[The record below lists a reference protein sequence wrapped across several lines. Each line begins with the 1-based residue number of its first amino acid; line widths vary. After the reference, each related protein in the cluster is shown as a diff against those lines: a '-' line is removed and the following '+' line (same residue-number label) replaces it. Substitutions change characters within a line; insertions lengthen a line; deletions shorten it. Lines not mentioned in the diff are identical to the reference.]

1 MAASGGNIEWST
13 TVKPILTAL
22 YGPFFDKNDAVEIIQ
37 AIIKSESEFQ
47 NHEDI
52 YDLFYTCFACLSAHF
67 ISMNA
72 NNLPNDQLSTAR
84 DAFRVILRQ
93 ILKKLSEA
101 GLSCDD
107 TNTTAAPNVSV
118 KQLLL
123 PIVGLCGIDGGGYP
137 QSDLVIL
144 TSLLKNAKL
153 PAHVSVPASQTTPT
167 EKQPPSNAQRR
178 SDALLEQLTA
188 PLRNPVASMTSS
200 QVAPATA
207 VLSPGSKDSLESA
220 KDGNASQQASIDMKK
235 WVASTCSSLLM
246 ELRAGSVVL
255 KVCSSLPCL
264 QRYLNRWQTAK
275 ETAVAPQFNS
285 DASLL
290 HFLVNEVHVCRLA
303 LSLPCLEPFTPE
315 RIMTLSDVS
324 IAGLLCAT
332 AQASLHPKDE
342 EYEQQTATLVE
353 SALSLYN
360 TVGETFKQSTRAG
373 GYVYQNHLMIGGWVL
388 LCGLHHA
395 LAGAPCPSTTP
406 GKSPAKTPSRPYNL
420 TKMQQGLGV
429 VWVAL
434 GGRCLAWVGALL
446 SDARLEAL
454 SCGEAV
460 VTTPAPLH
468 ILAQHTAHQREL
480 RLASAAPLHQLLVAL
495 GVVCYRKATN
505 LKRAVVQKQHQDA
518 DPDRS
523 DSTVY
528 FQDMI
533 LCSEDSET
541 DDVDSEPLFG
551 LWFEST
557 LVAPDA
563 TDNSGLVRASG
574 NNDNNDNADA
584 PQRPHQA
591 IVPDK
596 AEPYSYITLATE
608 VFTLLT
614 EEIIS
619 EGSERLGQH
628 SLQLHDAHQALL
640 AALAKDL
647 DRETARTDT
656 GTISAC
662 FGARLGALYAA
673 FSSALVRYL
682 HNLSGAPAFA
692 SLQPALH
699 QQLISAGSERTNMT
713 PLQVGPRVVKLLGGM
728 VLSKQAAERENS
740 ILAMWHKIVNTLQE
754 CALQAQPSQD
764 HDYEDLNVEHA
775 QLLVYLFHSLTLMQK
790 KSVLL
795 MTSNAIIKVVET
807 LAISDRKRAMNLA
820 PHQLM
825 LTTRLMLLLE
835 YLMRHLYDAPQ
846 TLLQQI
852 EWNLV
857 IAPGLAQPSTEA
869 NANGN
874 KTTTNGQPKSRIYC
888 EVPYIEQAYRRL
900 SQDESSMRPKFYAL
914 TSADINNQENP
925 KFDGLACNFVLGTPH
940 KLKYPL
946 LLDALLALLNS
957 ACICDNSQYH
967 GSPAALAAAHYCYQ
981 TAWRL
986 VISMPPATPH
996 MDKLQA
1002 GTAADLPS
1010 PLPLHAVVWAPRA
1023 DNKKVFNPWLKDALV
1038 KQGMYTQ
1045 YAENLLAG
1053 VSASCDNIKYTAWLA
1068 SETIKHLKQN
1078 VTANGLPSLLDVIS
1092 CDSAL
1097 VRFKVCLADSATPSE
1112 AHQFMPDL
1120 LDLLETILDCCRLS
1134 AGLELEGLME
1144 SSNNPSEAAVS
1155 KARLQVC
1162 GTSGPVG
1169 NAAGSTPPP
1178 ALGAWL
1184 RAHLPSNA
1192 AAALDRLSSPPPLAC
1207 INLAFYAAHII
1218 PSESAVLNLVSSH
1231 CELITAN
1238 TKYSLGPSLMM
1249 LAYSAA
1255 KLLEVGASKLADN
1268 PELMKK
1274 TFDLV
1279 IPALTDGRLEFM
1291 SEPLAATLNTLVPQ
1305 VQKAEQ
1311 LIHEHILKTTYGV
1324 LVEHLQPSTEKT
1336 LRHMVKYWE
1345 KILDRPAGRLAYE
1358 KVFAEN
1364 SGYSLGKILL
1374 SAPNARNPYAE
1385 RVIKLFIKIF
1395 TGCENELNGNLCVSV
1410 CKFIGV
1416 ADQQRLS
1423 TLLAHICLGAPATST
1438 NGTTGTAN
1446 GTPTETELP
1455 TPTSSAPEASGNPAS
1470 LAVENLSSQEVL
1482 DKLEEGQVDGTLA
1495 PQIESAC
1502 VLLSYLADALHA
1514 INTTQPHTWRSVSPT
1529 WESPSDLGFDLDY
1542 TDEQQDDDDTSAD
1555 DSDEDA
1561 MLQYKLCTFTV
1572 TQREFMNQHW
1582 YHCHTCKM
1590 VDGVGVCTVC
1600 ARVCHR
1606 GHDVSYAKFGNFF
1619 CCRQYL
1625 SSYSGWGTCM
1635 ERVRRLLEALA
1646 GPVRAACERAA
1657 PTGAHGRAQRAL
1669 AQLHLG
1675 EKKFTHTDNL
1685 MLPTLGSQE
1694 GAFENVRMSY
1704 TGETGQTIRQLMS
1717 AHKLRR
1723 VAMCCLASPQ
1733 GRRQHLAVSHE
1744 KGKITVLQLSALLKQ
1759 ADSSKHKLT
1768 LTRLSSAPI
1777 PFMVLSL
1784 SGNPWNEDLLAV
1796 CGLKECHVL
1805 TFNSGGAVADHLV
1818 LNTGLEGNNYVI
1830 KAIWLPGSQTQLA
1843 LVTSDF
1849 VKIYD
1854 LSKDLNNPM
1863 HHFLVPSGK
1872 VRDVTFVNQDGV
1884 MHMLCMSSAGHIYWQ
1899 PMSEESRATLGT
1911 FYVTNTLEV
1920 LHPEIQDVAGLV
1932 GGGGVSIYYSHTL
1945 KMLFFSYA
1953 QGKSFLA
1960 PLNTVEESLKG
1971 TAMITLSTT
1980 STQKEGGGRGG
1991 GKQGGVQSL
2000 CQWAEVPGHPG
2011 LVTAVMQASNN
2022 PVVLMLT
2029 PTNIF
2034 VQEIK
2039 VVPAKA
2045 KITDMVAVRHW
2056 CGGGGEQKSTLILLC
2071 EDGSLRMYA
2080 ASSDHTGYWL
2090 SPAIQPTHAPRRR
2103 PRLLTHHSKGKAQQV
2118 VTKSNANG
2126 APQFP
2131 IDFFEHCVAM
2141 NDIEFGGND
2150 LLQVYNTAQ
2159 IKHRLNT
2166 TGLYVVSTKMSGFA
2180 MEVMNS
2186 DPNMVICGIRVL
2198 LGSQD
2203 VARTPSYVEVYGRII
2218 QTIVVRNRWF
2228 DIPLTREESLQS
2240 DKKLSINFGP
2250 SQDPDGVTMV
2260 DSVKVYGKNKEQFGW
2275 PEDNEDPSACPSSS
2289 KVAQEG
2295 EGAGGA
2301 WKPSPLERLACAALE
2316 ALELGAGASAAGV
2329 HAAAEPARRLLCA
2342 PAPPHLHARAQC
2354 LLRAL
2359 HHTHYHQYKDQAI
2372 LKYVCTSL
2380 RELRDTADPHNI
2392 DPEAYFR
2399 LVLLARGVA
2408 VARPNHL
2415 VKYSAPTPQRP
2426 ANGDWS
2432 VLWKGDNQ
2440 DQEKEKEPHLCALL
2454 TSVLWRLAACRT
2466 STAQPPG
2473 ILSYGL
2479 RHPEHTMHALADTVH
2494 AFQLHAEPECV
2505 EFGNQIYLSLLL
2517 AEDQSI
2523 SFGAKAALMRVL
2535 RPRVKRRR
2543 VYIPSPPNTP
2553 GTGAGSSVTTAQ
2565 PTSSI
2570 TEAVVS
2576 ESDLSANRD
2585 EHQENQFMDV
2595 DDSLE
2600 PMVLLA
2606 PDGGLEALL
2615 DIPPDADDE
2624 TMVELAI
2631 ALSLQEQPRRA
2642 PPAPSAPPPP
2652 APGFSD
2658 ATASP
2663 PGSDDEGS
2671 TAATDGSTLRTSPA
2685 EPPGSAGSESGGSGA
2700 DSIGGVSGR
2709 SSAYGEMV
2717 SAPSAGTMP
2726 ASNIIAAPVA
2736 IAAGPSTSSSQ
2747 PVASTSR
2754 TMEAESETR
2763 KLHALRLSLLSAAL
2777 DALPSLRY
2785 LPGVRAIPFVQVVL
2799 MLAGDLDSSVE
2810 GDRTVLDRLL
2820 ELLVSELDI
2829 QSEENPEERTD
2840 RRELQLAIMR
2850 LELLVSELD
2859 MHGDETPPP
2868 IHERTNR
2875 RELQLV
2881 IMRLLSVLM
2890 ARWKTSATGGPVPR
2904 AEVTGGA
2911 CAAHVSRLAAAAL
2924 VRAGAP
2930 AHCFR
2935 VLSAL
2940 LPYWK
2945 EKTSS
2950 SGAATTG
2957 QTLLKPQPPQPLP
2970 DMQPFFVKEY
2980 VKSHALDVFDNYP
2993 QLLMEMA
3000 LRLPCQIHKHCD
3012 PAHFDQRWRTL
3023 LCEYMMNQQTPLSS
3037 SIRKQVRKLLLLL
3050 CGTRERYRQ
3059 LRDVHALD
3067 THLNAARALL
3077 ATDPAYDKLVQLM
3090 DHLKACAEIVSA
3102 RTGNWQHTCA
3112 TERREALAWLVT
3124 VARRVHPHVAPTVL
3138 QLLQAALCA
3147 PPHHQRPAENKQ
3159 NTADWPDR
3167 ERSAENDAFTTDGS
3181 KFQEQRVGPLVQQIL
3196 KQVSQDELRMFV
3208 KAFLLETNS
3217 TAVRWQAH
3225 ALLLAI
3231 YNNSGQ
3237 TDQSSLVSLLWGIWP
3252 TLPQYGRKAA
3262 QFVDLLG
3269 YFTLKTPNIDTE
3281 KYVGS
3286 AVELLRNQNQLLS
3299 SHGNAALYAAL
3310 GSYVELDGYYL
3321 ESEPCLVCNNPEV
3334 PMATIK
3340 LPTIKID
3347 SKFTTTTQIVK
3358 LVNSHMISRINLRIS
3373 DIKRSK
3379 MVRTINFYYNNRTVQ
3394 AVQELKNR
3402 PGMWHKAKRV
3412 QLQSGQS
3419 EVRVDFPLPIVAC
3432 NLMMEYADF
3441 YENQQ
3446 ATGESLQCPRCSQS
3460 VPANPGV
3467 CANCGENVFQ
3477 CHKCRAINYDE
3488 KDPFLCHACG
3498 FCKYAKF
3505 DYTLTARPC
3514 CAVDTIE
3521 NDEERKKMVQTIGAL
3536 LDKADR
3542 VYRQLTSNKP
3552 VLERSERN
3560 LRDNHNVFSLTSLII
3575 DLENQSQMAIP
3586 ILEQSTLIRAESPTY
3601 TPKTNS
3607 PPQITIPLDN
3617 QGLGQSAIVNPESPT
3632 YTPNSDSLPPLVHV
3646 SNPLQPKTQVTHH
3659 SSSSALPVQNSLGN
3673 VYIESTSMLRHID
3686 DNIPNLESVVRINST
3701 STDDAMRLA
3710 TITRKTAPP
3719 LNLER
3724 ERRMEELC
3732 WYFLYPDGK
3741 NGFGEERD
3749 NPCTPLDYFQNRIMS
3764 ADKRFNRNDYL
3775 FYALSV
3781 VEYFR
3786 AKSSVSVSCRMRQ
3799 GHGQQTPQG
3808 LVDNMH
3814 LTMRNVRGSASY
3826 WQKCCSELIAM
3837 VRTLGPPTWFL
3848 TFSCNDLNWPEM
3860 IKALLI
3866 ADGRDINDAECLTFP
3881 ERLELVQKHPVV
3893 IARQFTIRVNALMRL
3908 LKHNHDCLEGPIED
3922 YWYRVEFQNRG
3933 SPHLHMLVWCNNV
3946 PEFSTPQGIEV
3957 IEKVVSCSLSPND
3970 PVLRKLVED
3979 LQIHKH
3985 TQTCKKN
3992 RQDNGCRFGFPKP
4005 ASDNTVCLGPDEA
4018 LANNGRFCLLKRTSD
4033 ESMVNNYNVIL
4044 LGIWKANID
4053 IQPCGSYSAVAY
4065 YVAKYASKCEPHD
4078 AGEVIR
4084 DAISKAKRQGGD
4096 VWKQL
4101 FAVSMTILNQ
4111 RLVSAPECAY
4121 RLCHLPLKMSSR
4133 KTVFVNSC
4141 RPEERFRLLRF
4152 DSDETGI
4159 YYKIFD
4165 RYILRP
4171 TELENLSLAEFAIRY
4186 ETVSSTTWSED
4197 NGDVELRDE
4206 EMIPIRY
4213 ITLQDNS
4220 RMRVRNRPAVLR
4232 TRYYTVNSDKEAYY
4246 YSLIVCHIPFR
4257 NEEELLAENETAEN
4271 CFMRRQGDLRPLQ
4284 GNISAEEFS
4293 YAERMIQQAVAQVT
4307 ALNAARENDGGDV
4320 PTVCVGEQIVNEDFC
4335 EDVGEQTVMSDE
4347 LFLRSIRGLNIQQK
4361 DLFQSISAGIEKDL
4375 EGLESQL
4382 LLFITGGAGSG
4393 KTFLLKLIVEHIKRC
4408 YAPTVDDLLKPKFV
4422 EVGSLTGVAARQ
4434 VFGKTLHSIFLLPIE
4449 KRNTMTY
4456 KQITGQ
4462 RLENERRKW
4471 RYVNW
4476 LIIDEISMV
4485 SYEHL
4490 RMIHLRLQEF
4500 KNNQK
4505 LFGGVNVLVFGD
4517 IFQLPPVKGHW
4528 CFIQPPWLSA
4538 EVNLWHQFSFCELT
4552 INMRQRNDADFIDLL
4567 NNLRVGE
4574 LTTAQL
4580 QLLCERRHVPL
4591 DGEFADGVAVRIF
4604 PTIRQVDFYNDRMSD
4619 ENSKLHKT
4627 YVVNAVDESREV
4639 ATYGRRPP
4647 ENVIPKDVNNCGG
4660 LLSSIKISVE
4670 SRIMLRRNIDV
4681 SQGLVN
4687 GAMGIIK
4694 KIKWPALRR
4703 DQLEEGELPEAV
4715 YIKFDDDSIGLRLKD
4730 SDGCIPIPP
4739 VCTTFQ
4745 AVKGYGDVERRMLP
4759 LILSWASL
4767 LHKISE
4773 HRLEGRTGDENSNA
4787 SNTSFSGAQINRVIQ
4802 TLAHKYCVDSKGHF
4816 EDLSKIIQKVLAC
4829 RKELVAF
4836 DRSQSELTKGDT
4848 LPVYAGLLQNYDG
4861 DVTKGG
4867 GCYGCALACAEHCLT
4882 LLRALASQAEHRT
4895 RLCRFGL
4902 VQELVQHNLHR
4913 GTPQCQEEVRAL
4925 ICLVTRDNLP
4935 ATEHLCNLLSQ
4946 RITLSLMGHA
4956 ASQDHNNSVRPLV
4969 LLLGSLVKVQDSV
4982 ECWESRLR
4990 CIVKLWV
4997 WCCPQL
5003 TEVAGITPAA
5013 NTILKAEALAGIP
5026 GINSSSPNFLN
5037 CHTAHQFALQQ
5048 VALPCLRYMQQLM
5061 APLAPPAQPPAP
5073 AQPAPADADQA
5084 KDAAKHQF
5092 ALQQV
5097 ALPCLR
5103 YMQQLMAPL
5112 APPAQP
5118 PAPAQPAPADADQA
5132 KDAAKHQ
5139 FALQQVALPCLRYM
5153 QQLMAPLAPP
5163 AQPPAPAQPAP
5174 ADADQ
5179 AKDAAKEPVST
5190 TTSATGTAAA
5200 STSGNVVVD
5209 LAAWLAGKVP
5219 HSQWRRLSSARVD
5232 RPPVAATMLRDLH
5245 LASKYLAKWRE
5256 RTMLSHG
5263 MRPLALEDGGWLRP
5277 VMFDPSSRIARD
5289 TACQMVKSLCD
5300 SYERTKA
5307 VLILLTSFLPEV
5319 GSAGEASEQFLQLY
5333 QTLASEAPWK
5343 QFLALRGVLQQ
5354 IADLMTK
5361 EIEQLHRLEE
5371 TTLTSDLAQGY
5382 ALKRLTELL
5391 AMFLEESGARRTY
5404 KGRLVGAVLGGY
5416 LSLRRLVVQ
5425 RTRLTDDTQEK
5436 LLELLEEMTTG
5447 TEAETAEFMAV
5458 CIETVQ
5464 KYPLHDYRTPVFIF
5478 ERLCSIIYPEENDV
5492 GEFFLTLE
5500 KDPQQEDFLQGRML
5514 GNPYSSLEPGMGP
5527 LMRDV
5532 KNKICTDCELVAL
5545 LEDDNGMELLV
5556 CNKIMSLDLPVKDVY
5571 KKNKIC
5577 TDCELVALLED
5588 DNGMELLVCNKIMSL
5603 DLPVKDVYKKVW
5615 CTSGEGVDAM
5625 RVVYRMR
5632 GLLGDATEEFVERL
5646 TQANAEAVDDE
5657 QLYRMANVLADCGGI
5672 EVMLQRLAA
5681 IQRVGAARAL
5691 CSTLL
5696 RLVSLCTRVR
5706 RCVRV
5711 LTRAET
5717 RALPVLLHAL
5727 HLAAIEEKD
5736 MARAQL
5742 VYQLLEIME
5751 RILSVAASESLES
5764 FLQFSLTFGGPEY
5777 VQALLNCTECPGIRN
5792 NSVALGHL
5800 TRVLAALVY
5809 GNDLKMAMLVEHFK
5823 PVLDFDRLDSEQ
5835 WTEEEFRMELFC
5847 VFCANIERNSIGG
5860 TLKDY
5865 LISLG
5870 VVRDALEYIVKHA
5883 PCVKPTLVCT
5893 DSDELKEFIS
5903 RPALK
5908 YILRFLTGLAADH
5921 EPTQML
5927 VCEKVIPIVHR
5938 LEQVSSGEHVGSLA
5952 ENLLEALRSQ
5962 PQCAAKVQ
5970 QVRDFTRQEKKRLA
5984 MAVRERQ
5991 LGALGMRSN
6000 ERGQVTA
6007 QCSLTQQVADLA
6019 EENGAVCCI
6028 CREGYKYQPTK
6039 VLGIYT
6045 FTKRCPVE
6053 EYEVRAR
6060 KTLGYTTVSHY
6071 NIVHVE
6077 CHMAAVRLARARDEW
6092 ESAAL
6097 QNASTRCNG
6106 LLPLWGPHVP
6116 ESAFASCLARHT
6128 TYLQECTGHRDI
6140 GHTCTLHDLKLLLLR
6155 FARGRTFHDDTGGGG
6170 PLSNMQLVP
6179 ALIHMALYVINTSRV
6194 AARELSALEAAL
6206 AWAPARLLESA
6217 HDAEGPLYFATL
6229 MLMLYPHAKWRS
6241 VKLDMLKRLLVI
6253 GHVRGAAPGGP
6264 AIRALP
6270 ADLRAV
6276 AAWADYKPYALF
6288 VAIIDQLY
6296 TVMFKNVSATTVDQW
6311 PIKLAEYIRHNDEA
6325 NGKAA
6330 ERIVTTLTDELL
6342 PCASFAEFC
6351 DAAGF
6356 LEDIPDP
6363 DAFLQALIDEQP

>member
-37 AIIKSESEFQ
+37 AILKSETEFQ

-52 YDLFYTCFACLSAHF
+52 YDLFYTCFACLSSHF
-67 ISMNA
+67 ISVNA
-72 NNLPNDQLSTAR
+72 ANLPTDQLNTAR
-84 DAFRVILRQ
+84 DAFRVVLRQ

-101 GLSCDD
+101 GLNCDD
-107 TNTTAAPNVSV
+107 TATTAAPNISI

-123 PIVGLCGIDGGGYP
+123 PIVGLCGIEGGGYP
-137 QSDLVIL
+137 QADLVIL
-144 TSLLKNAKL
+144 TSLLKSAKL
-153 PAHVSVPASQTTPT
+153 PAHVNVPDSQTTKSSVIPSPITSLASQATTT

-178 SDALLEQLTA
+178 SDALLEQLTT
-188 PLRNPVASMTSS
+188 PLRNPVGS
-200 QVAPATA
+200 VATPQAPSATA

-220 KDGNASQQASIDMKK
+220 KDGNNTQHALIDMKK

-246 ELRAGSVVL
+246 ELRAGSVLLNV
-255 KVCSSLPCL
+255 SASLPCL
-264 QRYLNRWQTAK
+264 QRYLNRWQSAK
-275 ETAVAPQFNS
+275 ETAMAPQFNSDASLGSLLMELRPGSVLLNVSASLPCLQRYLNRWQSAKETAMAPQFNS

-303 LSLPCLEPFTPE
+303 LSLPCLEPLTSD
-315 RIMTLSDVS
+315 RIATLSDVS
-324 IAGLLCAT
+324 AAWLLCAT

-342 EYEQQTATLVE
+342 ESEQQTATLVE

-360 TVGETFKQSTRAG
+360 SVGEIFKQSTRAG

-395 LAGAPCPSTTP
+395 LAGAPCPTTAP
-406 GKSPAKTPSRPYNL
+406 GKSPAKVPSRPYNL

-434 GGRCLAWVGALL
+434 GGKCLSWVGALL

-454 SCGEAV
+454 SSGDGSQA
-460 VTTPAPLH
+460 TPAPLH

-541 DDVDSEPLFG
+541 DDDSEPLFG

-557 LVAPDA
+557 LVAPDI
-563 TDNSGLVRASG
+563 TDNSGLVRAAAS
-574 NNDNNDNADA
+574 DSQDASDA
-584 PQRPHQA
+584 PTRTHQA

-619 EGSERLGQH
+619 EGAERLGSG
-628 SLQLHDAHQALL
+628 SLQLHEAHQALL

-656 GTISAC
+656 GTISSC
-662 FGARLGALYAA
+662 FGARLGGLYGS
-673 FSSALVRYL
+673 FSASLVRYL
-682 HNLSGAPAFA
+682 HNLTGAPAFA

-699 QQLISAGSERTNMT
+699 QQLVAVGSDRTNMT

-728 VLSKQAAERENS
+728 VLSKAAAERENS

-754 CALQAQPSQD
+754 CALQPLPSQD

-807 LAISDRKRAMNLA
+807 LSISDRRRATNLA

-857 IAPGLAQPSTEA
+857 IAPGLAQPS
-869 NANGN
+869 NDPN
-874 KTTTNGQPKSRIYC
+874 TNGARVMTENGQMKARIYC
-888 EVPYIEQAYRRL
+888 EVPYIEQAYREL

-914 TSADINNQENP
+914 TNAEINNQENP

-957 ACICDNSQYH
+957 SCVCDNPLYQTA
-967 GSPAALAAAHYCYQ
+967 PAALAAAHYCFQ

-1002 GTAADLPS
+1002 GTTADLPS
-1010 PLPLHAVVWAPRA
+1010 PLPLHAVIWAPRA

-1053 VSASCDNIKYTAWLA
+1053 VSASCDNMKYTAWLA
-1068 SETIKHLKQN
+1068 SESIKHLK
-1078 VTANGLPSLLDVIS
+1078 ANITTSGLPSLLDVIS

-1097 VRFKVCLADSATPSE
+1097 VRLKMCLADTTAATD
-1112 AHQFMPDL
+1112 AAQFMPDL
-1120 LDLLETILDCCRLS
+1120 LDLMDTMIECCRVS
-1134 AGLELEGLME
+1134 ASADLEGAPE
-1144 SSNNPSEAAVS
+1144 SSSQAFSPVWHAILKVCGGWGGWSEAD
-1155 KARLQVC
+1155 
-1162 GTSGPVG
+1162 GGGPPL
-1169 NAAGSTPPP
+1169 S
-1178 ALGAWL
+1178 AWL
-1184 RAHLPSNA
+1184 RADFSRQA
-1192 AAALDRLSSPPPLAC
+1192 ATALDHMSSPPPLAC
-1207 INLAFYAAHII
+1207 INLAFYASHII

-1231 CELITAN
+1231 CELISAN
-1238 TKYSLGPSLMM
+1238 SKYSIGPSLMM

-1255 KLLEVGASKLADN
+1255 KLLEVGAGRLAES
-1268 PELMKK
+1268 PELTQK
-1274 TFDLV
+1274 TLDLI
-1279 IPALTDGRLEFM
+1279 IPALTDGRLHFM
-1291 SEPLAATLNTLVPQ
+1291 TGPLSVTLNTLVPVAQ
-1305 VQKAEQ
+1305 RAQQ
-1311 LIHEHILKTTYGV
+1311 LIHEHVLKVTYSV
-1324 LVEHLQPSTEKT
+1324 LVEHLQPANERT
-1336 LRHMVKYWE
+1336 LRHIVKYWE
-1345 KILDRPAGRLAYE
+1345 KVLDRPYGRLAYE
-1358 KVFAEN
+1358 NVFAEN
-1364 SGYSLGKILL
+1364 TPFFLGKVLL
-1374 SAPNARNPYAE
+1374 SAPNCRKFVSAD
-1385 RVIKLFIKIF
+1385 RVIKLFVKIF
-1395 TGCENELNGNLCVSV
+1395 NGCESNELNSALCISV

-1416 ADQQRLS
+1416 ADQMSLS
-1423 TLLAHICLGAPATST
+1423 SLLSYICLRAPIFIPV
-1438 NGTTGTAN
+1438 ND
-1446 GTPTETELP
+1446 TPTETELP
-1455 TPTSSAPEASGNPAS
+1455 TPTSSAPEAGGNPAS
-1470 LAVENLSSQEVL
+1470 LALRNALRSVFRTDSSATQRNDTPAQRNDPDLPVFDTPSPAPRAQSDTAQQSESCSWSDGSKESAAAAPAVAPPTDNSPSPLSDATDNNAALLSALCKHIVQHCSEEVSERVLSTLIVVCGESACSPLLLREMCRLADAHSGADHRQLFPAAVAWLATCVETLSNHEVL
-1482 DKLEEGQVDGTLA
+1482 EKLEEGQVDGNLA
-1495 PQIESAC
+1495 PAIESAC
-1502 VLLSYLADALHA
+1502 VLLSYLTDALHA

-1619 CCRQYL
+1619 CDCGAKPDSSCQALVKRSVALGGARGAGSGAGAEEAAPAPSLRRRPSSPAPAALLAPPRRPVLATNIQGGARGAGSGAGAEEAAPAPSLRRRPSSPAPAALLAPPRRPVLATNIQGCRSYL
-1625 SSYSGWGTCM
+1625 VNYGGWGICL
-1635 ERVRRLLEALA
+1635 ERVKRLLEALC

-1675 EKKFTHTDNL
+1675 EKKFTHTDSL

-1704 TGETGQTIRQLMS
+1704 TGENGQTIRQLMS
-1717 AHKLRR
+1717 THKLRR

-1777 PFMVLSL
+1777 PFTVLSL

-1818 LNTGLEGNNYVI
+1818 LNTALEGNNYVI

-1849 VKIYD
+1849 VKIFD

-1872 VRDVTFVNQDGV
+1872 VRDVTFVNQDGI

-1960 PLNTVEESLKG
+1960 PLNTVEDSVKG
-1971 TAMITLSTT
+1971 TAMITLSALA
-1980 STQKEGGGRGG
+1980 TQKEGGGRG

-2029 PTNIF
+2029 PNNIY

-2080 ASSDHTGYWL
+2080 ASGEHTGYWL
-2090 SPAIQPTHAPRRR
+2090 APAIQPTHAPRRR
-2103 PRLLTHHSKGKAQQV
+2103 PRLLTHHAKGKAQQAT
-2118 VTKSNANG
+2118 TKSNSNG
-2126 APQFP
+2126 TPQFP

-2141 NDIEFGGND
+2141 TDIEFGGND

-2166 TGLYVVSTKMSGFA
+2166 TGLYVVSTKMSGFT
-2180 MEVMNS
+2180 MEVVNS

-2203 VARTPSYVEVYGRII
+2203 VARTPSYVEIYGRTV

-2228 DIPLTREESLQS
+2228 DIPLTREESLNS
-2240 DKKLSINFGP
+2240 DKKLTINFGP

-2275 PEDNEDPSACPSSS
+2275 PEENEDPSACPSSS
-2289 KVAQEG
+2289 KVATEAEG
-2295 EGAGGA
+2295 SNGA
-2301 WKPSPLERLACAALE
+2301 WKPSSLERLACAALE
-2316 ALELGAGASAAGV
+2316 ALELGAGANSNPANPPVVMVDGGGEAAKN
-2329 HAAAEPARRLLCA
+2329 LLCA
-2342 PAPPHLHARAQC
+2342 PASAHLHARVQC

-2359 HHTHYHQYKDQAI
+2359 HHNYYHQYKDQAI

-2380 RELRDTADPHNI
+2380 KELRDTADARNI

-2408 VARPNHL
+2408 VARPHNL
-2415 VKYSAPTPQRP
+2415 VTFTAPAPPRP

-2432 VLWKGDNQ
+2432 IFWRLDQLQQQQQ
-2440 DQEKEKEPHLCALL
+2440 DEREPHLCALL
-2454 TSVLWRLAACRT
+2454 TTVLWRLAGCKSGAG
-2466 STAQPPG
+2466 PPG
-2473 ILSYGL
+2473 ILQYGL
-2479 RHPEHTMHALADTVH
+2479 RHAEHTLHALADTVH
-2494 AFQLHAEPECV
+2494 AFQLHADPECV

-2553 GTGAGSSVTTAQ
+2553 GAGSSVTTAQ

-2576 ESDLSANRD
+2576 ETDFSTNRD
-2585 EHQENQFMDV
+2585 EQQENQFMEV

-2631 ALSLQEQPRRA
+2631 ALSLQEQPRRTA
-2642 PPAPSAPPPP
+2642 PAPTAPPPP
-2652 APGFSD
+2652 APAFGD
-2658 ATASP
+2658 ATHSP
-2663 PGSDDEGS
+2663 AGSDDEGS

-2685 EPPGSAGSESGGSGA
+2685 EAPGSAGSESN

-2709 SSAYGEMV
+2709 SSAYGEM
-2717 SAPSAGTMP
+2717 SAPPTGSMP
-2726 ASNIIAAPVA
+2726 ASNVIAAPVA
-2736 IAAGPSTSSSQ
+2736 ITAGPSTSSSQ

-2754 TMEAESETR
+2754 ASEAENETR

-2777 DALPSLRY
+2777 DALPTLRT

-2810 GDRTVLDRLL
+2810 GDRAVLERLL
-2820 ELLVSELDI
+2820 ELLVAELDI
-2829 QSEENPEERTD
+2829 QNDDATPAEERTD

-2859 MHGDETPPP
+2859 MQGEETTPPV
-2868 IHERTNR
+2868 HERTNR

-2890 ARWKTSATGGPVPR
+2890 ARWKTSATGGPATR

-2930 AHCFR
+2930 HHCYR

-2950 SGAATTG
+2950 TGTTPTG
-2957 QTLLKPQPPQPLP
+2957 QQLLKPLPPQPLP

-3012 PAHFDQRWRTL
+3012 PAHFDARWRTL
-3023 LCEYMMNQQTPLSS
+3023 LCEYMMNQQTPL
-3037 SIRKQVRKLLLLL
+3037 RKQVRKLLLLL

-3077 ATDPAYDKLVQLM
+3077 TTDPAYDKLVQLM
-3090 DHLKACAEIVSA
+3090 EHLKHALDTHLNAARALLTTDPAYDKLVQLMEHLKACAEIVSA

-3112 TERREALAWLVT
+3112 VERREALAWLVT

-3147 PPHHQRPAENKQ
+3147 PPHHQRQEPKPSSDVPE
-3159 NTADWPDR
+3159 R
-3167 ERSAENDAFTTDGS
+3167 ERSADSDAYVSDGS
-3181 KFQEQRVGPLVQQIL
+3181 KFQEQRVPALVQQIL

-3231 YNNSGQ
+3231 YNNSSQ
-3237 TDQSSLVSLLWGIWP
+3237 PEQATLVSLLWGIWP

-3286 AVELLRNQNQLLS
+3286 AVELLRNQNLLLS

-3310 GSYVELDGYYL
+3310 GAYVELDGYYL
-3321 ESEPCLVCNNPEV
+3321 ESEPCLVCNNPEL

-3358 LVNSHMISRINLRIS
+3358 LVNSHMISRISLRIG
-3373 DIKRSK
+3373 DIKRNK

-3394 AVQELKNR
+3394 AVQELKNK

-3542 VYRQLTSNKP
+3542 VYRQLTANKP
-3552 VLERSERN
+3552 VLE
-3560 LRDNHNVFSLTSLII
+3560 
-3575 DLENQSQMAIP
+3575 
-3586 ILEQSTLIRAESPTY
+3586 
-3601 TPKTNS
+3601 
-3607 PPQITIPLDN
+3607 
-3617 QGLGQSAIVNPESPT
+3617 
-3632 YTPNSDSLPPLVHV
+3632 
-3646 SNPLQPKTQVTHH
+3646 
-3659 SSSSALPVQNSLGN
+3659 
-3673 VYIESTSMLRHID
+3673 
-3686 DNIPNLESVVRINST
+3686 
-3701 STDDAMRLA
+3701 
-3710 TITRKTAPP
+3710 
-3719 LNLER
+3719 
-3724 ERRMEELC
+3724 
-3732 WYFLYPDGK
+3732 
-3741 NGFGEERD
+3741 
-3749 NPCTPLDYFQNRIMS
+3749 
-3764 ADKRFNRNDYL
+3764 
-3775 FYALSV
+3775 
-3781 VEYFR
+3781 
-3786 AKSSVSVSCRMRQ
+3786 
-3799 GHGQQTPQG
+3799 
-3808 LVDNMH
+3808 
-3814 LTMRNVRGSASY
+3814 
-3826 WQKCCSELIAM
+3826 
-3837 VRTLGPPTWFL
+3837 
-3848 TFSCNDLNWPEM
+3848 
-3860 IKALLI
+3860 
-3866 ADGRDINDAECLTFP
+3866 
-3881 ERLELVQKHPVV
+3881 
-3893 IARQFTIRVNALMRL
+3893 
-3908 LKHNHDCLEGPIED
+3908 
-3922 YWYRVEFQNRG
+3922 
-3933 SPHLHMLVWCNNV
+3933 
-3946 PEFSTPQGIEV
+3946 
-3957 IEKVVSCSLSPND
+3957 
-3970 PVLRKLVED
+3970 
-3979 LQIHKH
+3979 
-3985 TQTCKKN
+3985 
-3992 RQDNGCRFGFPKP
+3992 
-4005 ASDNTVCLGPDEA
+4005 
-4018 LANNGRFCLLKRTSD
+4018 
-4033 ESMVNNYNVIL
+4033 
-4044 LGIWKANID
+4044 
-4053 IQPCGSYSAVAY
+4053 
-4065 YVAKYASKCEPHD
+4065 
-4078 AGEVIR
+4078 
-4084 DAISKAKRQGGD
+4084 
-4096 VWKQL
+4096 
-4101 FAVSMTILNQ
+4101 
-4111 RLVSAPECAY
+4111 
-4121 RLCHLPLKMSSR
+4121 
-4133 KTVFVNSC
+4133 
-4141 RPEERFRLLRF
+4141 
-4152 DSDETGI
+4152 
-4159 YYKIFD
+4159 
-4165 RYILRP
+4165 
-4171 TELENLSLAEFAIRY
+4171 
-4186 ETVSSTTWSED
+4186 
-4197 NGDVELRDE
+4197 
-4206 EMIPIRY
+4206 
-4213 ITLQDNS
+4213 
-4220 RMRVRNRPAVLR
+4220 
-4232 TRYYTVNSDKEAYY
+4232 
-4246 YSLIVCHIPFR
+4246 
-4257 NEEELLAENETAEN
+4257 
-4271 CFMRRQGDLRPLQ
+4271 
-4284 GNISAEEFS
+4284 
-4293 YAERMIQQAVAQVT
+4293 
-4307 ALNAARENDGGDV
+4307 
-4320 PTVCVGEQIVNEDFC
+4320 
-4335 EDVGEQTVMSDE
+4335 
-4347 LFLRSIRGLNIQQK
+4347 
-4361 DLFQSISAGIEKDL
+4361 
-4375 EGLESQL
+4375 
-4382 LLFITGGAGSG
+4382 
-4393 KTFLLKLIVEHIKRC
+4393 
-4408 YAPTVDDLLKPKFV
+4408 
-4422 EVGSLTGVAARQ
+4422 
-4434 VFGKTLHSIFLLPIE
+4434 
-4449 KRNTMTY
+4449 
-4456 KQITGQ
+4456 
-4462 RLENERRKW
+4462 
-4471 RYVNW
+4471 
-4476 LIIDEISMV
+4476 
-4485 SYEHL
+4485 
-4490 RMIHLRLQEF
+4490 
-4500 KNNQK
+4500 
-4505 LFGGVNVLVFGD
+4505 
-4517 IFQLPPVKGHW
+4517 
-4528 CFIQPPWLSA
+4528 
-4538 EVNLWHQFSFCELT
+4538 
-4552 INMRQRNDADFIDLL
+4552 
-4567 NNLRVGE
+4567 
-4574 LTTAQL
+4574 
-4580 QLLCERRHVPL
+4580 
-4591 DGEFADGVAVRIF
+4591 
-4604 PTIRQVDFYNDRMSD
+4604 
-4619 ENSKLHKT
+4619 
-4627 YVVNAVDESREV
+4627 
-4639 ATYGRRPP
+4639 
-4647 ENVIPKDVNNCGG
+4647 
-4660 LLSSIKISVE
+4660 
-4670 SRIMLRRNIDV
+4670 
-4681 SQGLVN
+4681 
-4687 GAMGIIK
+4687 
-4694 KIKWPALRR
+4694 
-4703 DQLEEGELPEAV
+4703 
-4715 YIKFDDDSIGLRLKD
+4715 
-4730 SDGCIPIPP
+4730 
-4739 VCTTFQ
+4739 
-4745 AVKGYGDVERRMLP
+4745 
-4759 LILSWASL
+4759 SL

-4773 HRLEGRTGDENSNA
+4773 HRLEGRSGDENSNA

-4829 RKELVAF
+4829 RKELVSF
-4836 DRSQSELTKGDT
+4836 DRSQSEQLKGDT
-4848 LPVYAGLLQNYDG
+4848 LPVYAGLVQNYDG
-4861 DVTKGG
+4861 DLAKESGG
-4867 GCYGCALACAEHCLT
+4867 GCYGCSLACAEQCLT

-4935 ATEHLCNLLSQ
+4935 ATEQLCNLLTQ

-4982 ECWESRLR
+4982 ECWEARLR

-4997 WCCPQL
+4997 WCCPHL
-5003 TEVAGITPAA
+5003 TEVAGIAPAA
-5013 NTILKAEALAGIP
+5013 NAILKSDVLAGLP
-5026 GINSSSPNFLN
+5026 GINTSSPNS
-5037 CHTAHQFALQQ
+5037 HQFALQQ
-5048 VALPCLRYMQQLM
+5048 VGLPCMRYMHQLM
-5061 APLAPPAQPPAP
+5061 APPPAAAAAAADAAEPPKEEQPDVVKGFNLLELARNMKLSKKSPPPPAP
-5073 AQPAPADADQA
+5073 TGMLPA
-5084 KDAAKHQF
+5084 
-5092 ALQQV
+5092 
-5097 ALPCLR
+5097 
-5103 YMQQLMAPL
+5103 
-5112 APPAQP
+5112 
-5118 PAPAQPAPADADQA
+5118 
-5132 KDAAKHQ
+5132 
-5139 FALQQVALPCLRYM
+5139 
-5153 QQLMAPLAPP
+5153 
-5163 AQPPAPAQPAP
+5163 
-5174 ADADQ
+5174 
-5179 AKDAAKEPVST
+5179 
-5190 TTSATGTAAA
+5190 
-5200 STSGNVVVD
+5200 GNVVVD
-5209 LAAWLAGKVP
+5209 LAAWLAGRVP
-5219 HSQWRRLSSARVD
+5219 HRYWRRLGRSATA
-5232 RPPVAATMLRDLH
+5232 PPDTELPPRDAHLARKYLLRWRERGRAATTPPDTELPPRDAH
-5245 LASKYLAKWRE
+5245 LARKYLLRWRE
-5256 RTMLSHG
+5256 RTLLSHG
-5263 MRPLALEDGGWLRP
+5263 MRPLAMEDGGWLRP

-5289 TACQMVKSLCD
+5289 TACQMVRSLCD
-5300 SYERTKA
+5300 TYERTKA

-5333 QTLASEAPWK
+5333 QNLASEAPWK

-5391 AMFLEESGARRTY
+5391 AMFLEQSGARRTY

-5447 TEAETAEFMAV
+5447 TEAETAEFMSV

-5556 CNKIMSLDLPVKDVY
+5556 CNKIMSLDLPVK
-5571 KKNKIC
+5571 
-5577 TDCELVALLED
+5577 E
-5588 DNGMELLVCNKIMSL
+5588 
-5603 DLPVKDVYKKVW
+5603 VYKKVW

-5632 GLLGDATEEFVERL
+5632 GLLGDATEEFVETL
-5646 TQANAEAVDDE
+5646 SQTNAEAVDDE
-5657 QLYRMANVLADCGGI
+5657 QVYRMANVLADCGGL

-5681 IQRVGAARAL
+5681 IQRVGAARSL

-5696 RLVSLCTRVR
+5696 RLLSLCARVR

-5727 HLAAIEEKD
+5727 HLAADEEKD
-5736 MARAQL
+5736 MPRAHL

-5777 VQALLNCTECPGIRN
+5777 VQALLNCTECPGIRS

-5809 GNDLKMAMLVEHFK
+5809 GNDLKMAMLVDHFK

-5847 VFCANIERNSIGG
+5847 VLCANIERNSIGG

-5970 QVRDFTRQEKKRLA
+5970 EVRDFTRQEKKRLA

-6019 EENGAVCCI
+6019 EEAGAVCCI

-6179 ALIHMALYVINTSRV
+6179 ALVHMALYVINTSRV
-6194 AARELSALEAAL
+6194 ATREMSALEAAL
-6206 AWAPARLLESA
+6206 GWAPARLLEAA
-6217 HDAEGPLYFATL
+6217 HDAEGPLYYVTL
-6229 MLMLYPHAKWRS
+6229 ALALYPHAKWKSIR
-6241 VKLDMLKRLLVI
+6241 LAMLKSVLVI
-6253 GHVRGAAPGGP
+6253 AHARAVCPGGP
-6264 AIRALP
+6264 ALRALAPEQRP
-6270 ADLRAV
+6270 ARA
-6276 AAWADYKPYALF
+6276 WPDYKPYALF
-6288 VAIIDQLY
+6288 VAIVDLLY
-6296 TVMFKNVSATTVDQW
+6296 NVMFKNVHATTVEQW
-6311 PIKLAEYIRHNDEA
+6311 PVKLAEYIRHNDEA
-6325 NGKAA
+6325 NAKAA

-6356 LEDIPDP
+6356 LEEIPEP
-6363 DAFLQALIDEQP
+6363 DAFLQATLDEMP

>member
-153 PAHVSVPASQTTPT
+153 PAHVSVPESQTTKSSVIPSSITSLASQTTPT

-200 QVAPATA
+200 QAAPATA

-541 DDVDSEPLFG
+541 DDDSEPLFG

-1470 LAVENLSSQEVL
+1470 LALRNALRSVFRSESDAAQRNDSNAQRNDSDLPVFDAPSPAPRAQSDTAQQSANSESCSWSDGSKDSGGAATTAAATAEPTPAPLADAANDNAALLSALCKHVVQHCGDEVSERMLTTLIGVCGESACSPLLLREMCRLADAHAGGDHRQLFPAAVGWLSACVENLSSQEVL

-1555 DSDEDA
+1555 DSDEDV

-1619 CCRQYL
+1619 CDCGAKPDSSCQALVKRSVTLGGARGAGTEEAAPAPSLRRRPSSPAPPAILAPPRRPVLASNIQGCRQYL

-2576 ESDLSANRD
+2576 ESDLSATRD

-3023 LCEYMMNQQTPLSS
+3023 LCEYMMNQQTPL
-3037 SIRKQVRKLLLLL
+3037 RKQVRKLLLLL

-3552 VLERSERN
+3552 VLE
-3560 LRDNHNVFSLTSLII
+3560 
-3575 DLENQSQMAIP
+3575 
-3586 ILEQSTLIRAESPTY
+3586 
-3601 TPKTNS
+3601 
-3607 PPQITIPLDN
+3607 
-3617 QGLGQSAIVNPESPT
+3617 
-3632 YTPNSDSLPPLVHV
+3632 
-3646 SNPLQPKTQVTHH
+3646 
-3659 SSSSALPVQNSLGN
+3659 
-3673 VYIESTSMLRHID
+3673 
-3686 DNIPNLESVVRINST
+3686 
-3701 STDDAMRLA
+3701 
-3710 TITRKTAPP
+3710 
-3719 LNLER
+3719 
-3724 ERRMEELC
+3724 
-3732 WYFLYPDGK
+3732 
-3741 NGFGEERD
+3741 
-3749 NPCTPLDYFQNRIMS
+3749 
-3764 ADKRFNRNDYL
+3764 
-3775 FYALSV
+3775 
-3781 VEYFR
+3781 
-3786 AKSSVSVSCRMRQ
+3786 
-3799 GHGQQTPQG
+3799 
-3808 LVDNMH
+3808 
-3814 LTMRNVRGSASY
+3814 
-3826 WQKCCSELIAM
+3826 
-3837 VRTLGPPTWFL
+3837 
-3848 TFSCNDLNWPEM
+3848 
-3860 IKALLI
+3860 
-3866 ADGRDINDAECLTFP
+3866 
-3881 ERLELVQKHPVV
+3881 
-3893 IARQFTIRVNALMRL
+3893 
-3908 LKHNHDCLEGPIED
+3908 
-3922 YWYRVEFQNRG
+3922 
-3933 SPHLHMLVWCNNV
+3933 
-3946 PEFSTPQGIEV
+3946 
-3957 IEKVVSCSLSPND
+3957 
-3970 PVLRKLVED
+3970 
-3979 LQIHKH
+3979 
-3985 TQTCKKN
+3985 
-3992 RQDNGCRFGFPKP
+3992 
-4005 ASDNTVCLGPDEA
+4005 
-4018 LANNGRFCLLKRTSD
+4018 
-4033 ESMVNNYNVIL
+4033 
-4044 LGIWKANID
+4044 
-4053 IQPCGSYSAVAY
+4053 
-4065 YVAKYASKCEPHD
+4065 
-4078 AGEVIR
+4078 
-4084 DAISKAKRQGGD
+4084 
-4096 VWKQL
+4096 
-4101 FAVSMTILNQ
+4101 
-4111 RLVSAPECAY
+4111 
-4121 RLCHLPLKMSSR
+4121 
-4133 KTVFVNSC
+4133 
-4141 RPEERFRLLRF
+4141 
-4152 DSDETGI
+4152 
-4159 YYKIFD
+4159 
-4165 RYILRP
+4165 
-4171 TELENLSLAEFAIRY
+4171 
-4186 ETVSSTTWSED
+4186 
-4197 NGDVELRDE
+4197 
-4206 EMIPIRY
+4206 
-4213 ITLQDNS
+4213 
-4220 RMRVRNRPAVLR
+4220 
-4232 TRYYTVNSDKEAYY
+4232 
-4246 YSLIVCHIPFR
+4246 
-4257 NEEELLAENETAEN
+4257 
-4271 CFMRRQGDLRPLQ
+4271 
-4284 GNISAEEFS
+4284 
-4293 YAERMIQQAVAQVT
+4293 
-4307 ALNAARENDGGDV
+4307 
-4320 PTVCVGEQIVNEDFC
+4320 
-4335 EDVGEQTVMSDE
+4335 
-4347 LFLRSIRGLNIQQK
+4347 
-4361 DLFQSISAGIEKDL
+4361 
-4375 EGLESQL
+4375 
-4382 LLFITGGAGSG
+4382 
-4393 KTFLLKLIVEHIKRC
+4393 
-4408 YAPTVDDLLKPKFV
+4408 
-4422 EVGSLTGVAARQ
+4422 
-4434 VFGKTLHSIFLLPIE
+4434 
-4449 KRNTMTY
+4449 
-4456 KQITGQ
+4456 
-4462 RLENERRKW
+4462 
-4471 RYVNW
+4471 
-4476 LIIDEISMV
+4476 
-4485 SYEHL
+4485 
-4490 RMIHLRLQEF
+4490 
-4500 KNNQK
+4500 
-4505 LFGGVNVLVFGD
+4505 
-4517 IFQLPPVKGHW
+4517 
-4528 CFIQPPWLSA
+4528 
-4538 EVNLWHQFSFCELT
+4538 
-4552 INMRQRNDADFIDLL
+4552 
-4567 NNLRVGE
+4567 
-4574 LTTAQL
+4574 
-4580 QLLCERRHVPL
+4580 
-4591 DGEFADGVAVRIF
+4591 
-4604 PTIRQVDFYNDRMSD
+4604 
-4619 ENSKLHKT
+4619 
-4627 YVVNAVDESREV
+4627 
-4639 ATYGRRPP
+4639 
-4647 ENVIPKDVNNCGG
+4647 
-4660 LLSSIKISVE
+4660 
-4670 SRIMLRRNIDV
+4670 
-4681 SQGLVN
+4681 
-4687 GAMGIIK
+4687 
-4694 KIKWPALRR
+4694 
-4703 DQLEEGELPEAV
+4703 
-4715 YIKFDDDSIGLRLKD
+4715 
-4730 SDGCIPIPP
+4730 
-4739 VCTTFQ
+4739 
-4745 AVKGYGDVERRMLP
+4745 
-4759 LILSWASL
+4759 SL

-5026 GINSSSPNFLN
+5026 GINSSSPNS
-5037 CHTAHQFALQQ
+5037 
-5048 VALPCLRYMQQLM
+5048 
-5061 APLAPPAQPPAP
+5061 
-5073 AQPAPADADQA
+5073 
-5084 KDAAKHQF
+5084 
-5092 ALQQV
+5092 
-5097 ALPCLR
+5097 
-5103 YMQQLMAPL
+5103 
-5112 APPAQP
+5112 
-5118 PAPAQPAPADADQA
+5118 
-5132 KDAAKHQ
+5132 HQ

-5532 KNKICTDCELVAL
+5532 
-5545 LEDDNGMELLV
+5545 
-5556 CNKIMSLDLPVKDVY
+5556 
-5571 KKNKIC
+5571 KNKIC

-6194 AARELSALEAAL
+6194 AAREVSALEAAL

-6363 DAFLQALIDEQP
+6363 DAFLQVLIDEQP

>member
-22 YGPFFDKNDAVEIIQ
+22 YGPFFDKNDVVENIQ

-67 ISMNA
+67 ISINA
-72 NNLPNDQLSTAR
+72 NNLPSDQLSTAR
-84 DAFRVILRQ
+84 DAFRIILRQ

-101 GLSCDD
+101 GLSYDD
-107 TNTTAAPNVSV
+107 TSATTAPSISV

-153 PAHVSVPASQTTPT
+153 PAHVNAPETQTTKSSVIASPIT
-167 EKQPPSNAQRR
+167 SLSTQSATSEKQPPSNAQRR

-188 PLRNPVASMTSS
+188 PLRNPVTSMMTS
-200 QVAPATA
+200 QAQPVPT
-207 VLSPGSKDSLESA
+207 VLSPVSKDSIESN
-220 KDGNASQQASIDMKK
+220 KDGNATPQSAIDVKK
-235 WVASTCSSLLM
+235 WVSTTCASILM

-264 QRYLNRWQTAK
+264 QRYLNRWQAAK
-275 ETAVAPQFNS
+275 DSATAPQFNS

-303 LSLPCLEPFTPE
+303 LSLPCLEPFTSD
-315 RIMTLSDVS
+315 RIATLSDIS
-324 IAGLLCAT
+324 TAWLLCAT

-342 EYEQQTATLVE
+342 EMEQQTATLVE
-353 SALSLYN
+353 SALSLYS

-373 GYVYQNHLMIGGWVL
+373 GYIYQNHLMIGGWVL

-446 SDARLEAL
+446 ADARLEAL
-454 SCGEAV
+454 SVGRSVSSA
-460 VTTPAPLH
+460 PSAPLH
-468 ILAQHTAHQREL
+468 VLAQHTAHQREL
-480 RLASAAPLHQLLVAL
+480 RLAAAAPLHQLLVAL

-533 LCSEDSET
+533 LCSEDEET
-541 DDVDSEPLFG
+541 DDDSEPLFG

-557 LVAPDA
+557 LVAPEASDGG
-563 TDNSGLVRASG
+563 TRAPNEANPS
-574 NNDNNDNADA
+574 DA
-584 PQRPHQA
+584 PARHNHP

-596 AEPYSYITLATE
+596 SEPYSYITLATE

-614 EEIIS
+614 DEIIS
-619 EGSERLGQH
+619 EGSDRLGQTA
-628 SLQLHDAHQALL
+628 LQLHDAHQALL

-656 GTISAC
+656 GTISSC
-662 FGARLGALYAA
+662 FGARLGALYGA

-682 HNLSGAPAFA
+682 HNLTGAPAFA
-692 SLQPALH
+692 ALQPALQ
-699 QQLISAGSERTNMT
+699 QQLLCAGSERTNMM

-728 VLSKQAAERENS
+728 VLSKSAAERENS

-754 CALQAQPSQD
+754 CALLSQPSQD

-807 LAISDRKRAMNLA
+807 LAISDRKRAMTLA

-857 IAPGLAQPSTEA
+857 IAPGLAQPTSESAT
-869 NANGN
+869 NGA
-874 KTTTNGQPKSRIYC
+874 KTTTDNGQLKARIYC
-888 EVPYIEQAYRRL
+888 EVPFIEQAYRRL
-900 SQDESSMRPKFYAL
+900 SQDETSMRPKFYAL
-914 TSADINNQENP
+914 TNAEINNQENP

-957 ACICDNSQYH
+957 ACVCDNPQYAS
-967 GSPAALAAAHYCYQ
+967 SPTALAAAHYCFQ

-1002 GTAADLPS
+1002 GTSADLPS
-1010 PLPLHAVVWAPRA
+1010 PLPLHAVIWAPRA

-1053 VSASCDNIKYTAWLA
+1053 VSTSCDNIKYTAWLA

-1078 VTANGLPSLLDVIS
+1078 ITASGLPSLLDVIS
-1092 CDSAL
+1092 CDSVL
-1097 VRFKVCLADSATPSE
+1097 VRLKVCLADTTSATE

-1134 AGLELEGLME
+1134 ASAELEPLME
-1144 SSNNPSEAAVS
+1144 VSSNASEAGVVR
-1155 KARLQVC
+1155 ARLQVC
-1162 GTSGPVG
+1162 GGG
-1169 NAAGSTPPP
+1169 ARAAGGAAGGAAGAPSL
-1178 ALGAWL
+1178 AAWL
-1184 RAHLPSNA
+1184 RAHLPA
-1192 AAALDRLSSPPPLAC
+1192 PALAALDRLASPPPLAC
-1207 INLAFYAAHII
+1207 MNLAFYASDII
-1218 PSESAVLNLVSSH
+1218 PSESAVLTLVTSH
-1231 CELITAN
+1231 CELISAN
-1238 TKYSLGPSLMM
+1238 PKYSIGPSLMM

-1268 PELMKK
+1268 PDLTKK
-1274 TFDLV
+1274 TLDLIV
-1279 IPALTDGRLEFM
+1279 PALTDERLEFM
-1291 SEPLAATLNTLVPQ
+1291 SEPLTATLNTLVPQ
-1305 VQKAEQ
+1305 PQKSEQ
-1311 LIHEHILKTTYGV
+1311 LIHEHILRTTYMV
-1324 LVEHLQPSTEKT
+1324 LVDHLQPSTEKT
-1336 LRHMVKYWE
+1336 LRHMVRYWE
-1345 KILDRPAGRLAYE
+1345 KILERQPGRQAYE
-1358 KVFAEN
+1358 SVFTDN
-1364 SGYSLGKILL
+1364 SIYSLGKILL
-1374 SAPNARNPYAE
+1374 SAPNARNAYSE

-1395 TGCENELNGNLCVSV
+1395 TGCEATEFGSALCISA

-1416 ADQQRLS
+1416 ADQQKLS
-1423 TLLAHICLGAPATST
+1423 SLLSHICLGSPATA
-1438 NGTTGTAN
+1438 TGSPITAN

-1455 TPTSSAPEASGNPAS
+1455 TPTSSAPDAGGNPAS
-1470 LAVENLSSQEVL
+1470 LALRNALRSVFRVDSDSTQRNDSAQRTDSELPVFDAPSPAPRAQSETAQQSGNSESCSWSDGSKESAATTGAVALTAEPAPPPLGDVANDNATLLTLLCKHVVLHCTADVSERMLVALIGVCGEIPCSPLLLREMCRLADAHGGKNHKQLLSAALHWLAACVDNLSSPEVL
-1482 DKLEEGQVDGTLA
+1482 EKLEEGQVDGTLA

-1502 VLLSYLADALHA
+1502 VLLSYLSDALHA
-1514 INTTQPHTWRSVSPT
+1514 INTAQSHTWRSVSPT
-1529 WESPSDLGFDLDY
+1529 WESPSDLGFELDY

-1582 YHCHTCKM
+1582 YHCHSCKM

-1619 CCRQYL
+1619 CDCGAKPDSSCQALVKRSVTLGGGRAGAGGAESPPPAPSLRRLASSPTPPAVLAQPRRPQLAANIQGCRSYL
-1625 SSYSGWGTCM
+1625 QSYSGWGACL
-1635 ERVRRLLEALA
+1635 ERVRRLLEALC
-1646 GPVRAACERAA
+1646 GPVRAACSRAA

-1675 EKKFTHTDNL
+1675 EKKFTHTDTL
-1685 MLPTLGSQE
+1685 MLATLGSQE

-1704 TGETGQTIRQLMS
+1704 TGENGQTIRQLMS
-1717 AHKLRR
+1717 THKLRR

-1777 PFMVLSL
+1777 PFTVLSL
-1784 SGNPWNEDLLAV
+1784 SGNPWNEELLCV

-1818 LNTGLEGNNYVI
+1818 LNTGLEANNYVI

-1849 VKIYD
+1849 VKIFD

-1872 VRDVTFVNQDGV
+1872 VRDVTFVNQDNV
-1884 MHMLCMSSAGHIYWQ
+1884 THMLCMSSAGHIYWQ
-1899 PMSEESRATLGT
+1899 PMSEESRAALGT

-1960 PLNTVEESLKG
+1960 PLNTVEESVKG
-1971 TAMITLSTT
+1971 TAMITLS
-1980 STQKEGGGRGG
+1980 SSAPAKEGGR
-1991 GKQGGVQSL
+1991 GKQGVQSL
-2000 CQWAEVPGHPG
+2000 CQWAEVAGHPG

-2029 PTNIF
+2029 PNNIC

-2039 VVPAKA
+2039 VLPAKA

-2080 ASSDHTGYWL
+2080 ANPELTGYWL

-2103 PRLLTHHSKGKAQQV
+2103 PRTLAHASRNKQQAATKA
-2118 VTKSNANG
+2118 NANG

-2141 NDIEFGGND
+2141 TDIEFGGND

-2166 TGLYVVSTKMSGFA
+2166 TGLYVVSTKMSGFS
-2180 MEVMNS
+2180 MEVINS

-2198 LGSQD
+2198 LGTQD
-2203 VARTPSYVEVYGRII
+2203 VARTPSYVEVYGRSV
-2218 QTIVVRNRWF
+2218 QTNVVRNRWF

-2240 DKKLSINFGP
+2240 DKKLVINFGP
-2250 SQDPDGVTMV
+2250 SQDPDGVTTV

-2275 PEDNEDPSACPSSS
+2275 PEENEDPSACPSSS
-2289 KVAQEG
+2289 KVAQES
-2295 EGAGGA
+2295 EANSGA
-2301 WKPSPLERLACAALE
+2301 WKPSSLERLACAALE
-2316 ALELGAGASAAGV
+2316 ALELGAGALPATGAAAAGSAGSSSGIGEGGAE
-2329 HAAAEPARRLLCA
+2329 AARKLLCA
-2342 PAPPHLHARAQC
+2342 PAGAHLHARAQC

-2359 HHTHYHQYKDQAI
+2359 HHTHYHQFKDQAI

-2380 RELRDTADPHNI
+2380 QELRDTADARNI

-2408 VARPNHL
+2408 VARPQHL
-2415 VKYSAPTPQRP
+2415 VKYSAPTPERP
-2426 ANGDWS
+2426 PKGDWS
-2432 VLWKGDNQ
+2432 IFWKDVLP
-2440 DQEKEKEPHLCALL
+2440 QEGKEKESHLCALL
-2454 TSVLWRLAACRT
+2454 SGVLWRLAGCRG
-2466 STAQPPG
+2466 AVPPG
-2473 ILSYGL
+2473 VLQHGL
-2479 RHPEHTMHALADTVH
+2479 RHADHTLHALADIVH
-2494 AFQLHAEPECV
+2494 AFQMHADADCV
-2505 EFGNQIYLSLLL
+2505 DFGNQIYLSLLL

-2553 GTGAGSSVTTAQ
+2553 GAGSSVTTAQ

-2576 ESDLSANRD
+2576 ESELGANRD
-2585 EHQENQFMDV
+2585 EQQDNQFMEV

-2606 PDGGLEALL
+2606 PEGGLEALL

-2717 SAPSAGTMP
+2717 GAPSAGTMP
-2726 ASNIIAAPVA
+2726 LSNAAPVA
-2736 IAAGPSTSSSQ
+2736 NAAGPSTSSSQ

-2754 TMEAESETR
+2754 AVEAESETR

-2777 DALPSLRY
+2777 DALPSLRS

-2799 MLAGDLDSSVE
+2799 MLASDLDSSVE
-2810 GDRTVLDRLL
+2810 ADRAILDRLL

-2829 QSEENPEERTD
+2829 QVEETQSTEERTD
-2840 RRELQLAIMR
+2840 KRELQLAIMR

-2859 MHGDETPPP
+2859 SGEETTPP

-2890 ARWKTSATGGPVPR
+2890 ARWKTSGSSSGSGATSSR
-2904 AEVTGGA
+2904 AEVSGSA

-2930 AHCFR
+2930 QHCYR
-2935 VLSAL
+2935 VLAAL

-2945 EKTSS
+2945 EKTNNTS
-2950 SGAATTG
+2950 ATTPG
-2957 QTLLKPQPPQPLP
+2957 QQLLKPQPPQPLP

-3012 PAHFDQRWRTL
+3012 PSHFDARWRTL
-3023 LCEYMMNQQTPLSS
+3023 LCEYMMNQQTPL
-3037 SIRKQVRKLLLLL
+3037 RKQVRKLLLLL

-3059 LRDVHALD
+3059 LRDIHALD
-3067 THLNAARALL
+3067 THLNAARALMT
-3077 ATDPAYDKLVQLM
+3077 TDPAYDKLVQLM

-3112 TERREALAWLVT
+3112 VERASALPWLVS

-3138 QLLQAALCA
+3138 QLLQCALCA
-3147 PPHHQRPAENKQ
+3147 PQPPPPASKQ
-3159 NTADWPDR
+3159 SASEWPPER
-3167 ERSAENDAFTTDGS
+3167 ERSADSDAFVSDGS
-3181 KFQEQRVGPLVQQIL
+3181 KFQEQRVPVLVQQIL
-3196 KQVSQDELRMFV
+3196 KQVSQDELKMFV

-3231 YNNSGQ
+3231 YNNSSQ
-3237 TDQSSLVSLLWGIWP
+3237 PEQASLVSLLWGIWP

-3281 KYVGS
+3281 KFIGS
-3286 AVELLRNQNQLLS
+3286 AVDLLRNQNQLLS

-3310 GSYVELDGYYL
+3310 GAYVELDGYYL

-3358 LVNSHMISRINLRIS
+3358 LVNSHMISRISLRIG

-3394 AVQELKNR
+3394 AVQELKNK
-3402 PGMWHKAKRV
+3402 PSMWHKAKRV

-3467 CANCGENVFQ
+3467 CGNCGENVFQ

-3542 VYRQLTSNKP
+3542 VYRQLVANKP
-3552 VLERSERN
+3552 V
-3560 LRDNHNVFSLTSLII
+3560 
-3575 DLENQSQMAIP
+3575 
-3586 ILEQSTLIRAESPTY
+3586 
-3601 TPKTNS
+3601 
-3607 PPQITIPLDN
+3607 
-3617 QGLGQSAIVNPESPT
+3617 
-3632 YTPNSDSLPPLVHV
+3632 
-3646 SNPLQPKTQVTHH
+3646 
-3659 SSSSALPVQNSLGN
+3659 
-3673 VYIESTSMLRHID
+3673 
-3686 DNIPNLESVVRINST
+3686 
-3701 STDDAMRLA
+3701 
-3710 TITRKTAPP
+3710 
-3719 LNLER
+3719 
-3724 ERRMEELC
+3724 ME
-3732 WYFLYPDGK
+3732 
-3741 NGFGEERD
+3741 
-3749 NPCTPLDYFQNRIMS
+3749 T
-3764 ADKRFNRNDYL
+3764 
-3775 FYALSV
+3775 
-3781 VEYFR
+3781 
-3786 AKSSVSVSCRMRQ
+3786 
-3799 GHGQQTPQG
+3799 
-3808 LVDNMH
+3808 
-3814 LTMRNVRGSASY
+3814 
-3826 WQKCCSELIAM
+3826 
-3837 VRTLGPPTWFL
+3837 
-3848 TFSCNDLNWPEM
+3848 
-3860 IKALLI
+3860 
-3866 ADGRDINDAECLTFP
+3866 
-3881 ERLELVQKHPVV
+3881 
-3893 IARQFTIRVNALMRL
+3893 
-3908 LKHNHDCLEGPIED
+3908 
-3922 YWYRVEFQNRG
+3922 
-3933 SPHLHMLVWCNNV
+3933 
-3946 PEFSTPQGIEV
+3946 
-3957 IEKVVSCSLSPND
+3957 
-3970 PVLRKLVED
+3970 
-3979 LQIHKH
+3979 
-3985 TQTCKKN
+3985 
-3992 RQDNGCRFGFPKP
+3992 
-4005 ASDNTVCLGPDEA
+4005 
-4018 LANNGRFCLLKRTSD
+4018 
-4033 ESMVNNYNVIL
+4033 
-4044 LGIWKANID
+4044 
-4053 IQPCGSYSAVAY
+4053 
-4065 YVAKYASKCEPHD
+4065 
-4078 AGEVIR
+4078 
-4084 DAISKAKRQGGD
+4084 
-4096 VWKQL
+4096 
-4101 FAVSMTILNQ
+4101 
-4111 RLVSAPECAY
+4111 
-4121 RLCHLPLKMSSR
+4121 
-4133 KTVFVNSC
+4133 
-4141 RPEERFRLLRF
+4141 
-4152 DSDETGI
+4152 
-4159 YYKIFD
+4159 
-4165 RYILRP
+4165 
-4171 TELENLSLAEFAIRY
+4171 
-4186 ETVSSTTWSED
+4186 
-4197 NGDVELRDE
+4197 
-4206 EMIPIRY
+4206 
-4213 ITLQDNS
+4213 
-4220 RMRVRNRPAVLR
+4220 
-4232 TRYYTVNSDKEAYY
+4232 
-4246 YSLIVCHIPFR
+4246 
-4257 NEEELLAENETAEN
+4257 
-4271 CFMRRQGDLRPLQ
+4271 
-4284 GNISAEEFS
+4284 
-4293 YAERMIQQAVAQVT
+4293 
-4307 ALNAARENDGGDV
+4307 
-4320 PTVCVGEQIVNEDFC
+4320 
-4335 EDVGEQTVMSDE
+4335 
-4347 LFLRSIRGLNIQQK
+4347 
-4361 DLFQSISAGIEKDL
+4361 
-4375 EGLESQL
+4375 
-4382 LLFITGGAGSG
+4382 
-4393 KTFLLKLIVEHIKRC
+4393 
-4408 YAPTVDDLLKPKFV
+4408 
-4422 EVGSLTGVAARQ
+4422 
-4434 VFGKTLHSIFLLPIE
+4434 
-4449 KRNTMTY
+4449 
-4456 KQITGQ
+4456 
-4462 RLENERRKW
+4462 
-4471 RYVNW
+4471 
-4476 LIIDEISMV
+4476 
-4485 SYEHL
+4485 
-4490 RMIHLRLQEF
+4490 
-4500 KNNQK
+4500 
-4505 LFGGVNVLVFGD
+4505 
-4517 IFQLPPVKGHW
+4517 
-4528 CFIQPPWLSA
+4528 
-4538 EVNLWHQFSFCELT
+4538 
-4552 INMRQRNDADFIDLL
+4552 
-4567 NNLRVGE
+4567 
-4574 LTTAQL
+4574 
-4580 QLLCERRHVPL
+4580 
-4591 DGEFADGVAVRIF
+4591 
-4604 PTIRQVDFYNDRMSD
+4604 
-4619 ENSKLHKT
+4619 
-4627 YVVNAVDESREV
+4627 
-4639 ATYGRRPP
+4639 
-4647 ENVIPKDVNNCGG
+4647 
-4660 LLSSIKISVE
+4660 
-4670 SRIMLRRNIDV
+4670 
-4681 SQGLVN
+4681 
-4687 GAMGIIK
+4687 
-4694 KIKWPALRR
+4694 
-4703 DQLEEGELPEAV
+4703 
-4715 YIKFDDDSIGLRLKD
+4715 
-4730 SDGCIPIPP
+4730 
-4739 VCTTFQ
+4739 
-4745 AVKGYGDVERRMLP
+4745 
-4759 LILSWASL
+4759 L

-4829 RKELVAF
+4829 RKELVTY
-4836 DRSQSELTKGDT
+4836 DRSQSEQLKGDT
-4848 LPVYAGLLQNYDG
+4848 LPVYAGLVQNYDG
-4861 DVTKGG
+4861 DFTKESGG
-4867 GCYGCALACAEHCLT
+4867 GCYGCSLACAEQCLT
-4882 LLRALASQAEHRT
+4882 LLRALASQPEHRT

-4902 VQELVQHNLHR
+4902 VHELVQHNLHR

-4935 ATEHLCNLLSQ
+4935 ATEQLCNLLSQ

-4969 LLLGSLVKVQDSV
+4969 LLLGSLVRVQDST
-4982 ECWESRLR
+4982 ECWEARLR

-5003 TEVAGITPAA
+5003 TEVAGIPPAA
-5013 NTILKAEALAGIP
+5013 QTILNADALAGIP
-5026 GINSSSPNFLN
+5026 GINTSSPNS
-5037 CHTAHQFALQQ
+5037 HQFALQQ
-5048 VALPCLRYMQQLM
+5048 VALPCLRYMQDIMFPVTPVPSTTSSDSAEQNKGTK
-5061 APLAPPAQPPAP
+5061 Q
-5073 AQPAPADADQA
+5073 
-5084 KDAAKHQF
+5084 
-5092 ALQQV
+5092 
-5097 ALPCLR
+5097 
-5103 YMQQLMAPL
+5103 
-5112 APPAQP
+5112 
-5118 PAPAQPAPADADQA
+5118 
-5132 KDAAKHQ
+5132 
-5139 FALQQVALPCLRYM
+5139 
-5153 QQLMAPLAPP
+5153 
-5163 AQPPAPAQPAP
+5163 
-5174 ADADQ
+5174 
-5179 AKDAAKEPVST
+5179 EPVMTIITPSDISSST
-5190 TTSATGTAAA
+5190 
-5200 STSGNVVVD
+5200 GNVVVD

-5219 HSQWRRLSSARVD
+5219 HSQWRRLTASRE
-5232 RPPVAATMLRDLH
+5232 PPPGDSELPTRDFH
-5245 LASKYLAKWRE
+5245 LAQKYLGKWRE
-5256 RTMLSHG
+5256 KTLLSHG
-5263 MRPLALEDGGWLRP
+5263 MRTLSLEPGGWLRP
-5277 VMFDPSSRIARD
+5277 LLFDPSSRFARD
-5289 TACQMVKSLCD
+5289 TACQMLKCLCD
-5300 SYERTKA
+5300 CYEHTNA

-5319 GSAGEASEQFLQLY
+5319 CTAGEASEQFFVLY
-5333 QTLASEAPWK
+5333 QRLAAQAPWN
-5343 QFLALRGVLQQ
+5343 QLLALRGVLQQ

-5382 ALKRLTELL
+5382 ALKKLTELL
-5391 AMFLEESGARRTY
+5391 SLILEEDGARRAY
-5404 KGRLVGAVLGGY
+5404 KTRLVGAVLGGY
-5416 LSLRRLVVQ
+5416 LALRRLVVQ

-5458 CIETVQ
+5458 CIETVK

-5556 CNKIMSLDLPVKDVY
+5556 CNKIMSLDLPVK
-5571 KKNKIC
+5571 
-5577 TDCELVALLED
+5577 E
-5588 DNGMELLVCNKIMSL
+5588 
-5603 DLPVKDVYKKVW
+5603 VYKKVW

-5632 GLLGDATEEFVERL
+5632 GLLGDATEEFVETL
-5646 TQANAEAVDDE
+5646 SQTNAEAVDDE
-5657 QLYRMANVLADCGGI
+5657 QVYRMANVLADCGGI
-5672 EVMLQRLAA
+5672 ETMLERLAA
-5681 IQRVGAARAL
+5681 IQRVGVARSL

-5696 RLVSLCTRVR
+5696 RLLALCARVR

-5711 LTRAET
+5711 LTRADT

-5727 HLAAIEEKD
+5727 HLAAIEERG
-5736 MARAQL
+5736 MPQATL

-5847 VFCANIERNSIGG
+5847 VLCANIERNSIGG

-5970 QVRDFTRQEKKRLA
+5970 EVRDFTRQEKKRLA

-6007 QCSLTQQVADLA
+6007 QCSLTQQVAELA
-6019 EENGAVCCI
+6019 EEAGAVCCI
-6028 CREGYKYQPTK
+6028 CREGYKYQPSK

-6045 FTKRCPVE
+6045 YTKRCPVE
-6053 EYEVRAR
+6053 EFEVRAR

-6140 GHTCTLHDLKLLLLR
+6140 GHTCTVHDLKLLLLR

-6170 PLSNMQLVP
+6170 PLSNMQLAP

-6194 AARELSALEAAL
+6194 AAREVSALESSL
-6206 AWAPARLLESA
+6206 GWAPARLLESA
-6217 HDAEGPLYFATL
+6217 HDAEGALYFLTL
-6229 MLMLYPHAKWRS
+6229 SLLLYPHAKWRS
-6241 VKLDMLKRLLVI
+6241 VRVEHLKRLLLT
-6253 GHVRGAAPGGP
+6253 GHVRSVSPAGP
-6264 AIRALP
+6264 ALRSLP
-6270 ADLRAV
+6270 AEHRAPKP
-6276 AAWADYKPYALF
+6276 WPDYKPYAVF
-6288 VAIIDQLY
+6288 VAVVDQLY
-6296 TVMFKNVSATTVDQW
+6296 SVMFKNVTATTVDQW
-6311 PIKLAEYIRHNDEA
+6311 PVKLAEYIRHNDEA
-6325 NGKAA
+6325 NAKAA
-6330 ERIVTTLTDELL
+6330 EKIVTTLTDELL

-6356 LEDIPDP
+6356 LEDIPEP
-6363 DAFLQALIDEQP
+6363 DAFLQALLDEQP

>member
-47 NHEDI
+47 THDDAN
-52 YDLFYTCFACLSAHF
+52 DLFYTCFACLSAHF
-67 ISMNA
+67 ISINA
-72 NNLPNDQLSTAR
+72 NNLPADQLSTAR
-84 DAFRVILRQ
+84 DAFRIILGQ

-101 GLSCDD
+101 GLSYDD
-107 TNTTAAPNVSV
+107 STNTTAPNVSV

-123 PIVGLCGIDGGGYP
+123 PIVGLCGIDGGGLP

-144 TSLLKNAKL
+144 TSLLKSAKL
-153 PAHVSVPASQTTPT
+153 PAHVNASETQASKSSVIASPITSLASQTTST
-167 EKQPPSNAQRR
+167 EKQAPSNAQRR
-178 SDALLEQLTA
+178 SDALLEQLTM
-188 PLRNPVASMTSS
+188 PLRNPASS
-200 QVAPATA
+200 TA
-207 VLSPGSKDSLESA
+207 QAQPVPGLMSPGSKDSMESA
-220 KDGNASQQASIDMKK
+220 KEGNGSQQASVDMKK
-235 WVASTCSSLLM
+235 WVASTCASLLM

-264 QRYLNRWQTAK
+264 QRYLSRWQNAK
-275 ETAVAPQFNS
+275 ESAIAPQFNS
-285 DASLL
+285 DVTLL

-315 RIMTLSDVS
+315 RIAALSDV
-324 IAGLLCAT
+324 ATAWLLCCAT

-342 EYEQQTATLVE
+342 ESEQQTATLVE

-373 GYVYQNHLMIGGWVL
+373 GYVYQNHLMIGAWVL

-395 LAGAPCPSTTP
+395 LAGAPGAAAPH
-406 GKSPAKTPSRPYNL
+406 SPAKPPSRPYNL
-420 TKMQQGLGV
+420 TKMQQGLSV

-434 GGRCLAWVGALL
+434 GGRCLAWTGALL
-446 SDARLEAL
+446 SDARMEAM
-454 SCGEAV
+454 STSNI
-460 VTTPAPLH
+460 TTPSSAIPAPLQ
-468 ILAQHTAHQREL
+468 ILAHHTAHQREL

-495 GVVCYRKATN
+495 GVVCYRKATH
-505 LKRAVVQKQHQDA
+505 LKRAVQKQHPDA

-523 DSTVY
+523 DNTVY

-541 DDVDSEPLFG
+541 DDDSEPLFG

-563 TDNSGLVRASG
+563 LDSGLTRPG
-574 NNDNNDNADA
+574 INDNNDANDANA
-584 PQRPHQA
+584 RPHQA

-608 VFTLLT
+608 VFNLLT
-614 EEIIS
+614 EEIIN
-619 EGSERLGQH
+619 EDSERLGP
-628 SLQLHDAHQALL
+628 SALLLHEAHTALL

-656 GTISAC
+656 GTISSC
-662 FGARLGALYAA
+662 FGARLGALYAS

-692 SLQPALH
+692 SLQPALQ
-699 QQLISAGSERTNMT
+699 QQLLASGSERNNTSSYSS

-728 VLSKQAAERENS
+728 VLSKAPADRENS
-740 ILAMWHKIVNTLQE
+740 ILVMWHKIVNTLQE
-754 CALQAQPSQD
+754 CALQSVPSQD

-795 MTSNAIIKVVET
+795 LTANAIIKVVDSLGMT
-807 LAISDRKRAMNLA
+807 DRKRATNLL

-835 YLMRHLYDAPQ
+835 YLMKHLYDAPQ

-857 IAPGLAQPSTEA
+857 IAPGLAQPSPDPSST
-869 NANGN
+869 GV
-874 KTTTNGQPKSRIYC
+874 KTTTDNGQLKSRIYC
-888 EVPYIEQAYRRL
+888 EVPTIEAAYRRL
-900 SQDESSMRPKFYAL
+900 SQDETSMRPKFYAL
-914 TSADINNQENP
+914 TNAEVNNQENP
-925 KFDGLACNFVLGTPH
+925 KLDGLACNFVLGTPH

-946 LLDALLALLNS
+946 LLDALLSLLNS
-957 ACICDNSQYH
+957 ACVCDNPQY
-967 GSPAALAAAHYCYQ
+967 SSSAAALSAAHYCLQ

-1002 GTAADLPS
+1002 GIAAELPS
-1010 PLPLHAVVWAPRA
+1010 PLPLHALIWAPRA

-1045 YAENLLAG
+1045 YAETLLAG

-1078 VTANGLPSLLDVIS
+1078 INPNRLPSLIDVIS

-1097 VRFKVCLADSATPSE
+1097 VRLKLCLSDSSSASE

-1120 LDLLETILDCCRLS
+1120 LELLETILDCCRLS
-1134 AGLELEGLME
+1134 ASMELDMEG
-1144 SSNNPSEAAVS
+1144 SPSTSDGVVATVQ
-1155 KARLQVC
+1155 LQVC
-1162 GTSGPVG
+1162 STMGPVL
-1169 NAAGSTPPP
+1169 AVSSEDAPPV
-1178 ALGAWL
+1178 LGTWL
-1184 RAHLPSNA
+1184 KAELPDNVATVISVF
-1192 AAALDRLSSPPPLAC
+1192 SPPPLAC
-1207 INLAFYAAHII
+1207 IDQSLCANHII
-1218 PSESAVLNLVSSH
+1218 PSESVVLSLINSH
-1231 CELITAN
+1231 SDLISTMRR
-1238 TKYSLGPSLMM
+1238 YCIGPSLMM
-1249 LAYSAA
+1249 LAYSAS
-1255 KLLEVGASKLADN
+1255 KLLEVGSSKLADS
-1268 PELMKK
+1268 PTLTKR
-1274 TFDLV
+1274 TLDLIV
-1279 IPALTDGRLEFM
+1279 PALTDGRLEFLVD
-1291 SEPLAATLNTLVPQ
+1291 PLSDTIAALVPQ
-1305 VQKAEQ
+1305 SNKAEQ
-1311 LIHEHILKTTYGV
+1311 LIHEHILKTTYTV
-1324 LVEHLQPSTEKT
+1324 LIDHLQPSTQRT
-1336 LRHMVKYWE
+1336 LRQMVKYWE

-1358 KVFAEN
+1358 TVFADN
-1364 SGYSLGKILL
+1364 SGYTLGKILL
-1374 SAPNARNPYAE
+1374 SAPNSRSPYAE

-1395 TGCENELNGNLCVSV
+1395 TGCENSELNSALCVSV

-1416 ADQQRLS
+1416 ADQQKLRN
-1423 TLLAHICLGAPATST
+1423 LLAHICLVTPATSI
-1438 NGTTGTAN
+1438 NGNVATAN
-1446 GTPTETELP
+1446 ASPTEAELP
-1455 TPTSSAPEASGNPAS
+1455 TPTSSAPEAGGKAATLALLRSAMQSVFRADQEARNDNANRSEQDIPVFSTPLPAPRAQSENAQQSANSSRETCSWSDVSKESGAAPPAAVDNVNTAAS
-1470 LAVENLSSQEVL
+1470 ASNDNANLLTLLCKHIVQHGGEKVCERMVGALISVSGDTCTPLLLRELCRLADANAGSDHRHLFPAALTWLSTCVENLSSADVL
-1482 DKLEEGQVDGTLA
+1482 EKLEEGQLDSNLTS
-1495 PQIESAC
+1495 QIESAC

-1514 INTTQPHTWRSVSPT
+1514 IGTAQPHTWRSVSPT
-1529 WESPSDLGFDLDY
+1529 WESPSDLGFDFEY

-1561 MLQYKLCTFTV
+1561 MLQYRLCTFTV

-1619 CCRQYL
+1619 CDCGAKPDSSCQALVKRSVTLGGARATGGSEETPPAPSIRRRPSSPTPPALLAPPRRPVLAHNIQGCRSFLL
-1625 SSYSGWGTCM
+1625 SYNNWGPCL
-1635 ERVRRLLEALA
+1635 ERVRRLLAALA
-1646 GPVRAACERAA
+1646 GPVRAACERGAA
-1657 PTGAHGRAQRAL
+1657 VGAHGRAQRAL

-1675 EKKFTHTDNL
+1675 EKRFTHTDSL

-1704 TGETGQTIRQLMS
+1704 TGENGQTIRQLMS

-1777 PFMVLSL
+1777 PFTVLSL

-1818 LNTGLEGNNYVI
+1818 LNAALEANNYVI

-1849 VKIYD
+1849 VKIFD

-1863 HHFLVPSGK
+1863 HYFLVPSGK
-1872 VRDVTFVNQDGV
+1872 VRDVTFVNQEDV

-1899 PMSEESRATLGT
+1899 PMTEESRATLGT

-1932 GGGGVSIYYSHTL
+1932 GSGGVSIYYSHTL

-1960 PLNTVEESLKG
+1960 PLSTVEDSVKG
-1971 TAMITLSTT
+1971 TAMITLS
-1980 STQKEGGGRGG
+1980 STAAQKEGGR
-1991 GKQGGVQSL
+1991 GKQGVQSL

-2029 PTNIF
+2029 PNNIH

-2080 ASSDHTGYWL
+2080 ASPEQTGYWL
-2090 SPAIQPTHAPRRR
+2090 SPAIQPVHAPRRR
-2103 PRLLTHHSKGKAQQV
+2103 PRLLTHHSKGKAQQAV
-2118 VTKSNANG
+2118 IKSSNG
-2126 APQFP
+2126 TPQFA

-2141 NDIEFGGND
+2141 SDIEFGGND

-2166 TGLYVVSTKMSGFA
+2166 TGLYVVSTKMSGFS
-2180 MEVMNS
+2180 MEISNS
-2186 DPNMVICGIRVL
+2186 DPNMVICGIRLL

-2203 VARTPSYVEVYGRII
+2203 IARTPAYVEIYGRTI

-2240 DKKLSINFGP
+2240 DKKLVINFGP

-2275 PEDNEDPSACPSSS
+2275 PEENEDPSACASSS
-2289 KVAQEG
+2289 KVAQESDSSS
-2295 EGAGGA
+2295 GA
-2301 WKPSPLERLACAALE
+2301 WKPSSLERLACSALE
-2316 ALELGAGASAAGV
+2316 ALELGANAPSNTGAAAGAEAGTE
-2329 HAAAEPARRLLCA
+2329 AARKLLCA
-2342 PAPPHLHARAQC
+2342 PASAHLHARAQC
-2354 LLRAL
+2354 LLRAVYQ
-2359 HHTHYHQYKDQAI
+2359 TQYHQFKDQAI

-2380 RELRDTADPHNI
+2380 RELRDTADARNI

-2408 VARPNHL
+2408 VARPQHL
-2415 VKYSAPTPQRP
+2415 VKFSATTPSKP

-2440 DQEKEKEPHLCALL
+2440 DEPDKEPHLCALL
-2454 TSVLWRLAACRT
+2454 VSVLWKLAGCRNQ
-2466 STAQPPG
+2466 TAGPPG

-2479 RHPEHTMHALADTVH
+2479 RHVEHTLHALADTIH
-2494 AFQLHAEPECV
+2494 AFQLNSDSDCI

-2523 SFGAKAALMRVL
+2523 SFGAKTALMRVL

-2553 GTGAGSSVTTAQ
+2553 GAGSSVTTAQ
-2565 PTSSI
+2565 PASSV
-2570 TEAVVS
+2570 TETAVS

-2585 EHQENQFMDV
+2585 EQQDNQYMDV
-2595 DDSLE
+2595 DESLE

-2606 PDGGLEALL
+2606 PDGGFDALL
-2615 DIPPDADDE
+2615 DIPADADDE

-2631 ALSLQEQPRRA
+2631 ALSLQEQGRRA
-2642 PPAPSAPPPP
+2642 PHAPAPAPPAQAAQPAQAPAQAPAHSSHSAP
-2652 APGFSD
+2652 AYSD

-2663 PGSDDEGS
+2663 NGSDDEGS

-2685 EPPGSAGSESGGSGA
+2685 EAGGSAASDSGGSA
-2700 DSIGGVSGR
+2700 AESIGGVSGR
-2709 SSAYGEMV
+2709 SSAYGEM
-2717 SAPSAGTMP
+2717 SAPTGTSCTTAMEVTSA
-2726 ASNIIAAPVA
+2726 V
-2736 IAAGPSTSSSQ
+2736 AAGPSGSSQ

-2754 TMEAESETR
+2754 TVEVENEAR
-2763 KLHALRLSLLSAAL
+2763 KLHALRLTLLSAAL
-2777 DALPSLRY
+2777 DALPSLRT

-2810 GDRTVLDRLL
+2810 GDRAVLERLL
-2820 ELLVSELDI
+2820 EVLVAELDI
-2829 QSEENPEERTD
+2829 QPEEGTSGESAERQ
-2840 RRELQLAIMR
+2840 LQLAIMR
-2850 LELLVSELD
+2850 LEHLASELD
-2859 MHGDETPPP
+2859 VY
-2868 IHERTNR
+2868 ERTNR

-2890 ARWKTSATGGPVPR
+2890 ARWKTCGSGAGSSGNSVARGEATG
-2904 AEVTGGA
+2904 AA

-2930 AHCFR
+2930 KHCYN
-2935 VLSAL
+2935 VLAAL

-2945 EKTSS
+2945 EKTAST
-2950 SGAATTG
+2950 GTTTTG
-2957 QTLLKPQPPQPLP
+2957 QQLLKPQPPQPLP

-2993 QLLMEMA
+2993 QLVMEMA

-3012 PAHFDQRWRTL
+3012 PKHFDGRWRTL
-3023 LCEYMMNQQTPLSS
+3023 LCEYMMNQQTPL
-3037 SIRKQVRKLLLLL
+3037 RKQVRKLLLLL

-3077 ATDPAYDKLVQLM
+3077 GTDPAYDKLVRLM

-3102 RTGNWQHTCA
+3102 RTGNWQHTCCS
-3112 TERREALAWLVT
+3112 ERRETLGWLVKS
-3124 VARRVHPHVAPTVL
+3124 ARRLHPHVAPTVL

-3147 PPHHQRPAENKQ
+3147 PSPTPPAPAPASAAPAAPAAQRPAVQDKTSSE
-3159 NTADWPDR
+3159 WPER
-3167 ERSAENDAFTTDGS
+3167 ERSAESDAFVSDGS
-3181 KFQEQRVGPLVQQIL
+3181 KFQEQRVPQLVQQIL
-3196 KQVSQDELRMFV
+3196 KQVSQEELNLFV

-3231 YNNSGQ
+3231 YNNCSQ
-3237 TDQSSLVSLLWGIWP
+3237 AEQASLVSLLWGLWP

-3281 KYVGS
+3281 NYIGS
-3286 AVELLRNQNQLLS
+3286 AVELLRNQNKLLS

-3310 GSYVELDGYYL
+3310 GAYVELDGYYL
-3321 ESEPCLVCNNPEV
+3321 ESDPCLVCNNPEV

-3358 LVNSHMISRINLRIS
+3358 LVNSHMISRISLRIG

-3394 AVQELKNR
+3394 AVQELKNK

-3542 VYRQLTSNKP
+3542 VYRQLIANKP
-3552 VLERSERN
+3552 VLE
-3560 LRDNHNVFSLTSLII
+3560 SL
-3575 DLENQSQMAIP
+3575 
-3586 ILEQSTLIRAESPTY
+3586 
-3601 TPKTNS
+3601 
-3607 PPQITIPLDN
+3607 
-3617 QGLGQSAIVNPESPT
+3617 V
-3632 YTPNSDSLPPLVHV
+3632 
-3646 SNPLQPKTQVTHH
+3646 
-3659 SSSSALPVQNSLGN
+3659 
-3673 VYIESTSMLRHID
+3673 
-3686 DNIPNLESVVRINST
+3686 
-3701 STDDAMRLA
+3701 
-3710 TITRKTAPP
+3710 
-3719 LNLER
+3719 
-3724 ERRMEELC
+3724 
-3732 WYFLYPDGK
+3732 
-3741 NGFGEERD
+3741 
-3749 NPCTPLDYFQNRIMS
+3749 
-3764 ADKRFNRNDYL
+3764 
-3775 FYALSV
+3775 
-3781 VEYFR
+3781 
-3786 AKSSVSVSCRMRQ
+3786 
-3799 GHGQQTPQG
+3799 
-3808 LVDNMH
+3808 
-3814 LTMRNVRGSASY
+3814 
-3826 WQKCCSELIAM
+3826 
-3837 VRTLGPPTWFL
+3837 
-3848 TFSCNDLNWPEM
+3848 
-3860 IKALLI
+3860 
-3866 ADGRDINDAECLTFP
+3866 
-3881 ERLELVQKHPVV
+3881 
-3893 IARQFTIRVNALMRL
+3893 
-3908 LKHNHDCLEGPIED
+3908 
-3922 YWYRVEFQNRG
+3922 
-3933 SPHLHMLVWCNNV
+3933 
-3946 PEFSTPQGIEV
+3946 
-3957 IEKVVSCSLSPND
+3957 
-3970 PVLRKLVED
+3970 
-3979 LQIHKH
+3979 
-3985 TQTCKKN
+3985 
-3992 RQDNGCRFGFPKP
+3992 
-4005 ASDNTVCLGPDEA
+4005 
-4018 LANNGRFCLLKRTSD
+4018 
-4033 ESMVNNYNVIL
+4033 
-4044 LGIWKANID
+4044 
-4053 IQPCGSYSAVAY
+4053 
-4065 YVAKYASKCEPHD
+4065 
-4078 AGEVIR
+4078 
-4084 DAISKAKRQGGD
+4084 
-4096 VWKQL
+4096 
-4101 FAVSMTILNQ
+4101 
-4111 RLVSAPECAY
+4111 
-4121 RLCHLPLKMSSR
+4121 
-4133 KTVFVNSC
+4133 
-4141 RPEERFRLLRF
+4141 
-4152 DSDETGI
+4152 
-4159 YYKIFD
+4159 
-4165 RYILRP
+4165 
-4171 TELENLSLAEFAIRY
+4171 
-4186 ETVSSTTWSED
+4186 
-4197 NGDVELRDE
+4197 
-4206 EMIPIRY
+4206 
-4213 ITLQDNS
+4213 
-4220 RMRVRNRPAVLR
+4220 
-4232 TRYYTVNSDKEAYY
+4232 
-4246 YSLIVCHIPFR
+4246 
-4257 NEEELLAENETAEN
+4257 
-4271 CFMRRQGDLRPLQ
+4271 
-4284 GNISAEEFS
+4284 
-4293 YAERMIQQAVAQVT
+4293 
-4307 ALNAARENDGGDV
+4307 
-4320 PTVCVGEQIVNEDFC
+4320 
-4335 EDVGEQTVMSDE
+4335 
-4347 LFLRSIRGLNIQQK
+4347 
-4361 DLFQSISAGIEKDL
+4361 
-4375 EGLESQL
+4375 
-4382 LLFITGGAGSG
+4382 
-4393 KTFLLKLIVEHIKRC
+4393 
-4408 YAPTVDDLLKPKFV
+4408 
-4422 EVGSLTGVAARQ
+4422 
-4434 VFGKTLHSIFLLPIE
+4434 
-4449 KRNTMTY
+4449 
-4456 KQITGQ
+4456 
-4462 RLENERRKW
+4462 
-4471 RYVNW
+4471 
-4476 LIIDEISMV
+4476 
-4485 SYEHL
+4485 
-4490 RMIHLRLQEF
+4490 
-4500 KNNQK
+4500 
-4505 LFGGVNVLVFGD
+4505 
-4517 IFQLPPVKGHW
+4517 
-4528 CFIQPPWLSA
+4528 
-4538 EVNLWHQFSFCELT
+4538 
-4552 INMRQRNDADFIDLL
+4552 
-4567 NNLRVGE
+4567 
-4574 LTTAQL
+4574 
-4580 QLLCERRHVPL
+4580 
-4591 DGEFADGVAVRIF
+4591 
-4604 PTIRQVDFYNDRMSD
+4604 
-4619 ENSKLHKT
+4619 
-4627 YVVNAVDESREV
+4627 
-4639 ATYGRRPP
+4639 
-4647 ENVIPKDVNNCGG
+4647 
-4660 LLSSIKISVE
+4660 
-4670 SRIMLRRNIDV
+4670 
-4681 SQGLVN
+4681 
-4687 GAMGIIK
+4687 
-4694 KIKWPALRR
+4694 
-4703 DQLEEGELPEAV
+4703 
-4715 YIKFDDDSIGLRLKD
+4715 
-4730 SDGCIPIPP
+4730 
-4739 VCTTFQ
+4739 
-4745 AVKGYGDVERRMLP
+4745 
-4759 LILSWASL
+4759 
-4767 LHKISE
+4767 HKISE
-4773 HRLEGRTGDENSNA
+4773 HRVEGRPDENSNGA
-4787 SNTSFSGAQINRVIQ
+4787 GGAFGGAQINRVIQ
-4802 TLAHKYCVDSKGHF
+4802 TLAHKYCVESKGHF

-4829 RKELVAF
+4829 RKELVAY
-4836 DRSQSELTKGDT
+4836 DRSQSEQLKGDT

-4861 DVTKGG
+4861 DVTKESGG
-4867 GCYGCALACAEHCLT
+4867 ACYGCSLACAEQCLT
-4882 LLRALASQAEHRT
+4882 LLRALASQREHRA

-4902 VQELVQHNLHR
+4902 VHELVHHNLHR
-4913 GTPQCQEEVRAL
+4913 GTPQCQEEVRSL
-4925 ICLVTRDNLP
+4925 ICLVTSDNLP
-4935 ATEHLCNLLSQ
+4935 ETEHLCNLLSQ

-4982 ECWESRLR
+4982 ECWEVRLR
-4990 CIVKLWV
+4990 CTVKLWV

-5003 TEVAGITPAA
+5003 TEVVGIPPAA
-5013 NTILKAEALAGIP
+5013 QTILKPEALAGIP
-5026 GINSSSPNFLN
+5026 GINTSSPNS
-5037 CHTAHQFALQQ
+5037 HQFALQQ
-5048 VALPCLRYMQQLM
+5048 VALPCLRYMQELM
-5061 APLAPPAQPPAP
+5061 APDAAEEPEAPAPDPVPYPAAEEQPKDAKQETPPPTPPAP
-5073 AQPAPADADQA
+5073 TV
-5084 KDAAKHQF
+5084 
-5092 ALQQV
+5092 LQ
-5097 ALPCLR
+5097 
-5103 YMQQLMAPL
+5103 
-5112 APPAQP
+5112 
-5118 PAPAQPAPADADQA
+5118 
-5132 KDAAKHQ
+5132 
-5139 FALQQVALPCLRYM
+5139 
-5153 QQLMAPLAPP
+5153 
-5163 AQPPAPAQPAP
+5163 
-5174 ADADQ
+5174 
-5179 AKDAAKEPVST
+5179 ST
-5190 TTSATGTAAA
+5190 T
-5200 STSGNVVVD
+5200 GNMVVD
-5209 LAAWLAGKVP
+5209 LSAWLASKVP
-5219 HSQWRRLSSARVD
+5219 HKQWKKLASKSVI
-5232 RPPVAATMLRDLH
+5232 PPADTTLPPRDLH
-5245 LASKYLAKWRE
+5245 LAHKYLGKWKE
-5256 RTMLSHG
+5256 KMLLSNG
-5263 MRPLALEDGGWLRP
+5263 MRLLGLDEGGWLRP
-5277 VMFDPSSRIARD
+5277 VMFDPSSRIARH

-5319 GSAGEASEQFLQLY
+5319 GAAGEASEQFLELY
-5333 QTLASEAPWK
+5333 EQLASKAPWK

-5361 EIEQLHRLEE
+5361 EIDQLHHLEE

-5382 ALKRLTELL
+5382 AMKRLTELL
-5391 AMFLEESGARRTY
+5391 AMFLEDVPGARRAY

-5447 TEAETAEFMAV
+5447 TETETAEFMAV

-5571 KKNKIC
+5571 KK
-5577 TDCELVALLED
+5577 
-5588 DNGMELLVCNKIMSL
+5588 
-5603 DLPVKDVYKKVW
+5603 VW

-5632 GLLGDATEEFVERL
+5632 GLLGDATEEFVETL
-5646 TQANAEAVDDE
+5646 SQTNAEAVDDE
-5657 QLYRMANVLADCGGI
+5657 QVYRMANVLADCGGL

-5681 IQRVGAARAL
+5681 IGRVGCARAL
-5691 CSTLL
+5691 AGTLL
-5696 RLVSLCTRVR
+5696 RLLSLCARVR

-5711 LTRAET
+5711 LTQPSA

-5727 HLAAIEEKD
+5727 SLAAADEKE
-5736 MARAQL
+5736 MQRAPL

-5751 RILSVAASESLES
+5751 RILSVASSESLES
-5764 FLQFSLTFGGPEY
+5764 FLQFSLTFGGPEH

-5809 GNDLKMAMLVEHFK
+5809 GNDLKMAMLVDHFK

-5847 VFCANIERNSIGG
+5847 VLCANIERNSIGG

-6019 EENGAVCCI
+6019 EEAGAVCCI

-6053 EYEVRAR
+6053 EFEVRAR

-6140 GHTCTLHDLKLLLLR
+6140 GHSCTVHDLKLLLLR
-6155 FARGRTFHDDTGGGG
+6155 FARERTFHDDTGGGG

-6179 ALIHMALYVINTSRV
+6179 ALAHMALYVINTTRV
-6194 AARELSALEAAL
+6194 AAREVTALEASL
-6206 AWAPARLLESA
+6206 AWLAPRVLESA
-6217 HDAEGPLYFATL
+6217 HDAEGPLYFLTL
-6229 MLMLYPHAKWRS
+6229 MLLLYPPAKWRT
-6241 VKLDMLKRLLVI
+6241 VRKDALERMLVI
-6253 GHVRGAAPGGP
+6253 AHVRAVAPAGP

-6270 ADLRAV
+6270 DEHRAPRP
-6276 AAWADYKPYALF
+6276 WADYKPYAVF
-6288 VAIIDQLY
+6288 VALIDQLY
-6296 TVMFKNVSATTVDQW
+6296 SVMFKNVVTTQTAQITVEQW
-6311 PIKLAEYIRHNDEA
+6311 PIKLAGYIRYNDEA
-6325 NGKAA
+6325 NAKAA
-6330 ERIVTTLTDELL
+6330 ERIVVTLVEELL
-6342 PCASFAEFC
+6342 PCTSFAEFC

-6356 LEDIPDP
+6356 DEIREP
-6363 DAFLQALIDEQP
+6363 DAFLQNIFQELP

>member
-37 AIIKSESEFQ
+37 AIIKSENEFQ
-47 NHEDI
+47 NHEDT

-67 ISMNA
+67 ISINA
-72 NNLPNDQLSTAR
+72 NNLPADQLSTAQ
-84 DAFRVILRQ
+84 DAFRVILQQ

-101 GLSCDD
+101 GLSQDD
-107 TNTTAAPNVSV
+107 TSNTAAPNVSV

-137 QSDLVIL
+137 PSDLVIL

-153 PAHVSVPASQTTPT
+153 PAHVNVTENQTTKSSVIPSPITSLASQTSSS
-167 EKQPPSNAQRR
+167 EKQQPTTAQRR
-178 SDALLEQLTA
+178 SDALLEQLTV
-188 PLRNPVASMTSS
+188 PLRSQMSSMASSPAQPVGIMT
-200 QVAPATA
+200 
-207 VLSPGSKDSLESA
+207 PGSKDSVESS
-220 KDGNASQQASIDMKK
+220 KDGNSQQASIDMKK
-235 WVASTCSSLLM
+235 WVASTCASLLM

-275 ETAVAPQFNS
+275 ESNLAPQFNS

-303 LSLPCLEPFTPE
+303 LSLPCLEPFTSD
-315 RIMTLSDVS
+315 RIATLSDVS
-324 IAGLLCAT
+324 TAWLLCAT
-332 AQASLHPKDE
+332 AQATLHQKDE
-342 EYEQQTATLVE
+342 ESEQQTAMLVE

-373 GYVYQNHLMIGGWVL
+373 GYVYQNHLMIGAWVL
-388 LCGLHHA
+388 VCGLHHA
-395 LAGAPCPSTTP
+395 LGGAPAPTPP
-406 GKSPAKTPSRPYNL
+406 GKSPAKTASRPYNL

-434 GGRCLAWVGALL
+434 GGRCLAWAGALL
-446 SDARLEAL
+446 ADARLEAL
-454 SCGEAV
+454 SA
-460 VTTPAPLH
+460 PSDSAPSRAPLD
-468 ILAQHTAHQREL
+468 ILSHHTAHHREL
-480 RLASAAPLHQLLVAL
+480 RIASAAPLHQLLVAL

-505 LKRAVVQKQHQDA
+505 LKRAVVQKNQDA

-523 DSTVY
+523 DSTVF

-541 DDVDSEPLFG
+541 DDDSEPLLG
-551 LWFEST
+551 LWFEAT

-563 TDNSGLVRASG
+563 
-574 NNDNNDNADA
+574 NDNGLTRLGAAESNEKPDNTRS
-584 PQRPHQA
+584 QQG

-596 AEPYSYITLATE
+596 AEPYSYISLATE

-619 EGSERLGQH
+619 GGAERLGGAA
-628 SLQLHDAHQALL
+628 LQLHDAHHALL
-640 AALAKDL
+640 AALARDL

-656 GTISAC
+656 GTISPC
-662 FGARLGALYAA
+662 FGARLGALYTA

-682 HNLSGAPAFA
+682 HNLSGSPAFA
-692 SLQPALH
+692 ALQPSLQ
-699 QQLISAGSERTNMT
+699 QQLVSTERANMT
-713 PLQVGPRVVKLLGGM
+713 PLQVGPRVVKLSGGI
-728 VLSKQAAERENS
+728 VLARAAADRENS
-740 ILAMWHKIVNTLQE
+740 ILVMWHKLVNTLQE
-754 CALQAQPSQD
+754 CALQQQPPHD
-764 HDYEDLNVEHA
+764 HDYEGDALDHDLNVEHA
-775 QLLVYLFHSLTLMQK
+775 QMMVYLFHSLTLMQK

-795 MTSNAIIKVVET
+795 MTANAIIKVVET
-807 LAISDRKRAMNLA
+807 LGINDRKRAMNLA

-835 YLMRHLYDAPQ
+835 YLMKHLYDAPQ

-857 IAPGLAQPSTEA
+857 IAPGLAQPSFDASASEV
-869 NANGN
+869 
-874 KTTTNGQPKSRIYC
+874 KTTADNGQMKSRIYC
-888 EVPYIEQAYRRL
+888 EVPFIEQTYRRL
-900 SQDESSMRPKFYAL
+900 SQDETSMRPKFYAL
-914 TSADINNQENP
+914 TNAKINNQENP

-946 LLDALLALLNS
+946 LVDALLALLNS
-957 ACICDNSQYH
+957 ACVCDNPNNRTSL
-967 GSPAALAAAHYCYQ
+967 PALAAAHYCFQ

-1002 GTAADLPS
+1002 GTAAELPS
-1010 PLPLHAVVWAPRA
+1010 PLPLHALIWAPRA

-1078 VTANGLPSLLDVIS
+1078 LLSSGLPSLIDVIS

-1097 VRFKVCLADSATPSE
+1097 MRLKVCLVDASTASE
-1112 AHQFMPDL
+1112 AHPFVPHL
-1120 LDLLETILDCCRLS
+1120 LDLLETILECCRLS
-1134 AGLELEGLME
+1134 ATMELDSLEEGILTE
-1144 SSNNPSEAAVS
+1144 SESAVS
-1155 KARLQVC
+1155 SVRFQVC
-1162 GTSGPVG
+1162 GNSPAV
-1169 NAAGSTPPP
+1169 AAVCGMGASPPE
-1178 ALGAWL
+1178 LGAWL
-1184 RAHLPSNA
+1184 RAQLPANVATMLDTYSTPPSLA
-1192 AAALDRLSSPPPLAC
+1192 AANFSS
-1207 INLAFYAAHII
+1207 HII
-1218 PSESAVLNLVSSH
+1218 PSESAVLNLVSFH
-1231 CELITAN
+1231 CELMSGN
-1238 TKYSLGPSLMM
+1238 PKYSIGTSLMM
-1249 LAYSAA
+1249 FAYSAA
-1255 KLLEVGASKLADN
+1255 KLLEVGSSKIADSVELTRKTLA
-1268 PELMKK
+1268 
-1274 TFDLV
+1274 LV
-1279 IPALTDGRLEFM
+1279 IPALTDGRLEFLA
-1291 SEPLAATLNTLVPQ
+1291 EPLAATLNAIVPQ
-1305 VQKAEQ
+1305 AVKAEEI
-1311 LIHEHILKTTYGV
+1311 IHEHILRTTYPV
-1324 LVEHLQPSTEKT
+1324 LCDHLMPFTEKT
-1336 LRHMVKYWE
+1336 LRHIVKYWE
-1345 KILDRPAGRLAYE
+1345 KILDRQAGRAAYE
-1358 KVFAEN
+1358 SVFVEDTEFV
-1364 SGYSLGKILL
+1364 LGKILL
-1374 SAPNARNPYAE
+1374 SAPNARNPYTE

-1395 TGCENELNGNLCVSV
+1395 AGCETTEMSRGLCVGV

-1416 ADQQRLS
+1416 ADQQKLIS
-1423 TLLAHICLGAPATST
+1423 LLGHICTYGPAAAAI
-1438 NGTTGTAN
+1438 GTAN
-1446 GTPTETELP
+1446 ATPTETELP
-1455 TPTSSAPEASGNPAS
+1455 TPTSSAPDAGVNPAS
-1470 LAVENLSSQEVL
+1470 LAMFNAIRRVLFRSESESPQRPENGARNEQDLPVFDTPSPAPRAQSETVQQAGNSETCSWSDGSKESGPAASAAPPAPEPSSPVTDGAANNAALLTALCKHIVLHCREDVSERMLQALITVTGEGTCHPLLLQEMCRLADSHSGTLHKLLFPAALTWLGTCVKNLSSPEVL
-1482 DKLEEGQVDGTLA
+1482 EKLEEGSVDNNNLG

-1502 VLLSYLADALHA
+1502 TLLAYLGDALHA
-1514 INTTQPHTWRSVSPT
+1514 IGVVQPHTWRSVSPT
-1529 WESPSDLGFDLDY
+1529 WESPSDLGFDFEY

-1619 CCRQYL
+1619 CDCGAKPDSSCQALVKRSVTLGAGRTAGTSEEAPPAPSLRRRPSSPTPPAFLAPPRRPVLAHNIQGCRTFL
-1625 SSYSGWGTCM
+1625 MSYDKWEWCLK
-1635 ERVRRLLEALA
+1635 RVRKLVCALA
-1646 GPVRAACERAA
+1646 GPVRAACERSAA
-1657 PTGAHGRAQRAL
+1657 VGAHGRAQRAL

-1675 EKKFTHTDNL
+1675 EKRFSHTDSL
-1685 MLPTLGSQE
+1685 MMPTLGSQE

-1704 TGETGQTIRQLMS
+1704 TGENGQTIRQLMS

-1777 PFMVLSL
+1777 PFTVLTL
-1784 SGNPWNEDLLAV
+1784 SGNAANEDLLAV

-1805 TFNSGGAVADHLV
+1805 TFNSGGAVSEHFV
-1818 LNTGLEGNNYVI
+1818 LSTGLEANNYII
-1830 KAIWLPGSQTQLA
+1830 KAIWLPGSQTQMA

-1849 VKIYD
+1849 IKIYD
-1854 LSKDLNNPM
+1854 LSKDLSNPL

-1872 VRDVTFVNQDGV
+1872 VRDVTFVNQEGV

-1932 GGGGVSIYYSHTL
+1932 GGGGVSIYFSHTL

-1960 PLNTVEESLKG
+1960 PLNTVEESVKG
-1971 TAMITLSTT
+1971 TAMITVYGGGGGP
-1980 STQKEGGGRGG
+1980 KEGGRGKTG
-1991 GKQGGVQSL
+1991 AQSL
-2000 CQWAEVPGHPG
+2000 VQWAEVPGHPG
-2011 LVTAVMQASNN
+2011 LVTALMQASNN

-2039 VVPAKA
+2039 ACGTVVPAKA

-2056 CGGGGEQKSTLILLC
+2056 CGGGEQKSTLILLC

-2080 ASSDHTGYWL
+2080 ASPVRTGYWL
-2090 SPAIQPTHAPRRR
+2090 SPAVQPVYPPRRR
-2103 PRLLTHHSKGKAQQV
+2103 ARLARPAPHLAAHAHAHPPRKQHQAAA
-2118 VTKSNANG
+2118 KSSTNG
-2126 APQFP
+2126 GPQFP

-2141 NDIEFGGND
+2141 SDIEFGGND

-2180 MEVMNS
+2180 MDLINS

-2203 VARTPSYVEVYGRII
+2203 VARTPTYVEIHGRAIP
-2218 QTIVVRNRWF
+2218 TMVVRNRWF

-2240 DKKLSINFGP
+2240 DKKLVVTFGP

-2275 PEDNEDPSACPSSS
+2275 PEENEDPSACPSSS
-2289 KVAQEG
+2289 KVAQES
-2295 EGAGGA
+2295 EGVSGGLN
-2301 WKPSPLERLACAALE
+2301 KPSSVERLACSALE
-2316 ALELGAGASAAGV
+2316 ALELGAGAPACTGATAGAE
-2329 HAAAEPARRLLCA
+2329 AAADAARTLLCV
-2342 PAPPHLHARAQC
+2342 PATPLLHARAQC
-2354 LLRAL
+2354 LLRAVYQNY
-2359 HHTHYHQYKDQAI
+2359 YHQFKDQAI
-2372 LKYVCTSL
+2372 LRYVCASL
-2380 RELRDTADPHNI
+2380 RELRDTADVRCI
-2392 DPEAYFR
+2392 DPEGYFR
-2399 LVLLARGVA
+2399 LLLLARSLA
-2408 VARPNHL
+2408 VARPQNL
-2415 VKYSAPTPQRP
+2415 VKYTAPTPRRP

-2432 VLWKGDNQ
+2432 VYWKPEYQ
-2440 DQEKEKEPHLCALL
+2440 DDPEREPHVCALL
-2454 TSVLWRLAACRT
+2454 LSVLWKLAACKNQ
-2466 STAQPPG
+2466 AHGPPG
-2473 ILSYGL
+2473 VLSYGL
-2479 RHPEHTMHALADTVH
+2479 RHAEPTLHALADTIH
-2494 AFQLHAEPECV
+2494 AFQLNADPECI

-2553 GTGAGSSVTTAQ
+2553 GAGATTITSAAQ
-2565 PTSSI
+2565 PV
-2570 TEAVVS
+2570 TETAVS

-2585 EHQENQFMDV
+2585 EQQEPQYMDV

-2615 DIPPDADDE
+2615 DIPADADDE

-2642 PPAPSAPPPP
+2642 PAHGALAHTPTAPPPP

-2658 ATASP
+2658 ANASP
-2663 PGSDDEGS
+2663 NGSDDEGS

-2685 EPPGSAGSESGGSGA
+2685 EAAGSAGSESGGSGA

-2709 SSAYGEMV
+2709 SSAYGEMPPAHV
-2717 SAPSAGTMP
+2717 SALPH
-2726 ASNIIAAPVA
+2726 ASVLAAPVSVT
-2736 IAAGPSTSSSQ
+2736 AGPSTSSSQ

-2754 TMEAESETR
+2754 AVEAENETR

-2777 DALPSLRY
+2777 DAMPTLRN
-2785 LPGVRAIPFVQVVL
+2785 LSGVRAIPFVQVLL

-2810 GDRTVLDRLL
+2810 GDRAVLDRLL
-2820 ELLVSELDI
+2820 EVLVGELDI
-2829 QSEENPEERTD
+2829 QGEETSTEERGE
-2840 RRELQLAIMR
+2840 RRDFQLAIMR
-2850 LELLVSELD
+2850 LEMLVSELD
-2859 MHGDETPPP
+2859 SNGEEHATP

-2890 ARWKTSATGGPVPR
+2890 ARWKTCGASEGGAAR
-2904 AEVTGGA
+2904 EQVTGAA

-2930 AHCFR
+2930 RHCYA
-2935 VLSAL
+2935 VLAAL

-2945 EKTSS
+2945 EKTAST
-2950 SGAATTG
+2950 GTATPT
-2957 QTLLKPQPPQPLP
+2957 QQLLKPQPPQPLP

-3012 PAHFDQRWRTL
+3012 PAHFDTRWRTL
-3023 LCEYMMNQQTPLSS
+3023 LCEYMMNQQTPL
-3037 SIRKQVRKLLLLL
+3037 RKQVRKLLLLL

-3067 THLNAARALL
+3067 THLTAARALL
-3077 ATDPAYDKLVQLM
+3077 ATDPAYDKLVRLM
-3090 DHLKACAEIVSA
+3090 EHLKACAEIVGA
-3102 RTGNWQHTCA
+3102 RTGNWQHTCC
-3112 TERREALAWLVT
+3112 TERRETLGWLVS

-3147 PPHHQRPAENKQ
+3147 PPPAHAHKQENK
-3159 NTADWPDR
+3159 TSADWPER
-3167 ERSAENDAFTTDGS
+3167 ERSADSDAFVSDGS
-3181 KFQEQRVGPLVQQIL
+3181 KFQEQRVPQLVQQIL
-3196 KQVSQDELRMFV
+3196 KQVSQDELKLFV

-3231 YNNSGQ
+3231 YNNSPQ
-3237 TDQSSLVSLLWGIWP
+3237 SDQASLVSLLWGIWP

-3269 YFTLKTPNIDTE
+3269 YFTLKTPNIDSE
-3281 KYVGS
+3281 NYISS
-3286 AVELLRNQNQLLS
+3286 AVDLLRNQNRLLS
-3299 SHGNAALYAAL
+3299 SHGNSALYAAL
-3310 GSYVELDGYYL
+3310 GAYVELDGHYL

-3358 LVNSHMISRINLRIS
+3358 LVNSHMISRISLRIG

-3394 AVQELKNR
+3394 AVQELKNK

-3412 QLQSGQS
+3412 QLQSGQT

-3432 NLMMEYADF
+3432 NLMMEYAEF

-3505 DYTLTARPC
+3505 DYTLIARPC
-3514 CAVDTIE
+3514 CAVDVIE

-3542 VYRQLTSNKP
+3542 VYRQLIANK
-3552 VLERSERN
+3552 
-3560 LRDNHNVFSLTSLII
+3560 
-3575 DLENQSQMAIP
+3575 P
-3586 ILEQSTLIRAESPTY
+3586 ILE
-3601 TPKTNS
+3601 
-3607 PPQITIPLDN
+3607 
-3617 QGLGQSAIVNPESPT
+3617 
-3632 YTPNSDSLPPLVHV
+3632 SLV
-3646 SNPLQPKTQVTHH
+3646 
-3659 SSSSALPVQNSLGN
+3659 
-3673 VYIESTSMLRHID
+3673 
-3686 DNIPNLESVVRINST
+3686 
-3701 STDDAMRLA
+3701 
-3710 TITRKTAPP
+3710 
-3719 LNLER
+3719 
-3724 ERRMEELC
+3724 
-3732 WYFLYPDGK
+3732 
-3741 NGFGEERD
+3741 
-3749 NPCTPLDYFQNRIMS
+3749 
-3764 ADKRFNRNDYL
+3764 
-3775 FYALSV
+3775 
-3781 VEYFR
+3781 
-3786 AKSSVSVSCRMRQ
+3786 
-3799 GHGQQTPQG
+3799 
-3808 LVDNMH
+3808 
-3814 LTMRNVRGSASY
+3814 
-3826 WQKCCSELIAM
+3826 
-3837 VRTLGPPTWFL
+3837 
-3848 TFSCNDLNWPEM
+3848 
-3860 IKALLI
+3860 
-3866 ADGRDINDAECLTFP
+3866 
-3881 ERLELVQKHPVV
+3881 
-3893 IARQFTIRVNALMRL
+3893 
-3908 LKHNHDCLEGPIED
+3908 
-3922 YWYRVEFQNRG
+3922 
-3933 SPHLHMLVWCNNV
+3933 
-3946 PEFSTPQGIEV
+3946 
-3957 IEKVVSCSLSPND
+3957 
-3970 PVLRKLVED
+3970 
-3979 LQIHKH
+3979 
-3985 TQTCKKN
+3985 
-3992 RQDNGCRFGFPKP
+3992 
-4005 ASDNTVCLGPDEA
+4005 
-4018 LANNGRFCLLKRTSD
+4018 
-4033 ESMVNNYNVIL
+4033 
-4044 LGIWKANID
+4044 
-4053 IQPCGSYSAVAY
+4053 
-4065 YVAKYASKCEPHD
+4065 
-4078 AGEVIR
+4078 
-4084 DAISKAKRQGGD
+4084 
-4096 VWKQL
+4096 
-4101 FAVSMTILNQ
+4101 
-4111 RLVSAPECAY
+4111 
-4121 RLCHLPLKMSSR
+4121 
-4133 KTVFVNSC
+4133 
-4141 RPEERFRLLRF
+4141 
-4152 DSDETGI
+4152 
-4159 YYKIFD
+4159 
-4165 RYILRP
+4165 
-4171 TELENLSLAEFAIRY
+4171 
-4186 ETVSSTTWSED
+4186 
-4197 NGDVELRDE
+4197 
-4206 EMIPIRY
+4206 
-4213 ITLQDNS
+4213 
-4220 RMRVRNRPAVLR
+4220 
-4232 TRYYTVNSDKEAYY
+4232 
-4246 YSLIVCHIPFR
+4246 
-4257 NEEELLAENETAEN
+4257 
-4271 CFMRRQGDLRPLQ
+4271 
-4284 GNISAEEFS
+4284 
-4293 YAERMIQQAVAQVT
+4293 
-4307 ALNAARENDGGDV
+4307 
-4320 PTVCVGEQIVNEDFC
+4320 
-4335 EDVGEQTVMSDE
+4335 
-4347 LFLRSIRGLNIQQK
+4347 
-4361 DLFQSISAGIEKDL
+4361 
-4375 EGLESQL
+4375 
-4382 LLFITGGAGSG
+4382 
-4393 KTFLLKLIVEHIKRC
+4393 
-4408 YAPTVDDLLKPKFV
+4408 
-4422 EVGSLTGVAARQ
+4422 
-4434 VFGKTLHSIFLLPIE
+4434 
-4449 KRNTMTY
+4449 
-4456 KQITGQ
+4456 
-4462 RLENERRKW
+4462 
-4471 RYVNW
+4471 
-4476 LIIDEISMV
+4476 
-4485 SYEHL
+4485 
-4490 RMIHLRLQEF
+4490 
-4500 KNNQK
+4500 
-4505 LFGGVNVLVFGD
+4505 
-4517 IFQLPPVKGHW
+4517 
-4528 CFIQPPWLSA
+4528 
-4538 EVNLWHQFSFCELT
+4538 
-4552 INMRQRNDADFIDLL
+4552 
-4567 NNLRVGE
+4567 
-4574 LTTAQL
+4574 
-4580 QLLCERRHVPL
+4580 
-4591 DGEFADGVAVRIF
+4591 
-4604 PTIRQVDFYNDRMSD
+4604 
-4619 ENSKLHKT
+4619 
-4627 YVVNAVDESREV
+4627 
-4639 ATYGRRPP
+4639 
-4647 ENVIPKDVNNCGG
+4647 
-4660 LLSSIKISVE
+4660 
-4670 SRIMLRRNIDV
+4670 
-4681 SQGLVN
+4681 
-4687 GAMGIIK
+4687 
-4694 KIKWPALRR
+4694 
-4703 DQLEEGELPEAV
+4703 
-4715 YIKFDDDSIGLRLKD
+4715 
-4730 SDGCIPIPP
+4730 
-4739 VCTTFQ
+4739 
-4745 AVKGYGDVERRMLP
+4745 
-4759 LILSWASL
+4759 
-4767 LHKISE
+4767 HKISE
-4773 HRLEGRTGDENSNA
+4773 HRVDGRPDENSNT
-4787 SNTSFSGAQINRVIQ
+4787 TSAAFGGAQINRVIQ
-4802 TLAHKYCVDSKGHF
+4802 TLAHKYCVESKGHF

-4829 RKELVAF
+4829 RKELVAY
-4836 DRSQSELTKGDT
+4836 DKAQSEQQSGET
-4848 LPVYAGLLQNYDG
+4848 LPVYTMIMQNYDG
-4861 DVTKGG
+4861 DLTKESGG
-4867 GCYGCALACAEHCLT
+4867 SCYGCSLATAEHCLT
-4882 LLRALASQAEHRT
+4882 LLRALASQRAHRAT
-4895 RLCRFGL
+4895 LCDAGL
-4902 VQELVQHNLHR
+4902 VHELVHHNLHR
-4913 GTPQCQEEVRAL
+4913 GTPQSQEEVRAL

-4935 ATEHLCNLLSQ
+4935 ATEQLCKLLTQ

-4982 ECWESRLR
+4982 ECWEARLR

-4997 WCCPQL
+4997 WCCPQV
-5003 TEVAGITPAA
+5003 TEVAGIPPAA
-5013 NTILKAEALAGIP
+5013 NAILKDEALADIP
-5026 GINSSSPNFLN
+5026 GINTSSPNS
-5037 CHTAHQFALQQ
+5037 HQFALQQ
-5048 VALPCLRYMQQLM
+5048 VALPLLRYMQELM
-5061 APLAPPAQPPAP
+5061 APAPAAPPAVASTASTTSTASTDEQPKEAEESSEQPP
-5073 AQPAPADADQA
+5073 
-5084 KDAAKHQF
+5084 
-5092 ALQQV
+5092 V
-5097 ALPCLR
+5097 V
-5103 YMQQLMAPL
+5103 L
-5112 APPAQP
+5112 AEQ
-5118 PAPAQPAPADADQA
+5118 
-5132 KDAAKHQ
+5132 
-5139 FALQQVALPCLRYM
+5139 
-5153 QQLMAPLAPP
+5153 
-5163 AQPPAPAQPAP
+5163 
-5174 ADADQ
+5174 
-5179 AKDAAKEPVST
+5179 
-5190 TTSATGTAAA
+5190 
-5200 STSGNVVVD
+5200 SGHLVVE
-5209 LAAWLAGKVP
+5209 LAAWLAGRVP
-5219 HSQWRRLSSARVD
+5219 RSEWRCLAA
-5232 RPPVAATMLRDLH
+5232 RPPRPPAASALPPRDLH
-5245 LASKYLAKWRE
+5245 LAHKYVGKWRE
-5256 RTMLSHG
+5256 RVLLSHG
-5263 MRPLALEDGGWLRP
+5263 MRRVSLDEGGWLRP

-5319 GSAGEASEQFLQLY
+5319 GAVGEASEQFLQLY
-5333 QTLASEAPWK
+5333 QSLASEAPWK
-5343 QFLALRGVLQQ
+5343 QFLAMRGVLQQ

-5361 EIEQLHRLEE
+5361 EIDQLHRLEE

-5391 AMFLEESGARRTY
+5391 AMFLEEGGARRAY

-5447 TEAETAEFMAV
+5447 TETETADFMAV

-5571 KKNKIC
+5571 KK
-5577 TDCELVALLED
+5577 
-5588 DNGMELLVCNKIMSL
+5588 
-5603 DLPVKDVYKKVW
+5603 VW
-5615 CTSGEGVDAM
+5615 CTSGESVDAM

-5632 GLLGDATEEFVERL
+5632 GLLGDATEEFVETL
-5646 TQANAEAVDDE
+5646 SQTNAEAVDDE
-5657 QLYRMANVLADCGGI
+5657 QTYRMANVLADCGGL

-5681 IQRVGAARAL
+5681 IQRVGGARAL
-5691 CSTLL
+5691 VSTLL
-5696 RLVSLCTRVR
+5696 RLLSLCVRVR

-5711 LTRAET
+5711 LTRTNT

-5727 HLAAIEEKD
+5727 TLAAAEEKD
-5736 MARAQL
+5736 MPRADL

-5751 RILSVAASESLES
+5751 RILTVAASESLES
-5764 FLQFSLTFGGPEY
+5764 FLQFSLTFGGPEH
-5777 VQALLNCTECPGIRN
+5777 VQALLNCTELTAIRN

-5800 TRVLAALVY
+5800 MRVLAALVY
-5809 GNDLKMAMLVEHFK
+5809 GNDLKMAMLVDHFK
-5823 PVLDFDRLDSEQ
+5823 PVLDFDKLDSEQ
-5835 WTEEEFRMELFC
+5835 WSEEEFRMELFC
-5847 VFCANIERNSIGG
+5847 VLCANVERNSVGG

-5908 YILRFLTGLAADH
+5908 FILRFLTGLAADH

-6019 EENGAVCCI
+6019 EEAGAVCCI

-6053 EYEVRAR
+6053 EFELRAR

-6077 CHMAAVRLARARDEW
+6077 CHMAAVRLQRARDEW

-6106 LLPLWGPHVP
+6106 LLPLWGPNVP

-6140 GHTCTLHDLKLLLLR
+6140 GHQCTLHDLKLLLWR

-6179 ALIHMALYVINTSRV
+6179 ALVHMALYVINTTRV
-6194 AARELSALEAAL
+6194 AGRELASLEAFL
-6206 AWAPARLLESA
+6206 GWAPPKQLESA
-6217 HDAEGPLYFATL
+6217 HEAEGALYFITL
-6229 MLMLYPHAKWRS
+6229 MLMMFPHAKWKSNR
-6241 VKLDMLKRLLVI
+6241 VEMLKRLIVTS
-6253 GHVRGAAPGGP
+6253 HV
-6264 AIRALP
+6264 
-6270 ADLRAV
+6270 RAV
-6276 AAWADYKPYALF
+6276 AAGGPQLRALSSEQRALRQWTDYKPYALL
-6288 VAIIDQLY
+6288 VALVDQLY
-6296 TVMFKNVSATTVDQW
+6296 TVMFKAVPANNVEQW
-6311 PIKLAEYIRHNDEA
+6311 PVKLAEYIRVSDEA
-6325 NGKAA
+6325 NAKAA

-6342 PCASFAEFC
+6342 PCASFGEFC
-6351 DAAGF
+6351 DAAC
-6356 LEDIPDP
+6356 LLADIPDP
-6363 DAFLQALIDEQP
+6363 DAFLQQVINELP

>member
-47 NHEDI
+47 NHEDV

-67 ISMNA
+67 ISVNA
-72 NNLPNDQLSTAR
+72 NNLPIDQLSTAR
-84 DAFRVILRQ
+84 DAFRIILGQ

-101 GLSCDD
+101 GLSYDE
-107 TNTTAAPNVSV
+107 TSTTTAAPNVSI

-123 PIVGLCGIDGGGYP
+123 PIVGLCGVDGGGYP

-153 PAHVSVPASQTTPT
+153 PAHVNVSETQTTKSSVIPSPITSLTSQTASNN
-167 EKQPPSNAQRR
+167 EKQAPSTAQRR
-178 SDALLEQLTA
+178 SDALLEQLTM
-188 PLRNPVASMTSS
+188 PLRNPAASVPST
-200 QVAPATA
+200 QVQPSAA
-207 VLSPGSKDSLESA
+207 VMSPGSKDSLESSKEA
-220 KDGNASQQASIDMKK
+220 NANQQPSVDMKK
-235 WVASTCSSLLM
+235 WVASTCGSLLM
-246 ELRAGSVVL
+246 ELRAGFIML

-264 QRYLNRWQTAK
+264 QRYLNRWQMSK
-275 ETAVAPQFNS
+275 ESANSPQFNS

-290 HFLVNEVHVCRLA
+290 HFLVNEVNVCRLA
-303 LSLPCLEPFTPE
+303 LSLPCLEPFTPD
-315 RIMTLSDVS
+315 RIATLSDV
-324 IAGLLCAT
+324 ATAWLLCAT

-342 EYEQQTATLVE
+342 ESEQQTATLVE

-360 TVGETFKQSTRAG
+360 TVGDTFRQSTRAG
-373 GYVYQNHLMIGGWVL
+373 GYVYQNHLMIGAWVL

-395 LAGAPCPSTTP
+395 LAGAPCPTTAP

-434 GGRCLAWVGALL
+434 GGRCLAWTGALL
-446 SDARLEAL
+446 CDARLEAL
-454 SCGEAV
+454 GGPEGGTAG
-460 VTTPAPLH
+460 PAPLH
-468 ILAQHTAHQREL
+468 ILDHHSAHEREL
-480 RLASAAPLHQLLVAL
+480 RLAHAAPLHQLFVAL

-541 DDVDSEPLFG
+541 DDEDSEPLFG

-563 TDNSGLVRASG
+563 AEAAARPGADA
-574 NNDNNDNADA
+574 NDNVDVPA
-584 PQRPHQA
+584 RPHN

-596 AEPYSYITLATE
+596 SEPYSYITLATE
-608 VFTLLT
+608 VFTLLNA
-614 EEIIS
+614 EMMS
-619 EGSERLGQH
+619 EGAERLG
-628 SLQLHDAHQALL
+628 SGALQLHEAHQALL

-656 GTISAC
+656 GTISSC
-662 FGARLGALYAA
+662 FGTRLGGLYAS
-673 FSSALVRYL
+673 FSAALVRYL
-682 HNLSGAPAFA
+682 HNLSGAPTFA
-692 SLQPALH
+692 ALQPALH
-699 QQLISAGSERTNMT
+699 QQLAAAGAGAERANIT
-713 PLQVGPRVVKLLGGM
+713 PLQVGPRVVKLLGSM
-728 VLSKQAAERENS
+728 ILSKSAAERENS
-740 ILAMWHKIVNTLQE
+740 ILVMWHKIVNTLQE
-754 CALQAQPSQD
+754 CALQSQPSQD

-807 LAISDRKRAMNLA
+807 LAISDRKRAMSLA

-857 IAPGLAQPSTEA
+857 IAPGLAEPTAESST
-869 NANGN
+869 NGA
-874 KTTTNGQPKSRIYC
+874 KTTTDNGQIKSRIYC
-888 EVPYIEQAYRRL
+888 EVPYIEAAYRCY

-914 TSADINNQENP
+914 TSAEINNQENP

-946 LLDALLALLNS
+946 LLDALLALLNA
-957 ACICDNSQYH
+957 ACVCDNPQH
-967 GSPAALAAAHYCYQ
+967 RAAPAALAAAHYCFQ

-1002 GTAADLPS
+1002 GTKAELPS
-1010 PLPLHAVVWAPRA
+1010 PLPLHAVIWAPRA

-1078 VTANGLPSLLDVIS
+1078 ITSSGLPSLLDVIS
-1092 CDSAL
+1092 CDAAL
-1097 VRFKVCLADSATPSE
+1097 VRLKVCLADTTSAAE
-1112 AHQFMPDL
+1112 AHQFMPNL
-1120 LDLLETILDCCRLS
+1120 LDLLDTILDCCRLS
-1134 AGLELEGLME
+1134 AGAELENVL
-1144 SSNNPSEAAVS
+1144 EAANDSSERAVNA
-1155 KARLQVC
+1155 ARLAVC
-1162 GTSGPVG
+1162 CAGGPT
-1169 NAAGSTPPP
+1169 AATEGAPALCAWLRPHLPPATVAILERLATPPP
-1178 ALGAWL
+1178 LTCL
-1184 RAHLPSNA
+1184 
-1192 AAALDRLSSPPPLAC
+1192 
-1207 INLAFYAAHII
+1207 NLAFYASHII

-1231 CELITAN
+1231 CELISGSS
-1238 TKYSLGPSLMM
+1238 KYSIGTSLMM

-1255 KLLEVGASKLADN
+1255 KLLDFGAPKLADN
-1268 PELMKK
+1268 AALSKK
-1274 TFDLV
+1274 AIDLI
-1279 IPALTDGRLEFM
+1279 IPALADGRLEFLT
-1291 SEPLAATLNTLVPQ
+1291 EPLRATLNTLVPQ
-1305 VQKAEQ
+1305 TLTAEQ
-1311 LIHEHILKTTYGV
+1311 LRHEHFLKTTYTV
-1324 LVEHLQPSTEKT
+1324 LVEHLQSSTEKT
-1336 LRHMVKYWE
+1336 LRYMVKYWE
-1345 KILDRPAGRLAYE
+1345 KILERLAGRKAYE
-1358 KVFAEN
+1358 AVFSDDNE
-1364 SGYSLGKILL
+1364 YSLGKILL
-1374 SAPNARNPYAE
+1374 TAPNARSPYTE

-1395 TGCENELNGNLCVSV
+1395 TCCDKSELNPTLCVSV
-1410 CKFIGV
+1410 CKSIGM
-1416 ADQQRLS
+1416 ADQQKLANLLS
-1423 TLLAHICLGAPATST
+1423 HICLTTTGSSTS
-1438 NGTTGTAN
+1438 NGTSGTAN
-1446 GTPTETELP
+1446 GTPTEAELA
-1455 TPTSSAPEASGNPAS
+1455 TPTSSAPDGNPAS
-1470 LAVENLSSQEVL
+1470 LAFRNALRSVFRADSEPAQRSDTDLPVFDTPSPAPRAQSDTAQQSANSESCSWSDGSKDSAGAAVAEAAPAQLADAANDNATLLSALCKHIVTHCSEEVSERVLCALVSVCGEGCAPVLLRELCRLADAHAGADHRLLFPAAVGWLAACVDNLSSPDVL
-1482 DKLEEGQVDGTLA
+1482 EKLEEGQIEGAVA
-1495 PQIESAC
+1495 SQIESAC
-1502 VLLSYLADALHA
+1502 VLLSYLSDALHA
-1514 INTTQPHTWRSVSPT
+1514 INTSPPQAWRSVSPS
-1529 WESPSDLGFDLDY
+1529 WESPYDVGFDLEYPDDQN
-1542 TDEQQDDDDTSAD
+1542 DEEDTSAD

-1619 CCRQYL
+1619 CDCGAKPDSSCQALVKRSVTLGGRSDDSPPASSLRRLPSSPTPPAYLAPSRRPAIAANIQGCRSYL
-1625 SSYSGWGTCM
+1625 VSYGAWGACM
-1635 ERVRRLLEALA
+1635 ERVKKLLGVLA
-1646 GPVRAACERAA
+1646 GPVRAACERGAA
-1657 PTGAHGRAQRAL
+1657 VGAHGRAQRAL

-1675 EKKFTHTDNL
+1675 VKRFVHTDTL

-1694 GAFENVRMSY
+1694 GAFENVRMTY
-1704 TGETGQTIRQLMS
+1704 TGENGQTIRQLMS

-1723 VAMCCLASPQ
+1723 VAMCCLASPH

-1777 PFMVLSL
+1777 PFTVLSL
-1784 SGNPWNEDLLAV
+1784 SGNAWNEDLLAV

-1849 VKIYD
+1849 VKIFD

-1872 VRDVTFVNQDGV
+1872 VRDVTFVNQEDV

-1960 PLNTVEESLKG
+1960 PLNTVEESVKR

-1980 STQKEGGGRGG
+1980 ATQKEGGGRS
-1991 GKQGGVQSL
+1991 GKQSGVQSL

-2029 PTNIF
+2029 PTTIY

-2056 CGGGGEQKSTLILLC
+2056 CGGGGGGEQKSTLILLC

-2080 ASSDHTGYWL
+2080 ASAEHTGYWL

-2103 PRLLTHHSKGKAQQV
+2103 PRAIAHNKNKSQQA
-2118 VTKSNANG
+2118 TAKSNTNG
-2126 APQFP
+2126 GPQFP

-2141 NDIEFGGND
+2141 TDIEFGGND

-2159 IKHRLNT
+2159 IKNRLNT
-2166 TGLYVVSTKMSGFA
+2166 TSLYVVSTKMSGFS
-2180 MEVMNS
+2180 MEVINS

-2198 LGSQD
+2198 LGTQD
-2203 VARTPSYVEVYGRII
+2203 VARTPSYVEVYGR
-2218 QTIVVRNRWF
+2218 TISTVVVRNRWF

-2240 DKKLSINFGP
+2240 DKKLIINFGP

-2275 PEDNEDPSACPSSS
+2275 PEENEDASACPSTS
-2289 KVAQEG
+2289 KIAQEG
-2295 EGAGGA
+2295 DAMNGI
-2301 WKPSPLERLACAALE
+2301 WKPSSLERLACAALE
-2316 ALELGAGASAAGV
+2316 TLELAAGAPAV
-2329 HAAAEPARRLLCA
+2329 AAAAASSEAGAEAGAEAARKLLCA
-2342 PAPPHLHARAQC
+2342 PASAHLHARAQC
-2354 LLRAL
+2354 LLRAIYQSQ
-2359 HHTHYHQYKDQAI
+2359 YHQFKDQAI
-2372 LKYVCTSL
+2372 LKYVCTALSD
-2380 RELRDTADPHNI
+2380 LRDTADARNI

-2408 VARPNHL
+2408 VARPQHL
-2415 VKYSAPTPQRP
+2415 VKFTPSTPRKP
-2426 ANGDWS
+2426 ESGDWAA
-2432 VLWKGDNQ
+2432 LWKGDYTENKG
-2440 DQEKEKEPHLCALL
+2440 ESGTPHLCAMLC
-2454 TSVLWRLAACRT
+2454 SVLWRLASVRA
-2466 STAQPPG
+2466 PPG
-2473 ILSYGL
+2473 PGGVLAHGL
-2479 RHPEHTMHALADTVH
+2479 RHADHTLHALADILH
-2494 AFQLHAEPECV
+2494 AFQLHADNDAID
-2505 EFGNQIYLSLLL
+2505 FGNQIYLALLL
-2517 AEDQSI
+2517 AEDQII
-2523 SFGAKAALMRVL
+2523 SFGTKAALMRVL
-2535 RPRVKRRR
+2535 RPRIKRRR

-2553 GTGAGSSVTTAQ
+2553 GAGSSVTTA
-2565 PTSSI
+2565 PAASS
-2570 TEAVVS
+2570 TAEAAAS
-2576 ESDLSANRD
+2576 ESDVSTARD
-2585 EHQENQFMDV
+2585 DQQENQFMDV
-2595 DDSLE
+2595 DDALE

-2615 DIPPDADDE
+2615 DIPADADDE
-2624 TMVELAI
+2624 TMVQLAI

-2658 ATASP
+2658 VAASP
-2663 PGSDDEGS
+2663 TGSDDEGS

-2685 EPPGSAGSESGGSGA
+2685 EPPGSAGSAASAASASDSGGSGA

-2717 SAPSAGTMP
+2717 SVPTTGTM
-2726 ASNIIAAPVA
+2726 AANAIIAAPVA
-2736 IAAGPSTSSSQ
+2736 MPAGPSTSSAQ
-2747 PVASTSR
+2747 PVASSSR
-2754 TMEAESETR
+2754 TAEAESEAR
-2763 KLHALRLSLLSAAL
+2763 KLHALRLSLLTAAL
-2777 DALPSLRY
+2777 DTLPTLRT

-2799 MLAGDLDSSVE
+2799 MLAGDLDSTVE
-2810 GDRTVLDRLL
+2810 GDRVVLDRLL
-2820 ELLVSELDI
+2820 DLLVSELDI
-2829 QSEENPEERTD
+2829 QNEEVGERGE
-2840 RRELQLAIMR
+2840 RRELQLAINR
-2850 LELLVSELD
+2850 LEQLVSEL
-2859 MHGDETPPP
+2859 EAPENAPPV
-2868 IHERTNR
+2868 HERTNR

-2890 ARWKTSATGGPVPR
+2890 ARWKTCGAGAGASVGGSANAR
-2904 AEVTGGA
+2904 AEVTGA
-2911 CAAHVSRLAAAAL
+2911 AAAAHVSRLTAAAL

-2930 AHCFR
+2930 RHCYN
-2935 VLSAL
+2935 VLAAL

-2945 EKTSS
+2945 EKTT
-2950 SGAATTG
+2950 TTG
-2957 QTLLKPQPPQPLP
+2957 TATPGQQLLKPQPPQPLP

-3012 PAHFDQRWRTL
+3012 PANFDTRWRTL
-3023 LCEYMMNQQTPLSS
+3023 LCEYMMNPQTPL
-3037 SIRKQVRKLLLLL
+3037 RKQVRKLLLLL

-3077 ATDPAYDKLVQLM
+3077 AAPDPAYDKLVQLM

-3112 TERREALAWLVT
+3112 TERRSALPWLLT

-3138 QLLQAALCA
+3138 QLLQAALCLPTPA
-3147 PPHHQRPAENKQ
+3147 PAPTHSLTPPLPPHETKPS
-3159 NTADWPDR
+3159 ADWPER
-3167 ERSAENDAFTTDGS
+3167 ERSADSDAFVSDGS
-3181 KFQEQRVGPLVQQIL
+3181 KFQEQKVPILVQQII
-3196 KQVSQDELRMFV
+3196 KQVNHDELRMFV

-3231 YNNSGQ
+3231 YNNSPQ
-3237 TDQSSLVSLLWGIWP
+3237 TEQASIVSLLWALWP
-3252 TLPQYGRKAA
+3252 TLPQYGRKSA

-3269 YFTLKTPNIDTE
+3269 YFTLKTPNIETE
-3281 KYVGS
+3281 KYLRS
-3286 AVELLRNQNQLLS
+3286 AVELLRRQNELLS

-3310 GSYVELDGYYL
+3310 GTYVELDGYYL

-3334 PMATIK
+3334 PMVTIK
-3340 LPTIKID
+3340 LPTIKMD

-3358 LVNSHMISRINLRIS
+3358 LVNSHTISRIALRIS
-3373 DIKRSK
+3373 DIKRGK
-3379 MVRTINFYYNNRTVQ
+3379 MVRAINFYYNNRTVQ
-3394 AVQELKNR
+3394 AVQELKNK

-3505 DYTLTARPC
+3505 DYTLTAQPC

-3521 NDEERKKMVQTIGAL
+3521 SDEERKKMVQSIGAL

-3542 VYRQLTSNKP
+3542 VYRQLVANKP
-3552 VLERSERN
+3552 VLE
-3560 LRDNHNVFSLTSLII
+3560 
-3575 DLENQSQMAIP
+3575 
-3586 ILEQSTLIRAESPTY
+3586 
-3601 TPKTNS
+3601 
-3607 PPQITIPLDN
+3607 
-3617 QGLGQSAIVNPESPT
+3617 
-3632 YTPNSDSLPPLVHV
+3632 
-3646 SNPLQPKTQVTHH
+3646 
-3659 SSSSALPVQNSLGN
+3659 
-3673 VYIESTSMLRHID
+3673 
-3686 DNIPNLESVVRINST
+3686 
-3701 STDDAMRLA
+3701 
-3710 TITRKTAPP
+3710 
-3719 LNLER
+3719 
-3724 ERRMEELC
+3724 
-3732 WYFLYPDGK
+3732 
-3741 NGFGEERD
+3741 
-3749 NPCTPLDYFQNRIMS
+3749 
-3764 ADKRFNRNDYL
+3764 
-3775 FYALSV
+3775 
-3781 VEYFR
+3781 
-3786 AKSSVSVSCRMRQ
+3786 
-3799 GHGQQTPQG
+3799 
-3808 LVDNMH
+3808 
-3814 LTMRNVRGSASY
+3814 
-3826 WQKCCSELIAM
+3826 
-3837 VRTLGPPTWFL
+3837 
-3848 TFSCNDLNWPEM
+3848 
-3860 IKALLI
+3860 
-3866 ADGRDINDAECLTFP
+3866 
-3881 ERLELVQKHPVV
+3881 
-3893 IARQFTIRVNALMRL
+3893 
-3908 LKHNHDCLEGPIED
+3908 
-3922 YWYRVEFQNRG
+3922 
-3933 SPHLHMLVWCNNV
+3933 
-3946 PEFSTPQGIEV
+3946 
-3957 IEKVVSCSLSPND
+3957 
-3970 PVLRKLVED
+3970 
-3979 LQIHKH
+3979 
-3985 TQTCKKN
+3985 
-3992 RQDNGCRFGFPKP
+3992 
-4005 ASDNTVCLGPDEA
+4005 
-4018 LANNGRFCLLKRTSD
+4018 
-4033 ESMVNNYNVIL
+4033 
-4044 LGIWKANID
+4044 
-4053 IQPCGSYSAVAY
+4053 
-4065 YVAKYASKCEPHD
+4065 
-4078 AGEVIR
+4078 
-4084 DAISKAKRQGGD
+4084 
-4096 VWKQL
+4096 
-4101 FAVSMTILNQ
+4101 
-4111 RLVSAPECAY
+4111 
-4121 RLCHLPLKMSSR
+4121 
-4133 KTVFVNSC
+4133 
-4141 RPEERFRLLRF
+4141 
-4152 DSDETGI
+4152 
-4159 YYKIFD
+4159 
-4165 RYILRP
+4165 
-4171 TELENLSLAEFAIRY
+4171 
-4186 ETVSSTTWSED
+4186 
-4197 NGDVELRDE
+4197 
-4206 EMIPIRY
+4206 
-4213 ITLQDNS
+4213 
-4220 RMRVRNRPAVLR
+4220 
-4232 TRYYTVNSDKEAYY
+4232 
-4246 YSLIVCHIPFR
+4246 
-4257 NEEELLAENETAEN
+4257 
-4271 CFMRRQGDLRPLQ
+4271 
-4284 GNISAEEFS
+4284 
-4293 YAERMIQQAVAQVT
+4293 
-4307 ALNAARENDGGDV
+4307 
-4320 PTVCVGEQIVNEDFC
+4320 
-4335 EDVGEQTVMSDE
+4335 
-4347 LFLRSIRGLNIQQK
+4347 
-4361 DLFQSISAGIEKDL
+4361 
-4375 EGLESQL
+4375 
-4382 LLFITGGAGSG
+4382 
-4393 KTFLLKLIVEHIKRC
+4393 
-4408 YAPTVDDLLKPKFV
+4408 
-4422 EVGSLTGVAARQ
+4422 
-4434 VFGKTLHSIFLLPIE
+4434 
-4449 KRNTMTY
+4449 
-4456 KQITGQ
+4456 
-4462 RLENERRKW
+4462 
-4471 RYVNW
+4471 
-4476 LIIDEISMV
+4476 
-4485 SYEHL
+4485 
-4490 RMIHLRLQEF
+4490 
-4500 KNNQK
+4500 
-4505 LFGGVNVLVFGD
+4505 
-4517 IFQLPPVKGHW
+4517 
-4528 CFIQPPWLSA
+4528 
-4538 EVNLWHQFSFCELT
+4538 
-4552 INMRQRNDADFIDLL
+4552 
-4567 NNLRVGE
+4567 
-4574 LTTAQL
+4574 
-4580 QLLCERRHVPL
+4580 
-4591 DGEFADGVAVRIF
+4591 
-4604 PTIRQVDFYNDRMSD
+4604 
-4619 ENSKLHKT
+4619 
-4627 YVVNAVDESREV
+4627 
-4639 ATYGRRPP
+4639 
-4647 ENVIPKDVNNCGG
+4647 
-4660 LLSSIKISVE
+4660 
-4670 SRIMLRRNIDV
+4670 
-4681 SQGLVN
+4681 
-4687 GAMGIIK
+4687 
-4694 KIKWPALRR
+4694 
-4703 DQLEEGELPEAV
+4703 
-4715 YIKFDDDSIGLRLKD
+4715 
-4730 SDGCIPIPP
+4730 
-4739 VCTTFQ
+4739 
-4745 AVKGYGDVERRMLP
+4745 
-4759 LILSWASL
+4759 SL
-4767 LHKISE
+4767 LHRISE
-4773 HRLEGRTGDENSNA
+4773 HRLDRGADENSNA
-4787 SNTSFSGAQINRVIQ
+4787 ALSGVQINRVIQ
-4802 TLAHKYCVDSKGHF
+4802 TVAQKYCVESKGYF

-4829 RKELVAF
+4829 RKELVTY
-4836 DRSQSELTKGDT
+4836 DRSQSEQLKGET
-4848 LPVYAGLLQNYDG
+4848 LPVYAGLVQTYDG
-4861 DVTKGG
+4861 DMTKESGG
-4867 GCYGCALACAEHCLT
+4867 GCYGCSLASAEQCLT
-4882 LLRALASQAEHRT
+4882 LLRALASQPEHRE
-4895 RLCRFGL
+4895 RLCRFG
-4902 VQELVQHNLHR
+4902 VVHELVHHNLHR

-4935 ATEHLCNLLSQ
+4935 ATEQLCHLLSQ

-4982 ECWESRLR
+4982 DCWEARLR

-5003 TEVAGITPAA
+5003 TEVAGIAPAV
-5013 NTILKAEALAGIP
+5013 TSLLKTEAISGIP
-5026 GINSSSPNFLN
+5026 GISSASP
-5037 CHTAHQFALQQ
+5037 TSHQFALQQ
-5048 VALPCLRYMQQLM
+5048 VALPCLGYLQQLM
-5061 APLAPPAQPPAP
+5061 APAAPAAATAPTDEQNKETKPEPAPPAPE
-5073 AQPAPADADQA
+5073 
-5084 KDAAKHQF
+5084 AA
-5092 ALQQV
+5092 
-5097 ALPCLR
+5097 
-5103 YMQQLMAPL
+5103 APL
-5112 APPAQP
+5112 A
-5118 PAPAQPAPADADQA
+5118 
-5132 KDAAKHQ
+5132 
-5139 FALQQVALPCLRYM
+5139 
-5153 QQLMAPLAPP
+5153 
-5163 AQPPAPAQPAP
+5163 
-5174 ADADQ
+5174 
-5179 AKDAAKEPVST
+5179 
-5190 TTSATGTAAA
+5190 
-5200 STSGNVVVD
+5200 TSGGLVVD
-5209 LAAWLAGKVP
+5209 LAAWLAGRVAQR
-5219 HSQWRRLSSARVD
+5219 QWARLSARVAPL
-5232 RPPVAATMLRDLH
+5232 PPDVTLPLRDVH
-5245 LASKYLAKWRE
+5245 LARKYLAKWRD
-5256 RTMLSHG
+5256 RVLLSHG

-5289 TACQMVKSLCD
+5289 TACAMVKSLCD

-5319 GSAGEASEQFLQLY
+5319 GTAGEASEQFLQLY

-5391 AMFLEESGARRTY
+5391 SMFLEEGGGRRVY

-5571 KKNKIC
+5571 KK
-5577 TDCELVALLED
+5577 
-5588 DNGMELLVCNKIMSL
+5588 
-5603 DLPVKDVYKKVW
+5603 VW
-5615 CTSGEGVDAM
+5615 CTSGDGVDAM

-5632 GLLGDATEEFVERL
+5632 GLLGDATEEFVETL
-5646 TQANAEAVDDE
+5646 SQTNAEAVDDE
-5657 QLYRMANVLADCGGI
+5657 QLYRMANVLADCGGL

-5681 IQRVGAARAL
+5681 IQRVGGARAL

-5696 RLVSLCTRVR
+5696 RLLGLCARVR

-5711 LTRAET
+5711 LTRADT
-5717 RALPVLLHAL
+5717 RALPVLLRAL
-5727 HLAAIEEKD
+5727 QLAAEEEKD
-5736 MARAQL
+5736 MPRAHL

-5751 RILSVAASESLES
+5751 RILSVAASESLVS

-5777 VQALLNCTECPGIRN
+5777 VQALINCTECPGIRN

-5809 GNDLKMAMLVEHFK
+5809 GNDLKMAMLVDHFK

-5847 VFCANIERNSIGG
+5847 VLCANIERNSIGG

-6007 QCSLTQQVADLA
+6007 QCSLTQQLADLA
-6019 EENGAVCCI
+6019 EEAGAVCCI

-6053 EYEVRAR
+6053 EFEVRAR

-6140 GHTCTLHDLKLLLLR
+6140 GYTCTVHDLKLLLVR

-6179 ALIHMALYVINTSRV
+6179 ALLHMALYVINTTRA
-6194 AARELSALEAAL
+6194 AAREVGALEASL
-6206 AWAPARLLESA
+6206 AWAPARLLEAA
-6217 HDAEGPLYFATL
+6217 HDADGPLYYTTL
-6229 MLMLYPHAKWRS
+6229 MLLLYPHAKWQSLRVS
-6241 VKLDMLKRLLVI
+6241 ILKRLLVTA
-6253 GHVRGAAPGGP
+6253 HVRAVAPAGP
-6264 AIRALP
+6264 AMRALP
-6270 ADLRAV
+6270 PEHRAPKP
-6276 AAWADYKPYALF
+6276 WADYKPYAIF
-6288 VAIIDQLY
+6288 FAIIDLLY
-6296 TVMFKNVSATTVDQW
+6296 TVMFKNVSATTVEQW
-6311 PIKLAEYIRHNDEA
+6311 PVKLAEYIRHNDEA
-6325 NGKAA
+6325 NAKAA
-6330 ERIVTTLTDELL
+6330 ERIVSTLTDELL
-6342 PCASFAEFC
+6342 PSASFGELC
-6351 DAAGF
+6351 DAAG
-6356 LEDIPDP
+6356 LLRDVPDP
-6363 DAFLQALIDEQP
+6363 DAFLRTALEDLP

>member
-37 AIIKSESEFQ
+37 AIIKSENEFQ
-47 NHEDI
+47 NHEDT

-67 ISMNA
+67 ISINA
-72 NNLPNDQLSTAR
+72 NNLPADQLSTAQ
-84 DAFRVILRQ
+84 DAFRIILQQ

-101 GLSCDD
+101 GLSQDD
-107 TNTTAAPNVSV
+107 TSNTAAPNVSV

-137 QSDLVIL
+137 PSDLVIL

-153 PAHVSVPASQTTPT
+153 PAHVNVTENQTTKSSVIPSPITSLASQTSSS
-167 EKQPPSNAQRR
+167 EKQQPTTAQRR
-178 SDALLEQLTA
+178 SDALLEQLTI
-188 PLRNPVASMTSS
+188 PLRSQMSSMTS
-200 QVAPATA
+200 PAQPVGAMT
-207 VLSPGSKDSLESA
+207 PGSKDSVESA
-220 KDGNASQQASIDMKK
+220 KDGSSQQAVIDMKK
-235 WVASTCSSLLM
+235 WVASTCASLLM

-275 ETAVAPQFNS
+275 ESNLAPQFNS

-303 LSLPCLEPFTPE
+303 LSLPCLEPFTSD
-315 RIMTLSDVS
+315 RIATLSDVS
-324 IAGLLCAT
+324 TAWLLCAT
-332 AQASLHPKDE
+332 AQATLHQKDE
-342 EYEQQTATLVE
+342 ESEQQTATLVE

-373 GYVYQNHLMIGGWVL
+373 GYVYQNHLMIGAWVL
-388 LCGLHHA
+388 VCGLHHA
-395 LAGAPCPSTTP
+395 LGGAPGPTPP
-406 GKSPAKTPSRPYNL
+406 GKSPAKTASRPYNL

-434 GGRCLAWVGALL
+434 GGRCLAWAGALL
-446 SDARLEAL
+446 ADARLEAL
-454 SCGEAV
+454 SAPSDSAPA
-460 VTTPAPLH
+460 PAPLD
-468 ILAQHTAHQREL
+468 ILSHHTAHHREL
-480 RLASAAPLHQLLVAL
+480 RIASAAPLHQLLVAL

-505 LKRAVVQKQHQDA
+505 LKRAVVQKNQDA

-541 DDVDSEPLFG
+541 DDEDSEPLLG

-563 TDNSGLVRASG
+563 
-574 NNDNNDNADA
+574 NDNGFTRLGAAEISEKPDNTRS
-584 PQRPHQA
+584 QQG

-596 AEPYSYITLATE
+596 AEPYSYIALATE

-614 EEIIS
+614 EEMIS
-619 EGSERLGQH
+619 GGAERLGGAALH
-628 SLQLHDAHQALL
+628 LHDAHHALL
-640 AALAKDL
+640 AALARDL

-656 GTISAC
+656 GTISPC
-662 FGARLGALYAA
+662 FGARLGALYTA

-682 HNLSGAPAFA
+682 HNLSGSPAFA
-692 SLQPALH
+692 ALQPSLQ
-699 QQLISAGSERTNMT
+699 QQLLSTERANMT
-713 PLQVGPRVVKLLGGM
+713 PLQVGPRVIKLCGGM
-728 VLSKQAAERENS
+728 VLARAAADRENS
-740 ILAMWHKIVNTLQE
+740 VLVMWHKLVSTLQD
-754 CALQAQPSQD
+754 CALQPQPPHD
-764 HDYEDLNVEHA
+764 HDYEGDALDHDLNVEHA
-775 QLLVYLFHSLTLMQK
+775 QMMVYLFHSLTLMQK

-795 MTSNAIIKVVET
+795 MTANAIIKIVET
-807 LAISDRKRAMNLA
+807 LGINDRKRAMNLA

-835 YLMRHLYDAPQ
+835 YLMKHLYDAPQ

-857 IAPGLAQPSTEA
+857 IAPGLAQPSFDASTSEM
-869 NANGN
+869 
-874 KTTTNGQPKSRIYC
+874 KTTTDSGQMKTRIYC
-888 EVPYIEQAYRRL
+888 EVPFIEETYRRL
-900 SQDESSMRPKFYAL
+900 SQDETSMRPKFYAL
-914 TSADINNQENP
+914 TNAKINNQENP

-946 LLDALLALLNS
+946 LVDALLALLNS
-957 ACICDNSQYH
+957 ACVCDNPNNRS
-967 GSPAALAAAHYCYQ
+967 SLPALAAAHYCFQ

-1002 GTAADLPS
+1002 GTTADLPS
-1010 PLPLHAVVWAPRA
+1010 PLPLHALIWAPRA

-1045 YAENLLAG
+1045 YAENLLTG

-1078 VTANGLPSLLDVIS
+1078 LLSSGLPSLIDVIS

-1097 VRFKVCLADSATPSE
+1097 ARLKVCLVDASTASE
-1112 AHQFMPDL
+1112 AHPFVPHL
-1120 LDLLETILDCCRLS
+1120 LDLLETILECCRLS
-1134 AGLELEGLME
+1134 ATMELDNVE
-1144 SSNNPSEAAVS
+1144 EAAPTESESAVS
-1155 KARLQVC
+1155 SVLFQVC
-1162 GTSGPVG
+1162 GNSPAV
-1169 NAAGSTPPP
+1169 AAVCGMGASPPE
-1178 ALGAWL
+1178 LWAWL
-1184 RAHLPSNA
+1184 RAELPPNVA
-1192 AAALDRLSSPPPLAC
+1192 TLLDM
-1207 INLAFYAAHII
+1207 YAAPPSIAEANFSNHII
-1218 PSESAVLNLVSSH
+1218 PSESAVLHLVSFH
-1231 CELITAN
+1231 CVLMSGN
-1238 TKYSLGPSLMM
+1238 PKYSIGTSLMM
-1249 LAYSAA
+1249 FAYSAA
-1255 KLLEVGASKLADN
+1255 KLLEIGSSKIADSV
-1268 PELMKK
+1268 ELTRK
-1274 TFDLV
+1274 TLDLI
-1279 IPALTDGRLEFM
+1279 IPALTDGRLEFLA
-1291 SEPLAATLNTLVPQ
+1291 EPLAATLNAIVPQ
-1305 VQKAEQ
+1305 AVKAEEI
-1311 LIHEHILKTTYGV
+1311 IHEHILRTTYPV
-1324 LVEHLQPSTEKT
+1324 LCDHLMPTTEKT
-1336 LRHMVKYWE
+1336 LRHIVKYWE
-1345 KILDRPAGRLAYE
+1345 KILDRQAGRAAYE
-1358 KVFAEN
+1358 SVFVEDTDFV
-1364 SGYSLGKILL
+1364 LGKILL
-1374 SAPNARNPYAE
+1374 SAPNARNPYTE

-1395 TGCENELNGNLCVSV
+1395 SGCETTEMSRGLCVGV

-1416 ADQQRLS
+1416 ADQQKLIA
-1423 TLLAHICLGAPATST
+1423 LLGHICSYGPATSAI
-1438 NGTTGTAN
+1438 GTAN
-1446 GTPTETELP
+1446 ATPTETELP
-1455 TPTSSAPEASGNPAS
+1455 TPTSSAPDAAVNPAS
-1470 LAVENLSSQEVL
+1470 LAMFNAIRRVLFRSDSDSPQRPENGARNEQDLPVFDAPSPAPRAQSETVQPSGNSESCSWSDGSKESGPPANGAPPAPEASSPVIDGAANNAALLTALCKHIVLHCREDVSERMLQALITVTGEGTCHPLLLQEMCRLADSHSGTLHKLLFPAALTWLGACVKNLSSPEVL
-1482 DKLEEGQVDGTLA
+1482 EKLEEGSIENNNLG

-1502 VLLSYLADALHA
+1502 TLLAYLGDALHA
-1514 INTTQPHTWRSVSPT
+1514 IGVVQPHTWRSVSPT
-1529 WESPSDLGFDLDY
+1529 WESPSDLGFDFEY

-1619 CCRQYL
+1619 CDCGAKPDSSCQALVKRSVTLGAGRAAGASEETPPAPSLRRRPSSPTPPAFLAPPRRPLMAHNIQGCRTYL
-1625 SSYSGWGTCM
+1625 MSYDKWEWCLK
-1635 ERVRRLLEALA
+1635 RVRKLVCALA
-1646 GPVRAACERAA
+1646 GPVRAACERTAA
-1657 PTGAHGRAQRAL
+1657 VGAHGRAQRAL

-1675 EKKFTHTDNL
+1675 EKRFSHTDAL
-1685 MLPTLGSQE
+1685 MVPTLGPIIGSQE

-1704 TGETGQTIRQLMS
+1704 TGENGQTIRQLIS

-1759 ADSSKHKLT
+1759 ADSTKHKLT
-1768 LTRLSSAPI
+1768 LTRLSTAPI
-1777 PFMVLSL
+1777 PFTVITL
-1784 SGNPWNEDLLAV
+1784 SGNVANEDLLAV

-1805 TFNSGGAVADHLV
+1805 TFNSAGAISEHFV
-1818 LNTGLEGNNYVI
+1818 LTTGLEANNYII
-1830 KAIWLPGSQTQLA
+1830 KAIWLPGSQTQMA

-1849 VKIYD
+1849 IKIYD
-1854 LSKDLNNPM
+1854 LSKDLNNPL

-1872 VRDVTFVNQDGV
+1872 VRDVTFVNQEGV

-1960 PLNTVEESLKG
+1960 PLNSVEESVKG
-1971 TAMITLSTT
+1971 TAMITVYGGGGGP
-1980 STQKEGGGRGG
+1980 KEGGRGKSG
-1991 GKQGGVQSL
+1991 AQSL
-2000 CQWAEVPGHPG
+2000 VQWSEVHGHPG
-2011 LVTAVMQASNN
+2011 LITALMQASNN

-2029 PTNIF
+2029 PTNIY

-2039 VVPAKA
+2039 FFYATLKACGTVVPAKA

-2056 CGGGGEQKSTLILLC
+2056 CAGGEQKSTLILLC

-2080 ASSDHTGYWL
+2080 ANPARTGYWL
-2090 SPAIQPTHAPRRR
+2090 SPAVQPAYPPRRR
-2103 PRLLTHHSKGKAQQV
+2103 ARLARPAPHLAAHAHPPRKQHQAVAKT
-2118 VTKSNANG
+2118 TSNG
-2126 APQFP
+2126 GPQFP

-2141 NDIEFGGND
+2141 GDIEFGGND

-2166 TGLYVVSTKMSGFA
+2166 TGLYVVSTKMSGFT
-2180 MEVMNS
+2180 MDLINS

-2203 VARTPSYVEVYGRII
+2203 AARTPTYVEIHGRAIP
-2218 QTIVVRNRWF
+2218 TMVVRNRWF
-2228 DIPLTREESLQS
+2228 DIPLTREESLLS
-2240 DKKLSINFGP
+2240 DKKLVITFGP

-2275 PEDNEDPSACPSSS
+2275 PEENEDPSTCPSSS
-2289 KVAQEG
+2289 KVAQVSD
-2295 EGAGGA
+2295 GASDIN
-2301 WKPSPLERLACAALE
+2301 KPSSVERLACSALE
-2316 ALELGAGASAAGV
+2316 ALELGAGAPACTGATAGAE
-2329 HAAAEPARRLLCA
+2329 AAADAARTLLCV
-2342 PAPPHLHARAQC
+2342 PATPLLHARAQC
-2354 LLRAL
+2354 LLRAVYQNY
-2359 HHTHYHQYKDQAI
+2359 YHQFKDQAI
-2372 LKYVCTSL
+2372 LRYVCASL
-2380 RELRDTADPHNI
+2380 RELRDTADTRCV

-2399 LVLLARGVA
+2399 LVLLARSMA
-2408 VARPNHL
+2408 IARPQNL
-2415 VKYSAPTPQRP
+2415 VKYTAPTPRRP

-2432 VLWKGDNQ
+2432 VYWKPDY
-2440 DQEKEKEPHLCALL
+2440 QEDPEREPHVCALL
-2454 TSVLWRLAACRT
+2454 LSVLWKLAACKNQ
-2466 STAQPPG
+2466 AHGPPG
-2473 ILSYGL
+2473 VLSYGL
-2479 RHPEHTMHALADTVH
+2479 RHAESTLHALADTIH
-2494 AFQLHAEPECV
+2494 AFQLNADPECF

-2553 GTGAGSSVTTAQ
+2553 GAGVSTTTTAAQ
-2565 PTSSI
+2565 PASET
-2570 TEAVVS
+2570 AVS

-2585 EHQENQFMDV
+2585 EQQEPQYMDV

-2615 DIPPDADDE
+2615 DIPADADDE

-2642 PPAPSAPPPP
+2642 PAHGALAHTPTAPPPP

-2658 ATASP
+2658 ANASP
-2663 PGSDDEGS
+2663 NGSDDEGS

-2685 EPPGSAGSESGGSGA
+2685 EAAGSAGSESGGSGA

-2709 SSAYGEMV
+2709 SSAY
-2717 SAPSAGTMP
+2717 
-2726 ASNIIAAPVA
+2726 
-2736 IAAGPSTSSSQ
+2736 AGPSTSSSQ

-2754 TMEAESETR
+2754 AVEAENETR

-2777 DALPSLRY
+2777 DAMPSLRN
-2785 LPGVRAIPFVQVVL
+2785 LSGVRAIPFVQVLL

-2810 GDRTVLDRLL
+2810 GDRAVLDRLL
-2820 ELLVSELDI
+2820 EVLVGELDI
-2829 QSEENPEERTD
+2829 QGEETSAQEPGERRD
-2840 RRELQLAIMR
+2840 FQLAIMR
-2850 LELLVSELD
+2850 LEMLVSELD
-2859 MHGDETPPP
+2859 ANGEEQATP

-2890 ARWKTSATGGPVPR
+2890 ARWKTCGTSEGAAR
-2904 AEVTGGA
+2904 EQVTGAA

-2930 AHCFR
+2930 RHCYA
-2935 VLSAL
+2935 VLAAL

-2945 EKTSS
+2945 EKT
-2950 SGAATTG
+2950 ATTATTTPT
-2957 QTLLKPQPPQPLP
+2957 QQLLKPLPPSPLP

-2980 VKSHALDVFDNYP
+2980 VKGHAIDVFDNYP

-3012 PAHFDQRWRTL
+3012 PAHFDARWRTL
-3023 LCEYMMNQQTPLSS
+3023 LCEYMMNQQTPL
-3037 SIRKQVRKLLLLL
+3037 RKQVRKLLLLL

-3067 THLNAARALL
+3067 THLTAARALL
-3077 ATDPAYDKLVQLM
+3077 ATDPAYDKLVRLM
-3090 DHLKACAEIVSA
+3090 EHLKACAEIVGA
-3102 RTGNWQHTCA
+3102 RTGNWQHTCC
-3112 TERREALAWLVT
+3112 TERRETLGWLVS

-3147 PPHHQRPAENKQ
+3147 PPPAHAHKQ
-3159 NTADWPDR
+3159 DTKTPADWPER
-3167 ERSAENDAFTTDGS
+3167 ERSADSDAFVTDGS
-3181 KFQEQRVGPLVQQIL
+3181 KFQEQKVPQLVQQIL
-3196 KQVSQDELRMFV
+3196 KQVPQDELKLFV

-3231 YNNSGQ
+3231 YNNSPQ
-3237 TDQSSLVSLLWGIWP
+3237 ADQASLVSLLWGIWP

-3269 YFTLKTPNIDTE
+3269 YFTLKTPNIDSE
-3281 KYVGS
+3281 NYISS
-3286 AVELLRNQNQLLS
+3286 AVDLLRNQNRLLS
-3299 SHGNAALYAAL
+3299 SHGNSALYAAL
-3310 GSYVELDGYYL
+3310 GAYVELDGHYL

-3358 LVNSHMISRINLRIS
+3358 LVNSHMISRISLRIG

-3394 AVQELKNR
+3394 AVQELKNK

-3412 QLQSGQS
+3412 QLQSGQT

-3432 NLMMEYADF
+3432 NLMMEYAEF

-3505 DYTLTARPC
+3505 DYTLIARPC

-3542 VYRQLTSNKP
+3542 VYRQLIANK
-3552 VLERSERN
+3552 
-3560 LRDNHNVFSLTSLII
+3560 
-3575 DLENQSQMAIP
+3575 P
-3586 ILEQSTLIRAESPTY
+3586 ILE
-3601 TPKTNS
+3601 
-3607 PPQITIPLDN
+3607 
-3617 QGLGQSAIVNPESPT
+3617 
-3632 YTPNSDSLPPLVHV
+3632 SLV
-3646 SNPLQPKTQVTHH
+3646 
-3659 SSSSALPVQNSLGN
+3659 
-3673 VYIESTSMLRHID
+3673 
-3686 DNIPNLESVVRINST
+3686 
-3701 STDDAMRLA
+3701 
-3710 TITRKTAPP
+3710 
-3719 LNLER
+3719 
-3724 ERRMEELC
+3724 
-3732 WYFLYPDGK
+3732 
-3741 NGFGEERD
+3741 
-3749 NPCTPLDYFQNRIMS
+3749 
-3764 ADKRFNRNDYL
+3764 
-3775 FYALSV
+3775 
-3781 VEYFR
+3781 
-3786 AKSSVSVSCRMRQ
+3786 
-3799 GHGQQTPQG
+3799 
-3808 LVDNMH
+3808 
-3814 LTMRNVRGSASY
+3814 
-3826 WQKCCSELIAM
+3826 
-3837 VRTLGPPTWFL
+3837 
-3848 TFSCNDLNWPEM
+3848 
-3860 IKALLI
+3860 
-3866 ADGRDINDAECLTFP
+3866 
-3881 ERLELVQKHPVV
+3881 
-3893 IARQFTIRVNALMRL
+3893 
-3908 LKHNHDCLEGPIED
+3908 
-3922 YWYRVEFQNRG
+3922 
-3933 SPHLHMLVWCNNV
+3933 
-3946 PEFSTPQGIEV
+3946 
-3957 IEKVVSCSLSPND
+3957 
-3970 PVLRKLVED
+3970 
-3979 LQIHKH
+3979 
-3985 TQTCKKN
+3985 
-3992 RQDNGCRFGFPKP
+3992 
-4005 ASDNTVCLGPDEA
+4005 
-4018 LANNGRFCLLKRTSD
+4018 
-4033 ESMVNNYNVIL
+4033 
-4044 LGIWKANID
+4044 
-4053 IQPCGSYSAVAY
+4053 
-4065 YVAKYASKCEPHD
+4065 
-4078 AGEVIR
+4078 
-4084 DAISKAKRQGGD
+4084 
-4096 VWKQL
+4096 
-4101 FAVSMTILNQ
+4101 
-4111 RLVSAPECAY
+4111 
-4121 RLCHLPLKMSSR
+4121 
-4133 KTVFVNSC
+4133 
-4141 RPEERFRLLRF
+4141 
-4152 DSDETGI
+4152 
-4159 YYKIFD
+4159 
-4165 RYILRP
+4165 
-4171 TELENLSLAEFAIRY
+4171 
-4186 ETVSSTTWSED
+4186 
-4197 NGDVELRDE
+4197 
-4206 EMIPIRY
+4206 
-4213 ITLQDNS
+4213 
-4220 RMRVRNRPAVLR
+4220 
-4232 TRYYTVNSDKEAYY
+4232 
-4246 YSLIVCHIPFR
+4246 
-4257 NEEELLAENETAEN
+4257 
-4271 CFMRRQGDLRPLQ
+4271 
-4284 GNISAEEFS
+4284 
-4293 YAERMIQQAVAQVT
+4293 
-4307 ALNAARENDGGDV
+4307 
-4320 PTVCVGEQIVNEDFC
+4320 
-4335 EDVGEQTVMSDE
+4335 
-4347 LFLRSIRGLNIQQK
+4347 
-4361 DLFQSISAGIEKDL
+4361 
-4375 EGLESQL
+4375 
-4382 LLFITGGAGSG
+4382 
-4393 KTFLLKLIVEHIKRC
+4393 
-4408 YAPTVDDLLKPKFV
+4408 
-4422 EVGSLTGVAARQ
+4422 
-4434 VFGKTLHSIFLLPIE
+4434 
-4449 KRNTMTY
+4449 
-4456 KQITGQ
+4456 
-4462 RLENERRKW
+4462 
-4471 RYVNW
+4471 
-4476 LIIDEISMV
+4476 
-4485 SYEHL
+4485 
-4490 RMIHLRLQEF
+4490 
-4500 KNNQK
+4500 
-4505 LFGGVNVLVFGD
+4505 
-4517 IFQLPPVKGHW
+4517 
-4528 CFIQPPWLSA
+4528 
-4538 EVNLWHQFSFCELT
+4538 
-4552 INMRQRNDADFIDLL
+4552 
-4567 NNLRVGE
+4567 
-4574 LTTAQL
+4574 
-4580 QLLCERRHVPL
+4580 
-4591 DGEFADGVAVRIF
+4591 
-4604 PTIRQVDFYNDRMSD
+4604 
-4619 ENSKLHKT
+4619 
-4627 YVVNAVDESREV
+4627 
-4639 ATYGRRPP
+4639 
-4647 ENVIPKDVNNCGG
+4647 
-4660 LLSSIKISVE
+4660 
-4670 SRIMLRRNIDV
+4670 
-4681 SQGLVN
+4681 
-4687 GAMGIIK
+4687 
-4694 KIKWPALRR
+4694 
-4703 DQLEEGELPEAV
+4703 
-4715 YIKFDDDSIGLRLKD
+4715 
-4730 SDGCIPIPP
+4730 
-4739 VCTTFQ
+4739 
-4745 AVKGYGDVERRMLP
+4745 
-4759 LILSWASL
+4759 
-4767 LHKISE
+4767 HKISE
-4773 HRLEGRTGDENSNA
+4773 HRVDGRPDENSNT
-4787 SNTSFSGAQINRVIQ
+4787 TSATFGGAQINRVIQ
-4802 TLAHKYCVDSKGHF
+4802 TLAHKYCVESKGHF

-4829 RKELVAF
+4829 RKELVAY
-4836 DRSQSELTKGDT
+4836 DKAQSEQQSGET
-4848 LPVYAGLLQNYDG
+4848 LPVYAMIMQNYDG
-4861 DVTKGG
+4861 DLTKESGG
-4867 GCYGCALACAEHCLT
+4867 SCYGCSLATAEHCLT
-4882 LLRALASQAEHRT
+4882 LLRALASQRAHRGT
-4895 RLCRFGL
+4895 LCNAGL
-4902 VQELVQHNLHR
+4902 VHELVHHNLHR
-4913 GTPQCQEEVRAL
+4913 GTPQSQEEVRSL

-4935 ATEHLCNLLSQ
+4935 ATEQLCKLLTQ

-4982 ECWESRLR
+4982 ECWEARLR

-4997 WCCPQL
+4997 WCCPQV
-5003 TEVAGITPAA
+5003 TEVAGIPPAA
-5013 NTILKAEALAGIP
+5013 NAILKDEALADIP
-5026 GINSSSPNFLN
+5026 GINTSSPNS
-5037 CHTAHQFALQQ
+5037 HQFALQQ
-5048 VALPCLRYMQQLM
+5048 VALPLLRYMQELM
-5061 APLAPPAQPPAP
+5061 APTPVTPPAVASTASNDEQPKETEEPTEQPP
-5073 AQPAPADADQA
+5073 
-5084 KDAAKHQF
+5084 
-5092 ALQQV
+5092 V
-5097 ALPCLR
+5097 V
-5103 YMQQLMAPL
+5103 L
-5112 APPAQP
+5112 AEQ
-5118 PAPAQPAPADADQA
+5118 
-5132 KDAAKHQ
+5132 
-5139 FALQQVALPCLRYM
+5139 
-5153 QQLMAPLAPP
+5153 
-5163 AQPPAPAQPAP
+5163 
-5174 ADADQ
+5174 
-5179 AKDAAKEPVST
+5179 
-5190 TTSATGTAAA
+5190 TGHL
-5200 STSGNVVVD
+5200 VVE
-5209 LAAWLAGKVP
+5209 LAAWLAGRVP
-5219 HSQWRRLSSARVD
+5219 RSEWRRLAA
-5232 RPPVAATMLRDLH
+5232 RPPRPPAHSALPPRDLH
-5245 LASKYLAKWRE
+5245 LAHKCIGKWRE
-5256 RTMLSHG
+5256 RVLLSHG
-5263 MRPLALEDGGWLRP
+5263 MRRVSLDEGGWLRP

-5319 GSAGEASEQFLQLY
+5319 GAVGEASEQFLQLY
-5333 QTLASEAPWK
+5333 QSLASEAPWK
-5343 QFLALRGVLQQ
+5343 QFLAMRGVLQQ

-5361 EIEQLHRLEE
+5361 EIDQLHRLEE

-5391 AMFLEESGARRTY
+5391 AMFLEEGGARRAY

-5514 GNPYSSLEPGMGP
+5514 GNPYSSHEPGMGP

-5571 KKNKIC
+5571 KK
-5577 TDCELVALLED
+5577 
-5588 DNGMELLVCNKIMSL
+5588 
-5603 DLPVKDVYKKVW
+5603 VW
-5615 CTSGEGVDAM
+5615 CTSGESVDAM

-5632 GLLGDATEEFVERL
+5632 GLLGDATEEFVETL
-5646 TQANAEAVDDE
+5646 SQTNAEAVDDE
-5657 QLYRMANVLADCGGI
+5657 QTYRMANVLADCGGL

-5681 IQRVGAARAL
+5681 IQRVGGARAL
-5691 CSTLL
+5691 VSTLL
-5696 RLVSLCTRVR
+5696 RLLSLCVRVR

-5711 LTRAET
+5711 LTRTNT

-5727 HLAAIEEKD
+5727 TLSAAEEKD
-5736 MARAQL
+5736 MPRADL

-5751 RILSVAASESLES
+5751 RILTVAASESLES
-5764 FLQFSLTFGGPEY
+5764 FLQFSLTFGGPEH
-5777 VQALLNCTECPGIRN
+5777 VQALLNCTELTAIRN

-5800 TRVLAALVY
+5800 MRVLAALVY
-5809 GNDLKMAMLVEHFK
+5809 GNDLKMAMLVDHFK
-5823 PVLDFDRLDSEQ
+5823 PVLDFDKLDTEQ
-5835 WTEEEFRMELFC
+5835 WSEEEFRMELFC
-5847 VFCANIERNSIGG
+5847 VLCANVERNSVGG

-5908 YILRFLTGLAADH
+5908 FILRFLTGLASDH

-6019 EENGAVCCI
+6019 EEAGAVCCI

-6053 EYEVRAR
+6053 EFELRAR

-6077 CHMAAVRLARARDEW
+6077 CHMAAVRLQRARDEW

-6106 LLPLWGPHVP
+6106 LLPLWGPNVP

-6140 GHTCTLHDLKLLLLR
+6140 GHQCTLHDLKLLLWR

-6179 ALIHMALYVINTSRV
+6179 ALVHMALYVINTTRV
-6194 AARELSALEAAL
+6194 AGRELASLEAYL
-6206 AWAPARLLESA
+6206 GWAPPKLLESA
-6217 HDAEGPLYFATL
+6217 HEAEGALYYVTL
-6229 MLMLYPHAKWRS
+6229 MLMMFPHAKWKSNR
-6241 VKLDMLKRLLVI
+6241 VEMLKRLIVT
-6253 GHVRGAAPGGP
+6253 GHV
-6264 AIRALP
+6264 
-6270 ADLRAV
+6270 RAV
-6276 AAWADYKPYALF
+6276 AAGGPQLRALSSEQRALRQWTDYKAYALM
-6288 VAIIDQLY
+6288 VALVDQLY
-6296 TVMFKNVSATTVDQW
+6296 MVMFKAVPANNVEQW
-6311 PIKLAEYIRHNDEA
+6311 PVKLAEYIRVSDEA
-6325 NGKAA
+6325 NAKAA

-6342 PCASFAEFC
+6342 PCASFGEIC
-6351 DAAGF
+6351 DAAG
-6356 LEDIPDP
+6356 LLADIPDP
-6363 DAFLQALIDEQP
+6363 DAFLQQAINELP

>member
-107 TNTTAAPNVSV
+107 NATTAAPNVSV

-153 PAHVSVPASQTTPT
+153 PAHVTVPDTQATKSSVIPSSITSLSSQTAST

-188 PLRNPVASMTSS
+188 PLRNPIASMSVS
-200 QVAPATA
+200 QTQPTTA
-207 VLSPGSKDSLESA
+207 VLSPGSKDSLESS
-220 KDGNASQQASIDMKK
+220 KEGNVSQQASIDMKK

-246 ELRAGSVVL
+246 ELRAGAVVL
-255 KVCSSLPCL
+255 EVCSSLPCL
-264 QRYLNRWQTAK
+264 QRYFNRWQSSK
-275 ETAVAPQFNS
+275 ELASPPHFNS

-315 RIMTLSDVS
+315 RIVTLSDVS
-324 IAGLLCAT
+324 VAALLCAT
-332 AQASLHPKDE
+332 TQASLHPKDE

-360 TVGETFKQSTRAG
+360 TVGDTFKQSTRAG
-373 GYVYQNHLMIGGWVL
+373 GYVYQNHLMIGSWVL
-388 LCGLHHA
+388 LCGLHHP
-395 LAGAPCPSTTP
+395 LAGAPYPTTAP

-434 GGRCLAWVGALL
+434 GGRCLAWLSALL

-460 VTTPAPLH
+460 PAAPAPLH

-505 LKRAVVQKQHQDA
+505 LKRAVVQKQHHDA

-541 DDVDSEPLFG
+541 DDEDSEPLFG

-563 TDNSGLVRASG
+563 TENSGLVRAAA
-574 NNDNNDNADA
+574 NDNDNNADA
-584 PQRPHQA
+584 PARHHQA

-608 VFTLLT
+608 VFVLLT

-619 EGSERLGQH
+619 EGSERLGQQ

-656 GTISAC
+656 GTISSC
-662 FGARLGALYAA
+662 FGARLGALYSS

-682 HNLSGAPAFA
+682 HNLSGLPSFA

-699 QQLISAGSERTNMT
+699 QQLISAGAERTNMT
-713 PLQVGPRVVKLLGGM
+713 PLQVGPRVVKLLGSM

-754 CALQAQPSQD
+754 CALQPQPSQD

-807 LAISDRKRAMNLA
+807 LAISDRKRATNLA

-857 IAPGLAQPSTEA
+857 IAPGLAQPAAES
-869 NANGN
+869 NGGTN
-874 KTTTNGQPKSRIYC
+874 GSKTTNNGQPKARIYC
-888 EVPYIEQAYRRL
+888 EVPFIEQAYRRL
-900 SQDESSMRPKFYAL
+900 SQDEMSMRPKFYAL
-914 TSADINNQENP
+914 TNAEINNQENP

-946 LLDALLALLNS
+946 LLDALLSLLNS
-957 ACICDNSQYH
+957 ACVCDNDNYH
-967 GSPAALAAAHYCYQ
+967 SSPAALAASHYCFQ

-1002 GTAADLPS
+1002 GTSAELTS

-1078 VTANGLPSLLDVIS
+1078 ITADGLPSLLDVIS

-1120 LDLLETILDCCRLS
+1120 LDLLETVLDCCRLS
-1134 AGLELEGLME
+1134 AGMELEGLME

-1169 NAAGSTPPP
+1169 NASGSTPPP

-1184 RAHLPSNA
+1184 RGHLPPNA
-1192 AAALDRLSSPPPLAC
+1192 SAALDRLSSPPPLAC
-1207 INLAFYAAHII
+1207 INLSFYAAHII

-1255 KLLEVGASKLADN
+1255 KLLEVGASKLADS
-1268 PELMKK
+1268 PELMQK
-1274 TFDLV
+1274 TLDLI
-1279 IPALTDGRLEFM
+1279 IPALTDGRLEFL
-1291 SEPLAATLNTLVPQ
+1291 SEPLAATLNTLVPL

-1336 LRHMVKYWE
+1336 LKHMVKYWE

-1358 KVFAEN
+1358 KVFADN
-1364 SGYSLGKILL
+1364 SGYTLGKILL

-1395 TGCENELNGNLCVSV
+1395 NGCENELSSALCISV
-1410 CKFIGV
+1410 CKFVGV
-1416 ADQQRLS
+1416 ADQQKLS
-1423 TLLAHICLGAPATST
+1423 MLLTHICMGTPTTSGA
-1438 NGTTGTAN
+1438 NGTAN

-1455 TPTSSAPEASGNPAS
+1455 TPTSSAPDAVSNPAS
-1470 LAVENLSSQEVL
+1470 LALRNALRSVFRSESDSQPRNENNSQRNDSDLPVFDTPSPAPRAQSENAEQPVNSESCSWSDGAKESSPTSAATTAAVAEPAPAPLTDTANDNAALLTALCKHIVQHSGDDVSERMLNTLIGVCGENSCSPLLLREMCRLADAHAGRDHQLLFPAAVGWLSACVDNLSSPEVL
-1482 DKLEEGQVDGTLA
+1482 EKLEEGQVDGNLA

-1542 TDEQQDDDDTSAD
+1542 TDEQQDEDDTSAD

-1619 CCRQYL
+1619 CDCGAKPDSSCQALVKRSVTLGGARDAGTEETTPAPSLRRRPSSPAPPAILAPPRRPVLASNIQGCRQYL
-1625 SSYSGWGTCM
+1625 SQYSGWGACIS
-1635 ERVRRLLEALA
+1635 RVRRLLEALA
-1646 GPVRAACERAA
+1646 GGVRLACERAS

-1669 AQLHLG
+1669 ATLHLG

-1733 GRRQHLAVSHE
+1733 GRRQHLAVSHD

-1759 ADSSKHKLT
+1759 TDSSKNKLT

-1849 VKIYD
+1849 VKIFD

-1945 KMLFFSYA
+1945 KMMFFSYA

-1960 PLNTVEESLKG
+1960 PLNTVEESVKG
-1971 TAMITLSTT
+1971 TAMIVLST
-1980 STQKEGGGRGG
+1980 SSSQKEGGGRGS
-1991 GKQGGVQSL
+1991 GKQAGAQSL

-2080 ASSDHTGYWL
+2080 GSNEHTGYWL

-2103 PRLLTHHSKGKAQQV
+2103 PKLLSHHAKGKEQQA
-2118 VTKSNANG
+2118 VTKSSANG

-2150 LLQVYNTAQ
+2150 LLQVYNTQQ

-2166 TGLYVVSTKMSGFA
+2166 TGLYVVSTKMSGFT
-2180 MEVMNS
+2180 MEVINS

-2203 VARTPSYVEVYGRII
+2203 VARTPTCLEVYGRSI
-2218 QTIVVRNRWF
+2218 QTLVVRNRWF

-2240 DKKLSINFGP
+2240 DKKLVINFGP

-2260 DSVKVYGKNKEQFGW
+2260 DSLKVYGKNKEQFGW

-2289 KVAQEG
+2289 KVATEG
-2295 EGAGGA
+2295 EGGAGG

-2316 ALELGAGASAAGV
+2316 ALELGAGASAAGA

-2342 PAPPHLHARAQC
+2342 PAPPLLHARAQC

-2359 HHTHYHQYKDQAI
+2359 HHSHYHQYKDQAI

-2380 RELRDTADPHNI
+2380 RELRDTADPYNI

-2415 VKYSAPTPQRP
+2415 VKYTTPPPPRP

-2432 VLWKGDNQ
+2432 VLWKGGSTENQ
-2440 DQEKEKEPHLCALL
+2440 EDKDKEPHLCGLL
-2454 TSVLWRLAACRT
+2454 TSVLWRLTACRT

-2479 RHPEHTMHALADTVH
+2479 RHPEHTMHALADTIH
-2494 AFQLHAEPECV
+2494 AFQLHGEPECI

-2553 GTGAGSSVTTAQ
+2553 GTGNKSAGSSVTTAQ

-2585 EHQENQFMDV
+2585 DQQENQFMDV

-2663 PGSDDEGS
+2663 PASDDEGS

-2685 EPPGSAGSESGGSGA
+2685 DPPGSAGSDSGGSGA

-2717 SAPSAGTMP
+2717 SAPSGTIP
-2726 ASNIIAAPVA
+2726 PSTVTAAPVS
-2736 IAAGPSTSSSQ
+2736 IAAAPSSSSSQ

-2754 TMEAESETR
+2754 TIEAETETR
-2763 KLHALRLSLLSAAL
+2763 KWHALRLSLLSAAL
-2777 DALPSLRY
+2777 NALPTLRY

-2810 GDRTVLDRLL
+2810 GDRAVLDRLL

-2829 QSEENPEERTD
+2829 QGTEITSTED
-2840 RRELQLAIMR
+2840 RADRKELQVAIMR
-2850 LELLVSELD
+2850 LELLVSEFD
-2859 MHGDETPPP
+2859 MQGDETATP

-2875 RELQLV
+2875 RELQMV

-2890 ARWKTSATGGPVPR
+2890 ARWKSSATSGTAAGR
-2904 AEVTGGA
+2904 NEVTGGA

-2930 AHCFR
+2930 AHCYR
-2935 VLSAL
+2935 VLVAL

-2945 EKTSS
+2945 EKASNAGST
-2950 SGAATTG
+2950 TTG
-2957 QTLLKPQPPQPLP
+2957 QQLLKPQPPQPLP
-2970 DMQPFFVKEY
+2970 DMQPFFDKDY

-3012 PAHFDQRWRTL
+3012 PSNFDARWRTL
-3023 LCEYMMNQQTPLSS
+3023 LCEYMMNQQTPL
-3037 SIRKQVRKLLLLL
+3037 RKQVRKLLLLL

-3077 ATDPAYDKLVQLM
+3077 TTDPAYDKLVQLM
-3090 DHLKACAEIVSA
+3090 EHLKACAEIVSA
-3102 RTGNWQHTCA
+3102 RTGNWQHTCL

-3147 PPHHQRPAENKQ
+3147 PHNHPRNENK
-3159 NTADWPDR
+3159 NSTDWPER
-3167 ERSAENDAFTTDGS
+3167 ERSAESDAFSSDGS

-3231 YNNSGQ
+3231 YNNSSQ
-3237 TDQSSLVSLLWGIWP
+3237 PEQASLVSLLWAIWP

-3286 AVELLRNQNQLLS
+3286 AVELLRNQNLLLS
-3299 SHGNAALYAAL
+3299 SHGNAVLYAAL
-3310 GSYVELDGYYL
+3310 GSFVELDGYYL

-3542 VYRQLTSNKP
+3542 VYRQLVSNKP
-3552 VLERSERN
+3552 VLE
-3560 LRDNHNVFSLTSLII
+3560 
-3575 DLENQSQMAIP
+3575 
-3586 ILEQSTLIRAESPTY
+3586 
-3601 TPKTNS
+3601 
-3607 PPQITIPLDN
+3607 
-3617 QGLGQSAIVNPESPT
+3617 
-3632 YTPNSDSLPPLVHV
+3632 
-3646 SNPLQPKTQVTHH
+3646 
-3659 SSSSALPVQNSLGN
+3659 
-3673 VYIESTSMLRHID
+3673 
-3686 DNIPNLESVVRINST
+3686 
-3701 STDDAMRLA
+3701 
-3710 TITRKTAPP
+3710 
-3719 LNLER
+3719 
-3724 ERRMEELC
+3724 
-3732 WYFLYPDGK
+3732 
-3741 NGFGEERD
+3741 
-3749 NPCTPLDYFQNRIMS
+3749 
-3764 ADKRFNRNDYL
+3764 
-3775 FYALSV
+3775 
-3781 VEYFR
+3781 
-3786 AKSSVSVSCRMRQ
+3786 
-3799 GHGQQTPQG
+3799 
-3808 LVDNMH
+3808 
-3814 LTMRNVRGSASY
+3814 
-3826 WQKCCSELIAM
+3826 
-3837 VRTLGPPTWFL
+3837 
-3848 TFSCNDLNWPEM
+3848 
-3860 IKALLI
+3860 
-3866 ADGRDINDAECLTFP
+3866 
-3881 ERLELVQKHPVV
+3881 
-3893 IARQFTIRVNALMRL
+3893 
-3908 LKHNHDCLEGPIED
+3908 
-3922 YWYRVEFQNRG
+3922 
-3933 SPHLHMLVWCNNV
+3933 
-3946 PEFSTPQGIEV
+3946 
-3957 IEKVVSCSLSPND
+3957 
-3970 PVLRKLVED
+3970 
-3979 LQIHKH
+3979 
-3985 TQTCKKN
+3985 
-3992 RQDNGCRFGFPKP
+3992 
-4005 ASDNTVCLGPDEA
+4005 
-4018 LANNGRFCLLKRTSD
+4018 
-4033 ESMVNNYNVIL
+4033 
-4044 LGIWKANID
+4044 
-4053 IQPCGSYSAVAY
+4053 
-4065 YVAKYASKCEPHD
+4065 
-4078 AGEVIR
+4078 
-4084 DAISKAKRQGGD
+4084 
-4096 VWKQL
+4096 
-4101 FAVSMTILNQ
+4101 
-4111 RLVSAPECAY
+4111 
-4121 RLCHLPLKMSSR
+4121 
-4133 KTVFVNSC
+4133 
-4141 RPEERFRLLRF
+4141 
-4152 DSDETGI
+4152 
-4159 YYKIFD
+4159 
-4165 RYILRP
+4165 
-4171 TELENLSLAEFAIRY
+4171 
-4186 ETVSSTTWSED
+4186 
-4197 NGDVELRDE
+4197 
-4206 EMIPIRY
+4206 
-4213 ITLQDNS
+4213 
-4220 RMRVRNRPAVLR
+4220 
-4232 TRYYTVNSDKEAYY
+4232 
-4246 YSLIVCHIPFR
+4246 
-4257 NEEELLAENETAEN
+4257 
-4271 CFMRRQGDLRPLQ
+4271 
-4284 GNISAEEFS
+4284 
-4293 YAERMIQQAVAQVT
+4293 
-4307 ALNAARENDGGDV
+4307 
-4320 PTVCVGEQIVNEDFC
+4320 
-4335 EDVGEQTVMSDE
+4335 
-4347 LFLRSIRGLNIQQK
+4347 
-4361 DLFQSISAGIEKDL
+4361 
-4375 EGLESQL
+4375 
-4382 LLFITGGAGSG
+4382 
-4393 KTFLLKLIVEHIKRC
+4393 
-4408 YAPTVDDLLKPKFV
+4408 
-4422 EVGSLTGVAARQ
+4422 
-4434 VFGKTLHSIFLLPIE
+4434 
-4449 KRNTMTY
+4449 
-4456 KQITGQ
+4456 
-4462 RLENERRKW
+4462 
-4471 RYVNW
+4471 
-4476 LIIDEISMV
+4476 
-4485 SYEHL
+4485 
-4490 RMIHLRLQEF
+4490 
-4500 KNNQK
+4500 
-4505 LFGGVNVLVFGD
+4505 
-4517 IFQLPPVKGHW
+4517 
-4528 CFIQPPWLSA
+4528 
-4538 EVNLWHQFSFCELT
+4538 
-4552 INMRQRNDADFIDLL
+4552 
-4567 NNLRVGE
+4567 
-4574 LTTAQL
+4574 
-4580 QLLCERRHVPL
+4580 
-4591 DGEFADGVAVRIF
+4591 
-4604 PTIRQVDFYNDRMSD
+4604 
-4619 ENSKLHKT
+4619 
-4627 YVVNAVDESREV
+4627 
-4639 ATYGRRPP
+4639 
-4647 ENVIPKDVNNCGG
+4647 
-4660 LLSSIKISVE
+4660 
-4670 SRIMLRRNIDV
+4670 
-4681 SQGLVN
+4681 
-4687 GAMGIIK
+4687 
-4694 KIKWPALRR
+4694 
-4703 DQLEEGELPEAV
+4703 
-4715 YIKFDDDSIGLRLKD
+4715 
-4730 SDGCIPIPP
+4730 
-4739 VCTTFQ
+4739 
-4745 AVKGYGDVERRMLP
+4745 
-4759 LILSWASL
+4759 SL

-4773 HRLEGRTGDENSNA
+4773 HRLEGRPGDDNSNNN

-4829 RKELVAF
+4829 RKELVSF
-4836 DRSQSELTKGDT
+4836 DRSQSEQTTGDT

-4861 DVTKGG
+4861 EVTKVCPESGG

-4913 GTPQCQEEVRAL
+4913 GTPQSQEEVRAL

-4935 ATEHLCNLLSQ
+4935 ATEQLCNMLSQ

-4969 LLLGSLVKVQDSV
+4969 LLLGSLIKVQDSV
-4982 ECWESRLR
+4982 ECWEARLR
-4990 CIVKLWV
+4990 CIVRLWV

-5003 TEVAGITPAA
+5003 TEVAGIAPAA
-5013 NTILKAEALAGIP
+5013 SSILKEEAIIGIP
-5026 GINSSSPNFLN
+5026 GINSSSPNFLS

-5061 APLAPPAQPPAP
+5061 APATP
-5073 AQPAPADADQA
+5073 
-5084 KDAAKHQF
+5084 
-5092 ALQQV
+5092 
-5097 ALPCLR
+5097 
-5103 YMQQLMAPL
+5103 
-5112 APPAQP
+5112 
-5118 PAPAQPAPADADQA
+5118 
-5132 KDAAKHQ
+5132 
-5139 FALQQVALPCLRYM
+5139 
-5153 QQLMAPLAPP
+5153 
-5163 AQPPAPAQPAP
+5163 
-5174 ADADQ
+5174 
-5179 AKDAAKEPVST
+5179 
-5190 TTSATGTAAA
+5190 SATSSAPESEQPKENTKEGSISTLVGFAGASAA
-5200 STSGNVVVD
+5200 GNVVVD
-5209 LAAWLAGKVP
+5209 LAAWLAGAVP
-5219 HSQWRRLSSARVD
+5219 HGKWRRLAAPRD
-5232 RPPVAATMLRDLH
+5232 PPLAPPSHRDAH
-5245 LASKYLAKWRE
+5245 LAHKYLAKWRE

-5464 KYPLHDYRTPVFIF
+5464 KYPLTDYRTPVFIF

-5571 KKNKIC
+5571 KK
-5577 TDCELVALLED
+5577 
-5588 DNGMELLVCNKIMSL
+5588 
-5603 DLPVKDVYKKVW
+5603 VW

-5646 TQANAEAVDDE
+5646 TQANTEAVDDE
-5657 QLYRMANVLADCGGI
+5657 QTYRMANVLADCGGI

-5681 IQRVGAARAL
+5681 IQRVGGARAL

-5711 LTRAET
+5711 LTRADT

-5727 HLAAIEEKD
+5727 HLAAIDERD
-5736 MARAQL
+5736 MPRAQL

-5823 PVLDFDRLDSEQ
+5823 PVLDFNRLDSEQ

-5870 VVRDALEYIVKHA
+5870 VVRDALDYIVEHA

-5908 YILRFLTGLAADH
+5908 YILRFLTGLAAEH

-6194 AARELSALEAAL
+6194 AAREASALEAAL
-6206 AWAPARLLESA
+6206 AWAPPRLLEAA
-6217 HDAEGPLYFATL
+6217 HDAEGPLYFLTL
-6229 MLMLYPHAKWRS
+6229 MLMLYPHHKWRS
-6241 VKLDMLKRLLVI
+6241 LKVDMLKRLLVI
-6253 GHVRGAAPGGP
+6253 GHVRAIAPGGP
-6264 AIRALP
+6264 A
-6270 ADLRAV
+6270 LRAV
-6276 AAWADYKPYALF
+6276 PPEHRAPKQWTDYKHYALF

-6296 TVMFKNVSATTVDQW
+6296 NVMFKNVSATTVDQW
-6311 PIKLAEYIRHNDEA
+6311 PIKLAEYVRHNDEA

-6356 LEDIPDP
+6356 LEDIPEP
-6363 DAFLQALIDEQP
+6363 DNFFQALIDEQP

>member
-22 YGPFFDKNDAVEIIQ
+22 YGPFFDKNDPVEIIQ
-37 AIIKSESEFQ
+37 AVIQCESEFQ
-47 NHEDI
+47 NHDDAN
-52 YDLFYTCFACLSAHF
+52 DLFYTCFACLSAHF
-67 ISMNA
+67 ISINA
-72 NNLPNDQLSTAR
+72 NNLPADQLSAAR
-84 DAFRVILRQ
+84 DAARIILGQ
-93 ILKKLSEA
+93 IIKKLSEA
-101 GLSCDD
+101 GLSYDD
-107 TNTTAAPNVSV
+107 ATNTNTAAPNVSV

-123 PIVGLCGIDGGGYP
+123 PIVGLCGIDGGGLT

-144 TSLLKNAKL
+144 TSLLKSAKL
-153 PAHVSVPASQTTPT
+153 PTSVNSAETQASKSSVIPSPITSLASQTTTT
-167 EKQPPSNAQRR
+167 EKQAPSNAQRR
-178 SDALLEQLTA
+178 SDALLEQLTM
-188 PLRNPVASMTSS
+188 PLRNPVSSTAQTHTVAGVMT
-200 QVAPATA
+200 
-207 VLSPGSKDSLESA
+207 PGSKDSLEST

-235 WVASTCSSLLM
+235 WMASTCASLLM

-264 QRYLNRWQTAK
+264 QRYLNRWQNAK
-275 ETAVAPQFNS
+275 ESAISPQFNS
-285 DASLL
+285 DVTLL

-315 RIMTLSDVS
+315 RIAALSDV
-324 IAGLLCAT
+324 ATAWLLCCAT

-342 EYEQQTATLVE
+342 ESEQQTAALVE

-373 GYVYQNHLMIGGWVL
+373 GYVYQNHLMIGAWVL

-395 LAGAPCPSTTP
+395 LTGAPGPAAP
-406 GKSPAKTPSRPYNL
+406 NSPAKLPARPYNL
-420 TKMQQGLGV
+420 TKMQQGLSV

-434 GGRCLAWVGALL
+434 GGRCLAWTGVLL

-454 SCGEAV
+454 STSNINTSTSAI
-460 VTTPAPLH
+460 PAPLQ
-468 ILAQHTAHQREL
+468 ILAHHTAHQREL
-480 RLASAAPLHQLLVAL
+480 RLASAAPLHQLLMAL
-495 GVVCYRKATN
+495 GVVCYRKATH

-541 DDVDSEPLFG
+541 DDDSEPLFG

-563 TDNSGLVRASG
+563 LDNCLTRAGASE
-574 NNDNNDNADA
+574 NNEVNDNNT
-584 PQRPHQA
+584 RPSQS

-596 AEPYSYITLATE
+596 AEPYSYITLATD
-608 VFTLLT
+608 VFNLLT
-614 EEIIS
+614 EEIIN
-619 EGSERLGQH
+619 EDSERLGPSAQ
-628 SLQLHDAHQALL
+628 QLHEAHTALL

-656 GTISAC
+656 GTISSC
-662 FGARLGALYAA
+662 FGPRLGSLYAS

-692 SLQPALH
+692 SLQVSL
-699 QQLISAGSERTNMT
+699 QQHLLATGSERNNTSSYSS
-713 PLQVGPRVVKLLGGM
+713 PLQIGPRVVKLLGSM
-728 VLSKQAAERENS
+728 VLSKAAADRENS
-740 ILAMWHKIVNTLQE
+740 ILLMWHKIVNTLQE
-754 CALQAQPSQD
+754 CALQPQPSQD

-795 MTSNAIIKVVET
+795 LTANAIVKVADT
-807 LAISDRKRAMNLA
+807 LGISDRKRAMNLA

-857 IAPGLAQPSTEA
+857 IAPGLAQPSPDT
-869 NANGN
+869 NNTGV
-874 KTTTNGQPKSRIYC
+874 KTTSDNGELKSRIYC
-888 EVPYIEQAYRRL
+888 DVPYVEEAYRRL
-900 SQDESSMRPKFYAL
+900 SQDDSSMRPKFYAL
-914 TSADINNQENP
+914 TNAEINNQENP
-925 KFDGLACNFVLGTPH
+925 KLDGLASNFVLGTPH

-946 LLDALLALLNS
+946 LLDALLSLLNS
-957 ACICDNSQYH
+957 ACLCDNPQYN
-967 GSPAALAAAHYCYQ
+967 SSTPALAAAHYCFQ

-996 MDKLQA
+996 MDKLQE
-1002 GTAADLPS
+1002 GIAAELPS
-1010 PLPLHAVVWAPRA
+1010 PLPLHALIWAPRA

-1053 VSASCDNIKYTAWLA
+1053 VSASCNNIKYTAWLA

-1078 VTANGLPSLLDVIS
+1078 INANGLPSLIDVIS

-1097 VRFKVCLADSATPSE
+1097 VRLKVCLVDSSSASE

-1120 LDLLETILDCCRLS
+1120 LELLETVLDCCRLS
-1134 AGLELEGLME
+1134 ASMELDME
-1144 SSNNPSEAAVS
+1144 SSANPSDSAV
-1155 KARLQVC
+1155 ATVQLQVC
-1162 GTSGPVG
+1162 ATMG
-1169 NAAGSTPPP
+1169 P
-1178 ALGAWL
+1178 ALAIGSDDAPPVL
-1184 RAHLPSNA
+1184 GTLLKLPTNIA
-1192 AAALDRLSSPPPLAC
+1192 TVITIFSPPPLAC
-1207 INLAFYAAHII
+1207 IDQSFYASHII
-1218 PSESAVLNLVSSH
+1218 PSESAVLTLITSH
-1231 CELITAN
+1231 CELMSSMRR
-1238 TKYSLGPSLMM
+1238 YSMGTSLMM

-1255 KLLEVGASKLADN
+1255 KLLEVGSGKLADS
-1268 PELMKK
+1268 PTLTQKAL
-1274 TFDLV
+1274 DLIV
-1279 IPALTDGRLEFM
+1279 PALTDGRLEFLV
-1291 SEPLAATLNTLVPQ
+1291 EPLSDTIVALVPQ
-1305 VQKAEQ
+1305 SNKAEQ
-1311 LIHEHILKTTYGV
+1311 LIHEHILKTTYTV
-1324 LVEHLQPSTEKT
+1324 LVDHLQPSTEKI
-1336 LRHMVKYWE
+1336 LRQMVKYWE
-1345 KILDRPAGRLAYE
+1345 KILDRPAGRAAYE
-1358 KVFAEN
+1358 NVFADN
-1364 SGYSLGKILL
+1364 SGYALGKILL
-1374 SAPNARNPYAE
+1374 SATNANSLYTE

-1395 TGCENELNGNLCVSV
+1395 TGCDDSEQSSPLCVSV
-1410 CKFIGV
+1410 CTFLGV
-1416 ADQQRLS
+1416 ADQQKLLE
-1423 TLLAHICLGAPATST
+1423 LLAHICLVTPATST
-1438 NGTTGTAN
+1438 NGNVATAN
-1446 GTPTETELP
+1446 GSPTETEIP
-1455 TPTSSAPEASGNPAS
+1455 TPTTSAPEAGTNPAS
-1470 LAVENLSSQEVL
+1470 LALRNALRSVFRTDNEAARNDNGNRNEQDLPVFDAPSPAPRAQTESMQGTTGSGKETCSWSEGSKENVPAQQPVLDNINTSSLGDTSNDNANLLTLLCKHIVRHGGEKVCERMVGALTSVSGDTCNPLLLRELCRLADAHSGSDHRHLFPAAINWLSTCVENLSSADVL
-1482 DKLEEGQVDGTLA
+1482 EKLEEGQLDSNLTSK
-1495 PQIESAC
+1495 IESAC
-1502 VLLSYLADALHA
+1502 VLLSYLTDALHA
-1514 INTTQPHTWRSVSPT
+1514 IGTAEPHTWRSVSPT
-1529 WESPSDLGFDLDY
+1529 WEAPSDLGFEFDY

-1561 MLQYKLCTFTV
+1561 MLQYRLCTFTV

-1619 CCRQYL
+1619 CDCGAKPDSSCQALVKRSVTLGGVRGATGGSEDTPPAPSIRRRPSSPTPPTLLSPPRRPVLAHNIQGCRSFLL
-1625 SSYSGWGTCM
+1625 SYNNWGPCL
-1635 ERVRRLLEALA
+1635 ERVRRLLGSLA
-1646 GPVRAACERAA
+1646 GPVRAACERGAA
-1657 PTGAHGRAQRAL
+1657 VGAHGRAQRAL

-1675 EKKFTHTDNL
+1675 EKRFTHIDSL
-1685 MLPTLGSQE
+1685 MVPTLGSQE

-1704 TGETGQTIRQLMS
+1704 TGENGQTIRQLMS

-1744 KGKITVLQLSALLKQ
+1744 KGKITVLQLSTLLKQ

-1777 PFMVLSL
+1777 PFTVLSL

-1818 LNTGLEGNNYVI
+1818 LNAGLEANNYVI

-1849 VKIYD
+1849 VKIFD

-1872 VRDVTFVNQDGV
+1872 VRDVTFVNQEDV

-1899 PMSEESRATLGT
+1899 PMTEESRATLGT

-1932 GGGGVSIYYSHTL
+1932 GSGGVSIYYSHTL
-1945 KMLFFSYA
+1945 KILFFSYA

-1960 PLNTVEESLKG
+1960 PLNTVEDSVKG
-1971 TAMITLSTT
+1971 TAMITLSAAA
-1980 STQKEGGGRGG
+1980 TQKEGGR
-1991 GKQGGVQSL
+1991 GKQGVQSL

-2029 PTNIF
+2029 PNNIH

-2080 ASSDHTGYWL
+2080 ASAEQTGYWL
-2090 SPAIQPTHAPRRR
+2090 SPAIQPVHAPRRK
-2103 PRLLTHHSKGKAQQV
+2103 PRLMTHHSKGKAQQV
-2118 VTKSNANG
+2118 VIKSNSNG
-2126 APQFP
+2126 TPQFP

-2141 NDIEFGGND
+2141 SDIEFGGND

-2166 TGLYVVSTKMSGFA
+2166 NSLYVVSTKMTGF
-2180 MEVMNS
+2180 VMDISNS

-2203 VARTPSYVEVYGRII
+2203 VARTPTYVEIYGRSI
-2218 QTIVVRNRWF
+2218 TTNVVRSRWY

-2240 DKKLSINFGP
+2240 DKKLVVTFGP
-2250 SQDPDGVTMV
+2250 SADPDGVTMV

-2275 PEDNEDPSACPSSS
+2275 PEENEDPTACPSSS
-2289 KVAQEG
+2289 KVAQESDSG
-2295 EGAGGA
+2295 NGG
-2301 WKPSPLERLACAALE
+2301 WNPSSLERLACSALE
-2316 ALELGAGASAAGV
+2316 ALELGANAPSNTGAAVGAEAGTEAA
-2329 HAAAEPARRLLCA
+2329 RKLLCA
-2342 PAPPHLHARAQC
+2342 PSSAHLHARAQC
-2354 LLRAL
+2354 LLRAVYQSQ
-2359 HHTHYHQYKDQAI
+2359 YHQFKDQAI
-2372 LKYVCTSL
+2372 IKYVCTSL
-2380 RELRDTADPHNI
+2380 RELRDTADARNI

-2408 VARPNHL
+2408 VARPQHL
-2415 VKYSAPTPQRP
+2415 VKFSATTPSKP

-2440 DQEKEKEPHLCALL
+2440 DEPGKEPHLCALL
-2454 TSVLWRLAACRT
+2454 ISVLWKLAACR
-2466 STAQPPG
+2466 SQTAGPPG

-2479 RHPEHTMHALADTVH
+2479 RHVEHTLHALADTIH
-2494 AFQLHAEPECV
+2494 AFQLNSDSDCV
-2505 EFGNQIYLSLLL
+2505 DFGNQIYLSLLL
-2517 AEDQSI
+2517 AEDQII
-2523 SFGAKAALMRVL
+2523 SFGAKGALMRVL

-2553 GTGAGSSVTTAQ
+2553 GAVSSVTTAQ
-2565 PTSSI
+2565 PAGSV
-2570 TEAVVS
+2570 TEAAVS
-2576 ESDLSANRD
+2576 ESDLSANR
-2585 EHQENQFMDV
+2585 EEQQEQYMDV

-2615 DIPPDADDE
+2615 DIPADADDE

-2631 ALSLQEQPRRA
+2631 ALSLQEQGRRA
-2642 PPAPSAPPPP
+2642 PHAPAPPPP
-2652 APGFSD
+2652 AQPSQPPAHSSHSAPAYSD

-2663 PGSDDEGS
+2663 NGSDDEGS

-2685 EPPGSAGSESGGSGA
+2685 EVGGSAASDSGGSA
-2700 DSIGGVSGR
+2700 AESIGGVSGR
-2709 SSAYGEMV
+2709 SSAY
-2717 SAPSAGTMP
+2717 
-2726 ASNIIAAPVA
+2726 
-2736 IAAGPSTSSSQ
+2736 AGPSGSSQ

-2754 TMEAESETR
+2754 TMEVENETR
-2763 KLHALRLSLLSAAL
+2763 KLHSLRLTLLSTAL
-2777 DALPSLRY
+2777 DALPTLRT

-2810 GDRTVLDRLL
+2810 TDRVVLERLL
-2820 ELLVSELDI
+2820 DVLVEELNIQPDEGSSSE
-2829 QSEENPEERTD
+2829 SAE

-2859 MHGDETPPP
+2859 AQTEEHSPPV
-2868 IHERTNR
+2868 HERTNR

-2890 ARWKTSATGGPVPR
+2890 ARWKNGSSSGSGHTSNRGEPSGS
-2904 AEVTGGA
+2904 G
-2911 CAAHVSRLAAAAL
+2911 CAAQVSRLAAAAL
-2924 VRAGAP
+2924 VKAAAP
-2930 AHCFR
+2930 KHCYN
-2935 VLSAL
+2935 VLAAL

-2945 EKTSS
+2945 EKTAST
-2950 SGAATTG
+2950 GTITTG
-2957 QTLLKPQPPQPLP
+2957 QQLLKPQPSQPLP

-2993 QLLMEMA
+2993 QLVMEMA
-3000 LRLPCQIHKHCD
+3000 LRLPCQIYKHCD
-3012 PAHFDQRWRTL
+3012 PKHFDENWRTL
-3023 LCEYMMNQQTPLSS
+3023 LCEYMMNQQTPL
-3037 SIRKQVRKLLLLL
+3037 RKQVRKLLLLL
-3050 CGTRERYRQ
+3050 CGTRDRYRQ

-3067 THLNAARALL
+3067 TNLNAARALL
-3077 ATDPAYDKLVQLM
+3077 GSDPAYDKLVRLM

-3102 RTGNWQHTCA
+3102 RTGNWQHTCC
-3112 TERREALAWLVT
+3112 TERRETLGWLVKS
-3124 VARRVHPHVAPTVL
+3124 ARRLHPHVAPTVL

-3147 PPHHQRPAENKQ
+3147 PLPSPPPVQPSTTPPTPAPQKPAQEK
-3159 NTADWPDR
+3159 TSSEWPER
-3167 ERSAENDAFTTDGS
+3167 ERSTESDFVSDIS
-3181 KFQEQRVGPLVQQIL
+3181 KFQEQRVPQLVQQIL
-3196 KQVSQDELRMFV
+3196 QQVSQEELNLFV

-3231 YNNSGQ
+3231 YNNCSQ
-3237 TDQSSLVSLLWGIWP
+3237 TEQAELVSLLWGLWP
-3252 TLPQYGRKAA
+3252 TLPQYGRKVA

-3281 KYVGS
+3281 NYIGN
-3286 AVELLRNQNQLLS
+3286 AVELLRNQNKLLS

-3310 GSYVELDGYYL
+3310 GAYVELDGHYL

-3334 PMATIK
+3334 PMTSIK

-3358 LVNSHMISRINLRIS
+3358 LVNSHMISRINLRIG

-3394 AVQELKNR
+3394 AVQELKNK

-3419 EVRVDFPLPIVAC
+3419 EVRVEFPLPIVAC
-3432 NLMMEYADF
+3432 NLMMEYAEF

-3460 VPANPGV
+3460 VLANPGV

-3505 DYTLTARPC
+3505 DYTLLARPC

-3521 NDEERKKMVQTIGAL
+3521 NDEERKKMVQTIGTL

-3542 VYRQLTSNKP
+3542 VYRQLSMNKP
-3552 VLERSERN
+3552 VLES
-3560 LRDNHNVFSLTSLII
+3560 
-3575 DLENQSQMAIP
+3575 
-3586 ILEQSTLIRAESPTY
+3586 
-3601 TPKTNS
+3601 
-3607 PPQITIPLDN
+3607 
-3617 QGLGQSAIVNPESPT
+3617 
-3632 YTPNSDSLPPLVHV
+3632 LVH
-3646 SNPLQPKTQVTHH
+3646 K
-3659 SSSSALPVQNSLGN
+3659 
-3673 VYIESTSMLRHID
+3673 
-3686 DNIPNLESVVRINST
+3686 
-3701 STDDAMRLA
+3701 
-3710 TITRKTAPP
+3710 IT
-3719 LNLER
+3719 
-3724 ERRMEELC
+3724 
-3732 WYFLYPDGK
+3732 
-3741 NGFGEERD
+3741 
-3749 NPCTPLDYFQNRIMS
+3749 
-3764 ADKRFNRNDYL
+3764 
-3775 FYALSV
+3775 
-3781 VEYFR
+3781 
-3786 AKSSVSVSCRMRQ
+3786 
-3799 GHGQQTPQG
+3799 
-3808 LVDNMH
+3808 
-3814 LTMRNVRGSASY
+3814 
-3826 WQKCCSELIAM
+3826 
-3837 VRTLGPPTWFL
+3837 
-3848 TFSCNDLNWPEM
+3848 
-3860 IKALLI
+3860 
-3866 ADGRDINDAECLTFP
+3866 
-3881 ERLELVQKHPVV
+3881 
-3893 IARQFTIRVNALMRL
+3893 
-3908 LKHNHDCLEGPIED
+3908 
-3922 YWYRVEFQNRG
+3922 
-3933 SPHLHMLVWCNNV
+3933 
-3946 PEFSTPQGIEV
+3946 
-3957 IEKVVSCSLSPND
+3957 
-3970 PVLRKLVED
+3970 
-3979 LQIHKH
+3979 
-3985 TQTCKKN
+3985 
-3992 RQDNGCRFGFPKP
+3992 
-4005 ASDNTVCLGPDEA
+4005 
-4018 LANNGRFCLLKRTSD
+4018 
-4033 ESMVNNYNVIL
+4033 
-4044 LGIWKANID
+4044 
-4053 IQPCGSYSAVAY
+4053 
-4065 YVAKYASKCEPHD
+4065 
-4078 AGEVIR
+4078 
-4084 DAISKAKRQGGD
+4084 
-4096 VWKQL
+4096 
-4101 FAVSMTILNQ
+4101 
-4111 RLVSAPECAY
+4111 
-4121 RLCHLPLKMSSR
+4121 
-4133 KTVFVNSC
+4133 
-4141 RPEERFRLLRF
+4141 
-4152 DSDETGI
+4152 
-4159 YYKIFD
+4159 
-4165 RYILRP
+4165 
-4171 TELENLSLAEFAIRY
+4171 
-4186 ETVSSTTWSED
+4186 
-4197 NGDVELRDE
+4197 
-4206 EMIPIRY
+4206 
-4213 ITLQDNS
+4213 
-4220 RMRVRNRPAVLR
+4220 
-4232 TRYYTVNSDKEAYY
+4232 
-4246 YSLIVCHIPFR
+4246 
-4257 NEEELLAENETAEN
+4257 
-4271 CFMRRQGDLRPLQ
+4271 
-4284 GNISAEEFS
+4284 
-4293 YAERMIQQAVAQVT
+4293 
-4307 ALNAARENDGGDV
+4307 
-4320 PTVCVGEQIVNEDFC
+4320 
-4335 EDVGEQTVMSDE
+4335 
-4347 LFLRSIRGLNIQQK
+4347 
-4361 DLFQSISAGIEKDL
+4361 
-4375 EGLESQL
+4375 
-4382 LLFITGGAGSG
+4382 
-4393 KTFLLKLIVEHIKRC
+4393 
-4408 YAPTVDDLLKPKFV
+4408 
-4422 EVGSLTGVAARQ
+4422 
-4434 VFGKTLHSIFLLPIE
+4434 
-4449 KRNTMTY
+4449 
-4456 KQITGQ
+4456 
-4462 RLENERRKW
+4462 
-4471 RYVNW
+4471 
-4476 LIIDEISMV
+4476 
-4485 SYEHL
+4485 
-4490 RMIHLRLQEF
+4490 
-4500 KNNQK
+4500 
-4505 LFGGVNVLVFGD
+4505 
-4517 IFQLPPVKGHW
+4517 
-4528 CFIQPPWLSA
+4528 
-4538 EVNLWHQFSFCELT
+4538 
-4552 INMRQRNDADFIDLL
+4552 
-4567 NNLRVGE
+4567 
-4574 LTTAQL
+4574 
-4580 QLLCERRHVPL
+4580 
-4591 DGEFADGVAVRIF
+4591 
-4604 PTIRQVDFYNDRMSD
+4604 
-4619 ENSKLHKT
+4619 
-4627 YVVNAVDESREV
+4627 
-4639 ATYGRRPP
+4639 
-4647 ENVIPKDVNNCGG
+4647 
-4660 LLSSIKISVE
+4660 
-4670 SRIMLRRNIDV
+4670 
-4681 SQGLVN
+4681 
-4687 GAMGIIK
+4687 
-4694 KIKWPALRR
+4694 
-4703 DQLEEGELPEAV
+4703 
-4715 YIKFDDDSIGLRLKD
+4715 
-4730 SDGCIPIPP
+4730 
-4739 VCTTFQ
+4739 
-4745 AVKGYGDVERRMLP
+4745 
-4759 LILSWASL
+4759 
-4767 LHKISE
+4767 E
-4773 HRLEGRTGDENSNA
+4773 HRIEGRPDENSNGG
-4787 SNTSFSGAQINRVIQ
+4787 SGAFGGAHINRVIQ
-4802 TLAHKYCVDSKGHF
+4802 TLAHKYCVESKGHF

-4829 RKELVAF
+4829 RKELVAY
-4836 DRSQSELTKGDT
+4836 DRSQSEQHKEDT

-4861 DVTKGG
+4861 DVTKDSGG
-4867 GCYGCALACAEHCLT
+4867 PCYGCSLACAEQCLT
-4882 LLRALASQAEHRT
+4882 LLRALASQREHRA

-4902 VQELVQHNLHR
+4902 VHELVHHNLHR
-4913 GTPQCQEEVRAL
+4913 GTPQSQDEVRSL

-4935 ATEHLCNLLSQ
+4935 ETEHLCNLLSQ

-4969 LLLGSLVKVQDSV
+4969 LLLGALVQVQDSI
-4982 ECWESRLR
+4982 ECWEIRLR
-4990 CIVKLWV
+4990 CTVKLWV

-5003 TEVAGITPAA
+5003 SEMVGIPPAA
-5013 NTILKAEALAGIP
+5013 NDILKPEVLAGIP
-5026 GINSSSPNFLN
+5026 GINTSSPNS
-5037 CHTAHQFALQQ
+5037 HQFALQQ
-5048 VALPCLRYMQQLM
+5048 VALPCLRYMQDMLG
-5061 APLAPPAQPPAP
+5061 PVTPAITVPVAIPAP
-5073 AQPAPADADQA
+5073 SNEEQATDAKKETQA
-5084 KDAAKHQF
+5084 KTQAA
-5092 ALQQV
+5092 
-5097 ALPCLR
+5097 PR
-5103 YMQQLMAPL
+5103 IQL
-5112 APPAQP
+5112 
-5118 PAPAQPAPADADQA
+5118 
-5132 KDAAKHQ
+5132 
-5139 FALQQVALPCLRYM
+5139 
-5153 QQLMAPLAPP
+5153 
-5163 AQPPAPAQPAP
+5163 
-5174 ADADQ
+5174 
-5179 AKDAAKEPVST
+5179 T
-5190 TTSATGTAAA
+5190 TTTA
-5200 STSGNVVVD
+5200 NIVVD
-5209 LAAWLAGKVP
+5209 LSDWLAGKVP
-5219 HSQWRRLSSARVD
+5219 HKQWRKLVSTTVI
-5232 RPPVAATMLRDLH
+5232 PPADTTLPPRDLH
-5245 LASKYLAKWRE
+5245 LAHKYVGKWKEKMLLAN
-5256 RTMLSHG
+5256 G
-5263 MRPLALEDGGWLRP
+5263 MRPLALDEGGWLRP
-5277 VMFDPSSRIARD
+5277 VIFDPSSRMARF
-5289 TACQMVKSLCD
+5289 TACHMVKYLCNT
-5300 SYERTKA
+5300 YERTKA
-5307 VLILLTSFLPEV
+5307 VLLLLTSFLPEIGV
-5319 GSAGEASEQFLQLY
+5319 AGESSEQFLELY
-5333 QTLASEAPWK
+5333 QSLVKEPPWK

-5361 EIEQLHRLEE
+5361 EIDQLHHLEE

-5382 ALKRLTELL
+5382 AMKRLTELL
-5391 AMFLEESGARRTY
+5391 AMFLEDVPGARRAY

-5425 RTRLTDDTQEK
+5425 RTRLIDDTQEK

-5447 TEAETAEFMAV
+5447 TETETAEFMAV

-5556 CNKIMSLDLPVKDVY
+5556 CNKIMSLDLPVK
-5571 KKNKIC
+5571 
-5577 TDCELVALLED
+5577 E
-5588 DNGMELLVCNKIMSL
+5588 
-5603 DLPVKDVYKKVW
+5603 VYKKVW

-5632 GLLGDATEEFVERL
+5632 GLLGDATEEFVETL
-5646 TQANAEAVDDE
+5646 SQTNAETLDDE
-5657 QLYRMANVLADCGGI
+5657 QVYRMANVLADCGGL

-5681 IQRVGAARAL
+5681 IGRVGSARAL
-5691 CSTLL
+5691 AGTLL
-5696 RLVSLCTRVR
+5696 RLLSLCARVR

-5711 LTRAET
+5711 LTQPSA

-5727 HLAAIEEKD
+5727 SLAATDEKE
-5736 MARAQL
+5736 MQRAPL

-5751 RILSVAASESLES
+5751 RILSIASSESLES
-5764 FLQFSLTFGGPEY
+5764 FLQFSLTFGGPEH
-5777 VQALLNCTECPGIRN
+5777 VQALLNSTECPGVRN

-5809 GNDLKMAMLVEHFK
+5809 GNDLKMAMLVDHFK

-5847 VFCANIERNSIGG
+5847 VLCANIERNSIGG

-5870 VVRDALEYIVKHA
+5870 VVRDALDYIVKHA

-5908 YILRFLTGLAADH
+5908 YILRFLTGLAAEH

-5927 VCEKVIPIVHR
+5927 VCEKAIPIVHR

-5970 QVRDFTRQEKKRLA
+5970 QVREFTRQEKKRLA

-6019 EENGAVCCI
+6019 EEAGAVCCI

-6140 GHTCTLHDLKLLLLR
+6140 GHSCTVHDLKLLLMR
-6155 FARGRTFHDDTGGGG
+6155 FARERTFHDDTGGGG

-6179 ALIHMALYVINTSRV
+6179 ALAHMALYVINTTRV
-6194 AARELSALEAAL
+6194 AAREMTALEASL
-6206 AWAPARLLESA
+6206 AWGAPRVMESA
-6217 HDAEGPLYFATL
+6217 HDAEGPLYFLTL
-6229 MLMLYPHAKWRS
+6229 MLLLCPHTRWRT
-6241 VKLDMLKRLLVI
+6241 VRLDMLVRLLII
-6253 GHVRGAAPGGP
+6253 GHVRAVAPVGP
-6264 AIRALP
+6264 PIRALP
-6270 ADLRAV
+6270 AEHRAIRP
-6276 AAWADYKPYALF
+6276 WADYKPYALF
-6288 VAIIDQLY
+6288 VALIHQLY
-6296 TVMFKNVSATTVDQW
+6296 TVMFKNVMPTPTTEQQW
-6311 PIKLAEYIRHNDEA
+6311 PIKLAGYIRYNDEA
-6325 NGKAA
+6325 NAKAA
-6330 ERIVTTLTDELL
+6330 ERIVVTLYDELL

-6356 LEDIPDP
+6356 LEDIPEP
-6363 DAFLQALIDEQP
+6363 DAFLQNVIEQLP

>member
-1 MAASGGNIEWST
+1 MAASGGNIEWAT
-13 TVKPILTAL
+13 TVKPFLTAL
-22 YGPFFDKNDAVEIIQ
+22 YGPFFDKNDAVEIIH
-37 AIIKSESEFQ
+37 AIIKSENEFQ
-47 NHEDI
+47 NHDDAQ
-52 YDLFYTCFACLSAHF
+52 DLFYTCIACLSAHF
-67 ISMNA
+67 ININA
-72 NNLPNDQLSTAR
+72 NNLPLDQLSTAR
-84 DAFRVILRQ
+84 DACRIILRQ
-93 ILKKLSEA
+93 IVKKLSEA
-101 GLSCDD
+101 GLSYDD
-107 TNTTAAPNVSV
+107 NSTTAAPNVSI

-144 TSLLKNAKL
+144 TSLLKNAKI
-153 PAHVSVPASQTTPT
+153 PTHVNVTETQTTKSSVMPSPITSLASQTTNT
-167 EKQPPSNAQRR
+167 DKQAPSHAQRR
-178 SDALLEQLTA
+178 SDALLEQLTM
-188 PLRNPVASMTSS
+188 PLKDPVTTVPMIQAKPS
-200 QVAPATA
+200 TA
-207 VLSPGSKDSLESA
+207 AMSPGSKDSLESA
-220 KDGNASQQASIDMKK
+220 KDGNATQQPTAEMKK
-235 WVASTCSSLLM
+235 WLAPTCTNLLV

-255 KVCSSLPCL
+255 NVCATLPCL
-264 QRYLNRWQTAK
+264 QRYLNRWQSAK
-275 ETAVAPQFNS
+275 ETAMSPQFNS

-303 LSLPCLEPFTPE
+303 LSLPCLEPFTPD
-315 RIMTLSDVS
+315 RISTLSD
-324 IAGLLCAT
+324 IAVAWLLCAT

-342 EYEQQTATLVE
+342 EGEQQTSTLVE

-360 TVGETFKQSTRAG
+360 TVGETFKRSTRAG
-373 GYVYQNHLMIGGWVL
+373 GYVYQNHLMIGAWVL

-395 LAGAPCPSTTP
+395 LAGAPGPTAP
-406 GKSPAKTPSRPYNL
+406 GKSPAKVPSRPYNL

-434 GGRCLAWVGALL
+434 GGRCLAWTGALL
-446 SDARLEAL
+446 GDARLEAL
-454 SCGEAV
+454 GAAPSSVSAQLAAAAAS
-460 VTTPAPLH
+460 PAPLVV
-468 ILAQHTAHQREL
+468 LAHHTAHQREL
-480 RLASAAPLHQLLVAL
+480 RLAAAAPLHQLLVAL
-495 GVVCYRKATN
+495 AVVCYRKATN

-518 DPDRS
+518 DLDRS

-541 DDVDSEPLFG
+541 DDEDSEPLFG

-563 TDNSGLVRASG
+563 AEGARAHDV
-574 NNDNNDNADA
+574 NDNCD
-584 PQRPHQA
+584 PPPRSQG

-596 AEPYSYITLATE
+596 AEPFSYITLATE
-608 VFTLLT
+608 VFLLLT

-619 EGSERLGQH
+619 EGSERLGAGA
-628 SLQLHDAHQALL
+628 LQLHDAHHALL

-662 FGARLGALYAA
+662 YGAQLGAFYTA

-692 SLQPALH
+692 SLQAALH
-699 QQLISAGSERTNMT
+699 QHLVASADRNNMT

-728 VLSKQAAERENS
+728 VLSKVAADRENS
-740 ILAMWHKIVNTLQE
+740 ILVMWHKIINTLQE
-754 CALQAQPSQD
+754 CALQSTPSQD

-807 LAISDRKRAMNLA
+807 LSISDRKRAMNLA

-846 TLLQQI
+846 QLLQQI

-857 IAPGLAQPSTEA
+857 IATGLGQPSSEPQA
-869 NANGN
+869 GPAGAAGAA
-874 KTTTNGQPKSRIYC
+874 KTTTESGQLKSRIYC
-888 EVPYIEQAYRRL
+888 EVPAIEQAYRRL
-900 SQDESSMRPKFYAL
+900 SQDETSMRPKFYAL
-914 TSADINNQENP
+914 TYAEINNQENP

-946 LLDALLALLNS
+946 LVDALLALLNS
-957 ACICDNSQYH
+957 ACIFDNPQYH
-967 GSPAALAAAHYCYQ
+967 TSPSAMTAAHYCFQ

-996 MDKLQA
+996 MDKLAA
-1002 GTAADLPS
+1002 GALGELPA
-1010 PLPLHAVVWAPRA
+1010 PLPLHALVWAPRA

-1053 VSASCDNIKYTAWLA
+1053 VSTSCDNMKYTAWLA
-1068 SETIKHLKQN
+1068 AETIKHLKQN
-1078 VTANGLPSLLDVIS
+1078 MLPNGLPSLLDVIS
-1092 CDSAL
+1092 CDAAL
-1097 VRFKVCLADSATPSE
+1097 IRLKSCLVDGTPPVE
-1112 AHQFMPDL
+1112 AHQFMPE
-1120 LDLLETILDCCRLS
+1120 LLELFQTLIECCKMS
-1134 AGLELEGLME
+1134 ADMELATVVEKPG
-1144 SSNNPSEAAVS
+1144 SAAEAAV
-1155 KARLQVC
+1155 ARVRLQVC
-1162 GTSGPVG
+1162 SAGAGLLTGANGTAG
-1169 NAAGSTPPP
+1169 AGS
-1178 ALGAWL
+1178 LGAWL
-1184 RAHLPSNA
+1184 RVHLPTAVTNVLASFA
-1192 AAALDRLSSPPPLAC
+1192 SPPPASL
-1207 INLAFYAAHII
+1207 INLNHYTSHII
-1218 PSESAVLNLVSSH
+1218 PSESALLRLVTAH
-1231 CELITAN
+1231 CEQMSSNA
-1238 TKYSLGPSLMM
+1238 KYSPSVSLMM
-1249 LAYSAA
+1249 LTHSAA
-1255 KLLEVGASKLADN
+1255 RIMEYGAIKMSEN
-1268 PELMKK
+1268 TEL
-1274 TFDLV
+1274 TRRALDII
-1279 IPALTDGRLEFM
+1279 IPALADGRTEFL
-1291 SEPLAATLNTLVPQ
+1291 SETLTTTIGTLVPQ
-1305 VQKAEQ
+1305 TPRSEQ
-1311 LIHEHILKTTYGV
+1311 LVHEYIIKTTYTV
-1324 LVEHLQPSTEKT
+1324 LVDHLQPSTEKS
-1336 LRHMVKYWE
+1336 LRQMIKYYE
-1345 KILDRPAGRLAYE
+1345 KTLDRPAGKAAYE
-1358 KVFAEN
+1358 TVFADN

-1374 SAPNARNPYAE
+1374 SAPNVRNPYTE
-1385 RVIKLFIKIF
+1385 KVVKLFLKIF
-1395 TGCENELNGNLCVSV
+1395 AGCEGCELGSALCVSV
-1410 CKFIGV
+1410 CRFIGV
-1416 ADQQRLS
+1416 ADQQKL
-1423 TLLAHICLGAPATST
+1423 TNLLAYICLPASS
-1438 NGTTGTAN
+1438 NGTAGAA
-1446 GTPTETELP
+1446 GSPAETELP
-1455 TPTSSAPEASGNPAS
+1455 TPTSTSAEPGNPAS
-1470 LAVENLSSQEVL
+1470 LALRNALRNVFRADSSAQNEPNGNRTDDLPVFDAPAPAPRAQTDSVTNNGNSDTSWSEGSKENGNLAAPVVEPPPPAERTNDSALLLTALCKHIVQHCTNFSYSTEDVSKRTLSTLIQVCGEAAGAGPYVTPALLKEMCRLADAHSGALHAHLFPAAVGWLCTIIDHLSTSEVL
-1482 DKLEEGQVDGTLA
+1482 EKLEEGTVDGPLV

-1502 VLLSYLADALHA
+1502 VLLSYLSDSLHS
-1514 INTTQPHTWRSVSPT
+1514 INTIQPHYFSAMRSVSPT
-1529 WESPSDLGFDLDY
+1529 WDSPSDLGFELDY
-1542 TDEQQDDDDTSAD
+1542 TDEQQDEDDTSAD

-1619 CCRQYL
+1619 CDCGAKPDSSCQALVKRSATLGATRGSGSEEAPPAPSLRRRPSSPTPPALLAPPRRPVLGMNIQGIRSYL
-1625 SSYSGWGTCM
+1625 WTYHGWNTCLD
-1635 ERVRRLLEALA
+1635 RVRRLLGALA
-1646 GPVRAACERAA
+1646 GPVRAACERGAA
-1657 PTGAHGRAQRAL
+1657 VGAHGRAQRAL

-1675 EKKFTHTDNL
+1675 EKKFTHTDSL
-1685 MLPTLGSQE
+1685 MLPTLGRSQE

-1704 TGETGQTIRQLMS
+1704 TGENGQTIRQLMS

-1777 PFMVLSL
+1777 PFTVLSL

-1818 LNTGLEGNNYVI
+1818 LNTGLEANNYVI

-1849 VKIYD
+1849 VKIFD

-1872 VRDVTFVNQDGV
+1872 VRDVTFVNQEGV

-1899 PMSEESRATLGT
+1899 PMSEESRASLGT

-1960 PLNTVEESLKG
+1960 PLNTVEESVKG
-1971 TAMITLSTT
+1971 TAMITVSATPN
-1980 STQKEGGGRGG
+1980 QKEGGR
-1991 GKQGGVQSL
+1991 GKQSSAQSL
-2000 CQWAEVPGHPG
+2000 CQWAEVAGHPG

-2029 PTNIF
+2029 PTNIY
-2034 VQEIK
+2034 VQELK
-2039 VVPAKA
+2039 VTPAKA

-2080 ASSDHTGYWL
+2080 ASGERTGYWL
-2090 SPAIQPTHAPRRR
+2090 SPAVQPVHAPRRR
-2103 PRLLTHHSKGKAQQV
+2103 ARNSTHHAARAKQQA

-2131 IDFFEHCVAM
+2131 IDFFEHCVSM
-2141 NDIEFGGND
+2141 TDIEFGGND
-2150 LLQVYNTAQ
+2150 LLQVYNTVQ

-2166 TGLYVVSTKMSGFA
+2166 TGLYVVSTKMSGFT
-2180 MEVMNS
+2180 MEVINS

-2203 VARTPSYVEVYGRII
+2203 VARTPCYVEVYGRPIA
-2218 QTIVVRNRWF
+2218 TIVSRNRWF

-2240 DKKLSINFGP
+2240 DKKLIINFGP
-2250 SQDPDGVTMV
+2250 TQDPDGVTMV

-2275 PEDNEDPSACPSSS
+2275 PEENEDPSACPSSS
-2289 KVAQEG
+2289 KITPEAEG
-2295 EGAGGA
+2295 NSGA
-2301 WKPSPLERLACAALE
+2301 WKPSLLERLACAALE
-2316 ALELGAGASAAGV
+2316 TLELGAGTPPATGAAAGAEAGSE
-2329 HAAAEPARRLLCA
+2329 AARKLLCA
-2342 PAPPHLHARAQC
+2342 PASAHLHARAQC
-2354 LLRAL
+2354 LLRAI
-2359 HHTHYHQYKDQAI
+2359 HQGHYHQFKDQAI
-2372 LKYVCTSL
+2372 LRYVCSSL
-2380 RELRDTADPHNI
+2380 RELRDTADARNI

-2408 VARPNHL
+2408 VARPQHL
-2415 VKYSAPTPQRP
+2415 VKFSAPTPKRP

-2432 VLWKGDNQ
+2432 TLWKGPFD
-2440 DQEKEKEPHLCALL
+2440 EEGEGREAHVCALL
-2454 TSVLWRLAACRT
+2454 TSVLWRLAACR
-2466 STAQPPG
+2466 SAAGGPPG

-2479 RHPEHTMHALADTVH
+2479 RHAEHTLHALADTIH
-2494 AFQLHAEPECV
+2494 AFQLHADSDCID
-2505 EFGNQIYLSLLL
+2505 FGNQIYLSLLL
-2517 AEDQSI
+2517 AEDQNI

-2553 GTGAGSSVTTAQ
+2553 GAVSSATTAQ
-2565 PTSSI
+2565 PTGSI
-2570 TEAVVS
+2570 TEGVVS

-2585 EHQENQFMDV
+2585 EQQENQFMDV

-2642 PPAPSAPPPP
+2642 PPAPAAPSAPPPP

-2658 ATASP
+2658 PAASP

-2685 EPPGSAGSESGGSGA
+2685 EAAGSAGSESGGSGA

-2709 SSAYGEMV
+2709 SSAYGDMV
-2717 SAPSAGTMP
+2717 AVPTAGTMP
-2726 ASNIIAAPVA
+2726 ASSSMAAPA
-2736 IAAGPSTSSSQ
+2736 AMAAGPSTSSSH
-2747 PVASTSR
+2747 PAASSSR
-2754 TMEAESETR
+2754 TTEAESEAR
-2763 KLHALRLSLLSAAL
+2763 KLHALRLALLCAAL
-2777 DALPSLRY
+2777 DALPQLRA

-2810 GDRTVLDRLL
+2810 GDRVVLEHLL
-2820 ELLVSELDI
+2820 EVLVSELDI
-2829 QSEENPEERTD
+2829 QAEETPGEEKSEK
-2840 RRELQLAIMR
+2840 RELQLAIMR
-2850 LELLVSELD
+2850 LELLVNELD
-2859 MHGDETPPP
+2859 TQGEQHTPPV
-2868 IHERTNR
+2868 HERTNR

-2890 ARWKTSATGGPVPR
+2890 ARWKSCSTAAGG
-2904 AEVTGGA
+2904 GGGGAGRGGEAAGPA

-2924 VRAGAP
+2924 VRAHAP
-2930 AHCFR
+2930 KHCYS
-2935 VLSAL
+2935 VLAAL

-2945 EKTSS
+2945 EKTSN
-2950 SGAATTG
+2950 TTSTTPT
-2957 QTLLKPQPPQPLP
+2957 QQLLKPQPPQPLP

-3012 PAHFDQRWRTL
+3012 PAHFDARWRTL
-3023 LCEYMMNQQTPLSS
+3023 LCEYMMNQQTPL
-3037 SIRKQVRKLLLLL
+3037 RKQVRKLLLLL

-3067 THLNAARALL
+3067 TNLNAAKALL
-3077 ATDPAYDKLVQLM
+3077 ATDPAYDKLVRLM

-3102 RTGNWQHTCA
+3102 RTGNWQHTCLS
-3112 TERREALAWLVT
+3112 ERREALAWLLRA
-3124 VARRVHPHVAPTVL
+3124 ARRLHPHVAPVVL
-3138 QLLQAALCA
+3138 QLLQAALCPPHA
-3147 PPHHQRPAENKQ
+3147 PPAAQPPSQPATPPHPPPAAAQPSQPAQQAADDAQPTPKPSKQ
-3159 NTADWPDR
+3159 KGDSKSSSEYPER
-3167 ERSAENDAFTTDGS
+3167 ERSADSDAFVSDSS
-3181 KFQEQRVGPLVQQIL
+3181 KFQEQRVPQLVQQIL
-3196 KQVSQDELRMFV
+3196 KQVPQEELNLFV

-3217 TAVRWQAH
+3217 TSVRWQAH
-3225 ALLLAI
+3225 ALILAI
-3231 YNNSGQ
+3231 YNNSSQ
-3237 TDQSSLVSLLWGIWP
+3237 AEQSSLVSLLWGLWP

-3269 YFTLKTPNIDTE
+3269 YFTLKTPNIDNET
-3281 KYVGS
+3281 YIGN
-3286 AVELLRNQNQLLS
+3286 AVELLRTQNGVLS
-3299 SHGNAALYAAL
+3299 SHGNAALYSAL
-3310 GSYVELDGYYL
+3310 GAFVELDGYYL

-3358 LVNSHMISRINLRIS
+3358 LVNSHMISRISLRIG

-3394 AVQELKNR
+3394 AVQELKNK

-3412 QLQSGQS
+3412 QLQSGQT

-3432 NLMMEYADF
+3432 NLMMEYAEF

-3467 CANCGENVFQ
+3467 CANCGENVYQ

-3521 NDEERKKMVQTIGAL
+3521 NDEERKKMVQTIGTL

-3542 VYRQLTSNKP
+3542 VYRQLVANKP
-3552 VLERSERN
+3552 VLES
-3560 LRDNHNVFSLTSLII
+3560 
-3575 DLENQSQMAIP
+3575 
-3586 ILEQSTLIRAESPTY
+3586 
-3601 TPKTNS
+3601 
-3607 PPQITIPLDN
+3607 
-3617 QGLGQSAIVNPESPT
+3617 
-3632 YTPNSDSLPPLVHV
+3632 LVH
-3646 SNPLQPKTQVTHH
+3646 K
-3659 SSSSALPVQNSLGN
+3659 
-3673 VYIESTSMLRHID
+3673 
-3686 DNIPNLESVVRINST
+3686 IN
-3701 STDDAMRLA
+3701 
-3710 TITRKTAPP
+3710 
-3719 LNLER
+3719 
-3724 ERRMEELC
+3724 
-3732 WYFLYPDGK
+3732 
-3741 NGFGEERD
+3741 
-3749 NPCTPLDYFQNRIMS
+3749 
-3764 ADKRFNRNDYL
+3764 
-3775 FYALSV
+3775 
-3781 VEYFR
+3781 
-3786 AKSSVSVSCRMRQ
+3786 
-3799 GHGQQTPQG
+3799 
-3808 LVDNMH
+3808 
-3814 LTMRNVRGSASY
+3814 
-3826 WQKCCSELIAM
+3826 
-3837 VRTLGPPTWFL
+3837 
-3848 TFSCNDLNWPEM
+3848 
-3860 IKALLI
+3860 
-3866 ADGRDINDAECLTFP
+3866 
-3881 ERLELVQKHPVV
+3881 
-3893 IARQFTIRVNALMRL
+3893 
-3908 LKHNHDCLEGPIED
+3908 
-3922 YWYRVEFQNRG
+3922 
-3933 SPHLHMLVWCNNV
+3933 
-3946 PEFSTPQGIEV
+3946 
-3957 IEKVVSCSLSPND
+3957 
-3970 PVLRKLVED
+3970 
-3979 LQIHKH
+3979 
-3985 TQTCKKN
+3985 
-3992 RQDNGCRFGFPKP
+3992 
-4005 ASDNTVCLGPDEA
+4005 
-4018 LANNGRFCLLKRTSD
+4018 
-4033 ESMVNNYNVIL
+4033 
-4044 LGIWKANID
+4044 
-4053 IQPCGSYSAVAY
+4053 
-4065 YVAKYASKCEPHD
+4065 
-4078 AGEVIR
+4078 
-4084 DAISKAKRQGGD
+4084 
-4096 VWKQL
+4096 
-4101 FAVSMTILNQ
+4101 
-4111 RLVSAPECAY
+4111 
-4121 RLCHLPLKMSSR
+4121 
-4133 KTVFVNSC
+4133 
-4141 RPEERFRLLRF
+4141 
-4152 DSDETGI
+4152 
-4159 YYKIFD
+4159 
-4165 RYILRP
+4165 
-4171 TELENLSLAEFAIRY
+4171 
-4186 ETVSSTTWSED
+4186 
-4197 NGDVELRDE
+4197 
-4206 EMIPIRY
+4206 
-4213 ITLQDNS
+4213 
-4220 RMRVRNRPAVLR
+4220 
-4232 TRYYTVNSDKEAYY
+4232 
-4246 YSLIVCHIPFR
+4246 
-4257 NEEELLAENETAEN
+4257 
-4271 CFMRRQGDLRPLQ
+4271 
-4284 GNISAEEFS
+4284 
-4293 YAERMIQQAVAQVT
+4293 
-4307 ALNAARENDGGDV
+4307 
-4320 PTVCVGEQIVNEDFC
+4320 
-4335 EDVGEQTVMSDE
+4335 
-4347 LFLRSIRGLNIQQK
+4347 
-4361 DLFQSISAGIEKDL
+4361 
-4375 EGLESQL
+4375 
-4382 LLFITGGAGSG
+4382 
-4393 KTFLLKLIVEHIKRC
+4393 EHR
-4408 YAPTVDDLLKPKFV
+4408 
-4422 EVGSLTGVAARQ
+4422 
-4434 VFGKTLHSIFLLPIE
+4434 
-4449 KRNTMTY
+4449 
-4456 KQITGQ
+4456 
-4462 RLENERRKW
+4462 
-4471 RYVNW
+4471 
-4476 LIIDEISMV
+4476 
-4485 SYEHL
+4485 
-4490 RMIHLRLQEF
+4490 
-4500 KNNQK
+4500 
-4505 LFGGVNVLVFGD
+4505 
-4517 IFQLPPVKGHW
+4517 
-4528 CFIQPPWLSA
+4528 
-4538 EVNLWHQFSFCELT
+4538 
-4552 INMRQRNDADFIDLL
+4552 
-4567 NNLRVGE
+4567 
-4574 LTTAQL
+4574 
-4580 QLLCERRHVPL
+4580 
-4591 DGEFADGVAVRIF
+4591 
-4604 PTIRQVDFYNDRMSD
+4604 
-4619 ENSKLHKT
+4619 
-4627 YVVNAVDESREV
+4627 
-4639 ATYGRRPP
+4639 
-4647 ENVIPKDVNNCGG
+4647 
-4660 LLSSIKISVE
+4660 VE
-4670 SRIMLRRNIDV
+4670 SR
-4681 SQGLVN
+4681 
-4687 GAMGIIK
+4687 
-4694 KIKWPALRR
+4694 P
-4703 DQLEEGELPEAV
+4703 
-4715 YIKFDDDSIGLRLKD
+4715 
-4730 SDGCIPIPP
+4730 
-4739 VCTTFQ
+4739 
-4745 AVKGYGDVERRMLP
+4745 
-4759 LILSWASL
+4759 
-4767 LHKISE
+4767 
-4773 HRLEGRTGDENSNA
+4773 DENSNA
-4787 SNTSFSGAQINRVIQ
+4787 PGAAFGGAQINRVIQ

-4829 RKELVAF
+4829 RKELVAY
-4836 DRSQSELTKGDT
+4836 DRAQSEQLKGDT
-4848 LPVYAGLLQNYDG
+4848 LPVYAGLLQNYDE
-4861 DVTKGG
+4861 DLTKESRG
-4867 GCYGCALACAEHCLT
+4867 GCYGCALACAEQCLT
-4882 LLRALASQAEHRT
+4882 LLRALASQREHRA
-4895 RLCRFGL
+4895 RLCDAGL
-4902 VQELVQHNLHR
+4902 VHELVHHNLHR
-4913 GTPQCQEEVRAL
+4913 GTPQSQEEVRSL

-4935 ATEHLCNLLSQ
+4935 ATEHLCNLLTQ

-4982 ECWESRLR
+4982 ECWEVRLR

-5003 TEVAGITPAA
+5003 TEVAGIPPAA
-5013 NTILKAEALAGIP
+5013 STILTAEALAGLP
-5026 GINSSSPNFLN
+5026 GINSSSPNS
-5037 CHTAHQFALQQ
+5037 HQYALQQ

-5061 APLAPPAQPPAP
+5061 APVAPAATGNEEQPKETKGDKWQEVTLAGNLVVELAGWLAGRVPPARWRRLGTRAAPPAAP
-5073 AQPAPADADQA
+5073 LCA
-5084 KDAAKHQF
+5084 
-5092 ALQQV
+5092 
-5097 ALPCLR
+5097 ALPR
-5103 YMQQLMAPL
+5103 
-5112 APPAQP
+5112 
-5118 PAPAQPAPADADQA
+5118 
-5132 KDAAKHQ
+5132 
-5139 FALQQVALPCLRYM
+5139 
-5153 QQLMAPLAPP
+5153 
-5163 AQPPAPAQPAP
+5163 
-5174 ADADQ
+5174 
-5179 AKDAAKEPVST
+5179 
-5190 TTSATGTAAA
+5190 
-5200 STSGNVVVD
+5200 
-5209 LAAWLAGKVP
+5209 
-5219 HSQWRRLSSARVD
+5219 
-5232 RPPVAATMLRDLH
+5232 RDLL
-5245 LASKYLAKWRE
+5245 LAHKYLTRWRE
-5256 RTMLSHG
+5256 KMLLSHG

-5289 TACQMVKSLCD
+5289 SACQMVKSLCD

-5319 GSAGEASEQFLQLY
+5319 GKAGEASEQFLQLY
-5333 QTLASEAPWK
+5333 QSLASETPWK

-5391 AMFLEESGARRTY
+5391 AMFLEEGGARRAY
-5404 KGRLVGAVLGGY
+5404 KTRLVGAVLGGY

-5447 TEAETAEFMAV
+5447 TEAETAEFMTV

-5532 KNKICTDCELVAL
+5532 KNKICTDCDLVAL

-5556 CNKIMSLDLPVKDVY
+5556 CNKIMSLDLPVK
-5571 KKNKIC
+5571 
-5577 TDCELVALLED
+5577 E
-5588 DNGMELLVCNKIMSL
+5588 
-5603 DLPVKDVYKKVW
+5603 VYKKVW

-5632 GLLGDATEEFVERL
+5632 GLLGDATEEFVETL
-5646 TQANAEAVDDE
+5646 SQTNAEAVDDE
-5657 QLYRMANVLADCGGI
+5657 QVYRMANVLADCGGL

-5681 IQRVGAARAL
+5681 IQRVGCARAL

-5696 RLVSLCTRVR
+5696 RLLALCARVR

-5711 LTRAET
+5711 LTRADT
-5717 RALPVLLHAL
+5717 RALPTLLHAL
-5727 HLAAIEEKD
+5727 HLAADEERD
-5736 MARAQL
+5736 MPRAHL

-5751 RILSVAASESLES
+5751 RILTVAASESLES

-5809 GNDLKMAMLVEHFK
+5809 GNDLKMAMLVDHFK
-5823 PVLDFDRLDSEQ
+5823 PVLDFDKLDSEQ

-5847 VFCANIERNSIGG
+5847 VLCANIERNSVGG

-5883 PCVKPTLVCT
+5883 PCVKPTLVFT

-5927 VCEKVIPIVHR
+5927 VCENVIPIVHR

-5970 QVRDFTRQEKKRLA
+5970 QVREFTRQEKKRLA

-6007 QCSLTQQVADLA
+6007 QCSLTQQVAELA
-6019 EENGAVCCI
+6019 EEAGAVCCI

-6053 EYEVRAR
+6053 EFEVRAR

-6077 CHMAAVRLARARDEW
+6077 CHMSAVRLARARDEW

-6116 ESAFASCLARHT
+6116 ESAYASCLARHT

-6140 GHTCTLHDLKLLLLR
+6140 GHTCTVHDLKLLLLR

-6179 ALIHMALYVINTSRV
+6179 ALVHMALYVINTTRV
-6194 AARELSALEAAL
+6194 AAREVSALEASL
-6206 AWAPARLLESA
+6206 AWAAPRILEAA
-6217 HDAEGPLYFATL
+6217 HDADGPLYFLTL
-6229 MLMLYPHAKWRS
+6229 MLLLYPHAKWRAHR
-6241 VKLDMLKRLLVI
+6241 VEMLRRVLVTAQA
-6253 GHVRGAAPGGP
+6253 RAAAPAGP
-6264 AIRALP
+6264 AMRSLP
-6270 ADLRAV
+6270 VDHHAPKP
-6276 AAWADYKPYALF
+6276 WNDYKPYCVFL
-6288 VAIIDQLY
+6288 AIIDQLY
-6296 TVMFKNVSATTVDQW
+6296 NVMFKNVAATTVDQW

-6325 NGKAA
+6325 NAKAA
-6330 ERIVTTLTDELL
+6330 ERIVGALTEELL

-6351 DAAGF
+6351 DAAG
-6356 LEDIPDP
+6356 LLADVPAP
-6363 DAFLQALIDEQP
+6363 DAFLQALLDEQP